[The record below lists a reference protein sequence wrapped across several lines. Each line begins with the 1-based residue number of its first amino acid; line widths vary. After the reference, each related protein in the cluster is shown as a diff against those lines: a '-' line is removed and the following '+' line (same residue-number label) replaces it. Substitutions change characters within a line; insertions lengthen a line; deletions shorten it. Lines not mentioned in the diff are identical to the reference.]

1 MRNKLLTLI
10 LAVALCFSMSF
21 VLACK
26 DNTPKVTGPTVVSV
40 NVGEKT
46 DLFDVAEGV
55 AVADVSVTIYDTAVA
70 TASGK
75 EVTGVKA
82 GVTGAEISYDD
93 TTYNVV
99 ISVEDPDAITNAI
112 AAAKTELEQKIT
124 ESVSSAKTELQTNID
139 SLKTA
144 LETAIADLGMED
156 IEGLVAQLDE
166 IAADIAEK
174 ADAAEVKASIDA
186 LEKAVTDA
194 KTALQTAID
203 NLDKELTEEIEAQI
217 KTVNATIDGVKNS
230 VTALDE
236 KMTQAQADIDALEKA
251 VADLEAQLDKDSEGN
266 SLYAKKV
273 NAKVELMAEL
283 LEKGHH
289 SVDFS
294 TIDAATTQ
302 EELDSAVAAIRAEY
316 LEGEEVFDLNAYKAN
331 AAAEIIVVYENTI
344 APELV
349 KLSDLANIAAVKEAT
364 TREREIA
371 FVQIILANTK
381 ADVDKILADYTANC
395 EKIIEDYV
403 AMEDFV
409 DALDTF
415 YAERETAGI
424 VSTDKDAI
432 AALDEQY
439 DKLSDEAKELLKSAT
454 VKIMMK
460 GGEVT
465 VPVLNQTVE
474 ETTTPGAYDM
484 IDVIDTL
491 IGKIEAV
498 YVAGDEAKTPL
509 EVGGITLNDELVVID
524 QFLEERKDALTEV
537 SDGYEALGDYV
548 YYLKGELLETTDP
561 EYEANKTLAGAKAQD
576 VVDLLHAEEYADVFI
591 AAFKAAVIPEGAT
604 ETTYNAYIKNLYD
617 TKIQNDS
624 SRAWKQVQVKSA
636 QTVAFWAFYNGVVGK
651 IDGATADQKIG
662 DIAAVPATPSN
673 ETEKAEYDVL
683 YAAYVTTAETALAS
697 AKNVYTYGTKTT
709 DNYTQGEDQVYVDRV
724 AAVVGAE
731 GAPSVKEAYNTIN
744 ENVVAAGYFAE
755 TVEENYNNII
765 ANYETAYADAAAFI
779 KQMIDETAF
788 GGAAGDFTTDPT
800 RMAFST
806 KLTTAYAALEGFAPY
821 YVIDLPMDV
830 YTVYTTIA
838 GQNITE
844 VYATVETAVNNWT
857 ATEGAKTPNDK
868 VYNETY
874 TAEAANTLIATYIA
888 TAKKAYEVV
897 SDVVPYAT
905 STAVDAMT
913 RTVAMNAHAAY
924 VELVTDIVATDYA
937 AANNANAVTV
947 NTHYNVMYEAALKF
961 VKALQNYDFSAYV
974 DEEEAPLYESV
985 AEGFVNEL
993 MNFYKAEDQFAYKY
1007 LKGGAANG
1015 QTAGLEQLIGV
1026 YAQYAAEVTND
1037 SSDYIIDGEVH
1048 YDLVEFAVGGQI
1060 DAEMDKTAVEAQ
1072 LKAIKEYY
1080 INADGNVTEAA
1091 NNVFGTYDLAAA
1103 EGDVFDFA
1111 AFTSAIDVKVLVENF
1126 IDSVIPTYDFAK
1138 ALYTGASDATAA
1150 SALYDNLAAAYAPI
1164 ASSVIGEDYLDAVY
1178 ASVYADYLA
1187 LYGNIVRGEDGV
1199 TVVVPEI
1206 STKAPFDAWAEDYV
1220 GEGLELATDLAEKVA
1235 ANESGEICLTAYET
1249 IMAKAPLAYYYLSED
1264 LANSY
1269 LQIAKDKMTND
1280 AITMIA
1286 QYVNAY
1292 ANYYAGLTSDDE
1304 IDHAKVSGYAGSIN
1318 TWFKI
1323 LDQYAKED
1331 ETLTAEMADRI
1342 NAAAAGFTKTTV
1354 SGKEYTTA
1362 YEAARAI
1369 VAIPDDIAADITAKI
1384 TAFNEALT
1392 NFHNTPNTGVNAA
1405 VKSGADLDTLF
1416 NNEGKTGMADV
1427 KAVID
1432 QLVADL
1438 ANYNTIKTLADFQY
1452 DGKAMSDVIAQI
1464 ATDLTN
1470 AQNKKTAMQT
1480 AIQAVIDA
1488 YALANFKQD
1497 GGIAAIENYVYELN
1511 YNDALKTYKD
1521 ACDALK
1527 TAGADTYGFAYNYD
1541 WTNDTAISTNRAEVE
1556 KLCKAIDQMISGI
1569 TSLYTAFF
1577 EEIPEGV
1584 VGMIT
1589 PEEYAKLSVAER
1601 EAKVAEVKAKLA
1613 ELGIQDAQKVAA
1625 IVSRMTLSDQEIIN
1639 SIDSNVSILFDEYD
1653 YDVTKNTPVQDKI
1666 DAVKKAAA
1674 EKETEKAELAIAAEW
1689 LAEVNNFSAATP
1701 ASDVAAAVAE
1711 VYTTFFNSDTITTD
1725 VAREAVK
1732 EKALE
1737 LQAIVA
1743 NDSKELYDLKT
1754 AYDAAKAASEAA
1766 PEDTDLQAAL
1776 EAAETAYNE
1785 AVENFGYVFTDE
1797 SGNKTLVISVASWGG
1812 NAYPFFFELQ
1822 STLGA
1827 KTLVVSNIEA

>member
-156 IEGLVAQLDE
+156 IDGLVDQLDE

-174 ADAAEVKASIDA
+174 ADAAEVKASIAA
-186 LEKAVTDA
+186 LEKAVTEA

-381 ADVDKILADYTANC
+381 ADVDEILKNYTENC

-409 DALDTF
+409 DALDAF
-415 YAERETAGI
+415 YAEREAAGI

-432 AALDEQY
+432 AALDKQY
-439 DKLSDEAKELLKSAT
+439 NELSDEAKELLKSAT
-454 VKIMMK
+454 VTIMMED
-460 GGEVT
+460 GEAT

-484 IDVIDTL
+484 IHVIDTL

-498 YVAGDEAKTPL
+498 YVAGDGKPAEGETPAVPATPL
-509 EVGGITLNDELVVID
+509 EVGGTMVSGELVVID
-524 QFLEERKDALTEV
+524 QFLEERRVALTEV
-537 SDGYEALGDYV
+537 SDGYEALKAYQF
-548 YYLKGELLETTDP
+548 YLKGERKVEEDK
-561 EYEANKTLAGAKAQD
+561 AKAGAKAQD
-576 VVDLLHAEEYADVFI
+576 VVDLLHAEEYANEFI

-604 ETTYNAYIKNLYD
+604 ETTYYDYITNLYEAR
-617 TKIQNDS
+617 IQDPT
-624 SRAWKQVQVKSA
+624 SRAWKQVQAKSA
-636 QTVAFWAFYNGVVGK
+636 QTVAFWAFYKGVVGK
-651 IDGATADQKIG
+651 IDGATADQEIG
-662 DIAAVPATPSN
+662 DIAAVPAMPSN
-673 ETEKAEYDVL
+673 ETEKAEYEVL
-683 YAAYVTTAETALAS
+683 YAAYVTTANTALAS
-697 AKNVYTYGTKTT
+697 AKDVYTYGTKTT
-709 DNYTQGEDQVYVDRV
+709 DSYTKGQDQVYVDRV
-724 AAVVGAE
+724 AAVVGTE
-731 GAPSVKEAYNTIN
+731 DAPSVKEAYNTIN

-755 TVEENYNNII
+755 TVAENYDNII
-765 ANYETAYADAAAFI
+765 ANYETAYASAAAFI
-779 KQMIDETAF
+779 KQMIEETAF
-788 GGAAGDFTTDPT
+788 GGAAGDFKTDPT

-897 SDVVPYAT
+897 SEVVPYAT
-905 STAVDAMT
+905 SKDVVAKT
-913 RTVAMNAHAAY
+913 RTQAMAAHAAY
-924 VELVTDIVATDYA
+924 VELVTDEVATDYA

-947 NTHYNVMYEAALKF
+947 NTHYNVDYAA
-961 VKALQNYDFSAYV
+961 
-974 DEEEAPLYESV
+974 
-985 AEGFVNEL
+985 AE
-993 MNFYKAEDQFAYKY
+993 KY
-1007 LKGGAANG
+1007 LNAVIAHSFDAYTTTVETGEGEEVTTETKPVYETFAAG
-1015 QTAGLEQLIGV
+1015 
-1026 YAQYAAEVTND
+1026 YAAEKAALSEFAQKYIAAGIQNLVD
-1037 SSDYIIDGEVH
+1037 VYGDYVAKVVADTDLASLAAVKEEYAAYTDTVFGV
-1048 YDLVEFAVGGQI
+1048 YDLEADKLTEILTQEVVDKLLTDYVTSVENTQKFAANLFAG
-1060 DAEMDKTAVEAQ
+1060 AKTFEKAGT
-1072 LKAIKEYY
+1072 LKA
-1080 INADGNVTEAA
+1080 
-1091 NNVFGTYDLAAA
+1091 DLAAVYEAVGAQTITDEYLA
-1103 EGDVFDFA
+1103 E
-1111 AFTSAIDVKVLVENF
+1111 
-1126 IDSVIPTYDFAK
+1126 
-1138 ALYTGASDATAA
+1138 
-1150 SALYDNLAAAYAPI
+1150 
-1164 ASSVIGEDYLDAVY
+1164 VY
-1178 ASVYADYLA
+1178 VNVYADYQK
-1187 LYGNIVRGEDGV
+1187 LYGAIAVVDGKV
-1199 TVVVPEI
+1199 TVPAI
-1206 STKAPFDAWAEDYV
+1206 NDYASSMEDWMQPYV
-1220 GEGLELATDLAEKVA
+1220 GTGVELAKTLANFVA
-1235 ANESGEICLTAYET
+1235 ENASGETCVSAYE
-1249 IMAKAPLAYYYLSED
+1249 ALVKDAPLAYYYLSDE
-1264 LANSY
+1264 LQTSY
-1269 LQIAKDKMTND
+1269 REIERKKLIND
-1280 AITMIA
+1280 AVSNIA
-1286 QYVNAY
+1286 IQLTTYTALTEENKTDENVAKIAAAINSWFKVFDEYLPADASDLTERNAY
-1292 ANYYAGLTSDDE
+1292 IQA
-1304 IDHAKVSGYAGSIN
+1304 IN
-1318 TWFKI
+1318 
-1323 LDQYAKED
+1323 D
-1331 ETLTAEMADRI
+1331 
-1342 NAAAAGFTKTTV
+1342 AAGVRGFTEAVVVGETYTV
-1354 SGKEYTTA
+1354 A

-1369 VAIPDDIAADITAKI
+1369 VTIPDLIAEDIVEKI
-1384 TAFNEALT
+1384 DAFYKANNAFL
-1392 NFHNTPNTGVNAA
+1392 NTPN
-1405 VKSGADLDTLF
+1405 SGDNDAIDHAADLETLF
-1416 NNEGKTGMADV
+1416 TNEGKTGLKDINDAITELVAQLAHYNVLKAIGDYTYGEVQLDAAV
-1427 KAVID
+1427 KAVAD
-1432 QLVADL
+1432 ELV
-1438 ANYNTIKTLADFQY
+1438 K
-1452 DGKAMSDVIAQI
+1452 S
-1464 ATDLTN
+1464 TDR
-1470 AQNKKTAMQT
+1470 KTAMIAEIN
-1480 AIQAVIDA
+1480 AIVTDYTVETFKAADDYETGYNA
-1488 YALANFKQD
+1488 KLAAFKEACEALGTD
-1497 GGIAAIENYVYELN
+1497 YNYIWS
-1511 YNDALKTYKD
+1511 NDADITKNMNEVV
-1521 ACDALK
+1521 ALC
-1527 TAGADTYGFAYNYD
+1527 TDLD
-1541 WTNDTAISTNRAEVE
+1541 SLV
-1556 KLCKAIDQMISGI
+1556 SGI
-1569 TSLYTAFF
+1569 TSMNTIYFTVVPEVVAGMPAKTEEEKQAIRDKLIAENKYTN
-1577 EEIPEGV
+1577 EEINNIV
-1584 VGMIT
+1584 LRIAMT
-1589 PEEYAKLSVAER
+1589 DEEILAAMEANVLALETKHAYEIANNAPVYAKLQAVRDDIAN
-1601 EAKVAEVKAKLA
+1601 K
-1613 ELGIQDAQKVAA
+1613 EL
-1625 IVSRMTLSDQEIIN
+1625 
-1639 SIDSNVSILFDEYD
+1639 
-1653 YDVTKNTPVQDKI
+1653 
-1666 DAVKKAAA
+1666 
-1674 EKETEKAELAIAAEW
+1674 EKEELAIAAEW

-1711 VYTTFFNSDTITTD
+1711 VYTTFFNSDTIKTD

-1737 LQAIVA
+1737 LQAIIA
-1743 NDSKELYDLKT
+1743 DATQEFMGIKD
-1754 AYDAAKAASEAA
+1754 AYDAAKAASEAE
-1766 PEDTDLQAAL
+1766 PENEELKTAL
-1776 EAAETAYNE
+1776 EEAEKAFNE
-1785 AVENFGYVFTDE
+1785 AVANYGYIFEDE
-1797 SGNKTLVISVASWGG
+1797 SGNKTLVVSVASWGG
-1812 NAYPFFFELQ
+1812 NAAWFIVNNTY
-1822 STLGA
+1822 
-1827 KTLVVSNIEA
+1827 KTLFGVNSAIVSNVKA

>member
-99 ISVEDPDAITNAI
+99 ISVEDPDAIANAI

-156 IEGLVAQLDE
+156 IDGLVDQLDE

-174 ADAAEVKASIDA
+174 ADAAEVKASIAA
-186 LEKAVTDA
+186 LEKAVTEA

-349 KLSDLANIAAVKEAT
+349 KLSDLANIAVVKEAT

-381 ADVDKILADYTANC
+381 ADVDEILKNYTENC

-415 YAERETAGI
+415 YAEREAAGI
-424 VSTDKDAI
+424 VSADKDAI

-454 VKIMMK
+454 VKIMMED
-460 GGEVT
+460 GEAT

-474 ETTTPGAYDM
+474 ETVTPGAYDM
-484 IDVIDTL
+484 IHVIDTL

-498 YVAGDEAKTPL
+498 YVAGDGKPAEGETPAVPATPL
-509 EVGGITLNDELVVID
+509 VVGGITLNDELVVID

-537 SDGYEALGDYV
+537 SDGYEALKDYQF
-548 YYLKGELLETTDP
+548 YLKGEMAVPKDK
-561 EYEANKTLAGAKAQD
+561 AKAGAKAQD
-576 VVDLLHAEEYADVFI
+576 VVDLLHAEEYADEFI

-604 ETTYNAYIKNLYD
+604 ETTYNAYITNLYN

-662 DIAAVPATPSN
+662 DIAAVPATPSS

-709 DNYTQGEDQVYVDRV
+709 DSYTKGEDQVYVDRV

-744 ENVVAAGYFAE
+744 KNVVAAGYFAE

-779 KQMIDETAF
+779 KQMIEETAF
-788 GGAAGDFTTDPT
+788 GGAAGDFKTDPT

-897 SDVVPYAT
+897 SEVVPYAT
-905 STAVDAMT
+905 NEDVVAKT
-913 RTVAMNAHAAY
+913 RTQAMAAHAAY
-924 VELVTDIVATDYA
+924 VELVTDEVATDYA

-947 NTHYNVMYEAALKF
+947 NTHYNVDYAA
-961 VKALQNYDFSAYV
+961 
-974 DEEEAPLYESV
+974 
-985 AEGFVNEL
+985 AE
-993 MNFYKAEDQFAYKY
+993 KY
-1007 LKGGAANG
+1007 LNAVIAHSFDAYTTTVETGEGEEVTTETKPVYETFAAG
-1015 QTAGLEQLIGV
+1015 
-1026 YAQYAAEVTND
+1026 YAAEKAALSEFAQKYIAAGIQNLVD
-1037 SSDYIIDGEVH
+1037 VYGDYVAKVVADTDLASLAAVKEEYAAYTDTVFGV
-1048 YDLVEFAVGGQI
+1048 YDLEADKLTEILTQEVVDKLLTDYVTSVENTQKFAANLFAG
-1060 DAEMDKTAVEAQ
+1060 AKTFEKAGT
-1072 LKAIKEYY
+1072 LKA
-1080 INADGNVTEAA
+1080 
-1091 NNVFGTYDLAAA
+1091 DLAAVYEAVGAQTITDEYLA
-1103 EGDVFDFA
+1103 E
-1111 AFTSAIDVKVLVENF
+1111 
-1126 IDSVIPTYDFAK
+1126 
-1138 ALYTGASDATAA
+1138 
-1150 SALYDNLAAAYAPI
+1150 
-1164 ASSVIGEDYLDAVY
+1164 VY
-1178 ASVYADYLA
+1178 VNVYADYQK
-1187 LYGNIVRGEDGV
+1187 LYGAIAVVDGKV
-1199 TVVVPEI
+1199 TVPAI
-1206 STKAPFDAWAEDYV
+1206 NDYASSMEDWMQPYV
-1220 GEGLELATDLAEKVA
+1220 GTGVELAKTLANFVA
-1235 ANESGEICLTAYET
+1235 ENASGETCVSAYE
-1249 IMAKAPLAYYYLSED
+1249 ALVKDAPLAYYYLSDE
-1264 LANSY
+1264 LQTSY
-1269 LQIAKDKMTND
+1269 REIERKKLIND
-1280 AITMIA
+1280 AVSNIA
-1286 QYVNAY
+1286 IQLTTYTALTEENKTDENVAKIAAAINSWFKVFDEYLPADASDLTERNAY
-1292 ANYYAGLTSDDE
+1292 IQA
-1304 IDHAKVSGYAGSIN
+1304 IN
-1318 TWFKI
+1318 
-1323 LDQYAKED
+1323 D
-1331 ETLTAEMADRI
+1331 
-1342 NAAAAGFTKTTV
+1342 AAGVRGFTEAVVVGETYTV
-1354 SGKEYTTA
+1354 A

-1369 VAIPDDIAADITAKI
+1369 VTIPDLIAEDIVEKI
-1384 TAFNEALT
+1384 DAFYKANNAFL
-1392 NFHNTPNTGVNAA
+1392 NTPN
-1405 VKSGADLDTLF
+1405 SGDNDAIDHAADLETLF
-1416 NNEGKTGMADV
+1416 TNEGKTGLKDINDAITELVAQLAHYNVLKAIGDYTYGEVQLDAAV
-1427 KAVID
+1427 KAVAD
-1432 QLVADL
+1432 ELV
-1438 ANYNTIKTLADFQY
+1438 K
-1452 DGKAMSDVIAQI
+1452 S
-1464 ATDLTN
+1464 TDR
-1470 AQNKKTAMQT
+1470 KTAMIAEIN
-1480 AIQAVIDA
+1480 AIVTDYTVETFKAADDYETGYNA
-1488 YALANFKQD
+1488 KLAAFKEACEALGTD
-1497 GGIAAIENYVYELN
+1497 YNYIWS
-1511 YNDALKTYKD
+1511 NDADITKNMNEVV
-1521 ACDALK
+1521 ALC
-1527 TAGADTYGFAYNYD
+1527 TDLD
-1541 WTNDTAISTNRAEVE
+1541 SLV
-1556 KLCKAIDQMISGI
+1556 SGI
-1569 TSLYTAFF
+1569 TSMNTIYFTVVPEVVAGMPAKTEEEKQAIRDKLIAENKYTN
-1577 EEIPEGV
+1577 EEINNIV
-1584 VGMIT
+1584 LRIAMT
-1589 PEEYAKLSVAER
+1589 DEEILAAMEANVLALETKHAYEIANNAPVYAKLQAVRDDIAN
-1601 EAKVAEVKAKLA
+1601 K
-1613 ELGIQDAQKVAA
+1613 EL
-1625 IVSRMTLSDQEIIN
+1625 
-1639 SIDSNVSILFDEYD
+1639 
-1653 YDVTKNTPVQDKI
+1653 
-1666 DAVKKAAA
+1666 
-1674 EKETEKAELAIAAEW
+1674 EKEELAIAAEW

-1711 VYTTFFNSDTITTD
+1711 VYTTFFNSDTIKTD

-1743 NDSKELYDLKT
+1743 DATQEFMGIKN
-1754 AYDAAKAASEAA
+1754 AYDAAKAASEA
-1766 PEDTDLQAAL
+1766 ELENEELKTAL
-1776 EAAETAYNE
+1776 DEAEKAFNE
-1785 AVENFGYVFTDE
+1785 AVANYGYIFEDE
-1797 SGNKTLVISVASWGG
+1797 SGNKTLVVSVASWGG
-1812 NAYPFFFELQ
+1812 NAAWFIVNNTY
-1822 STLGA
+1822 
-1827 KTLVVSNIEA
+1827 KTLFGVNSAIVSNVKA

>member
-82 GVTGAEISYDD
+82 GVTGAEISYAD

-99 ISVEDPDAITNAI
+99 ISVEDPDAIANAI

-156 IEGLVAQLDE
+156 IDGLVDQLDE

-174 ADAAEVKASIDA
+174 ADAAEVKASIAA
-186 LEKAVTDA
+186 LEKAVTEA

-381 ADVDKILADYTANC
+381 ADVDEILKNYTENC

-424 VSTDKDAI
+424 VSADKDAI

-454 VKIMMK
+454 VKIMMED
-460 GGEVT
+460 GEAT

-474 ETTTPGAYDM
+474 ETVTPGAYDM
-484 IDVIDTL
+484 IHVIDTL

-498 YVAGDEAKTPL
+498 YVAGDGKPAEGETPAVPATPL
-509 EVGGITLNDELVVID
+509 VVGGITLNDELVVID

-537 SDGYEALGDYV
+537 SNGYEALKDYQF
-548 YYLKGELLETTDP
+548 YLKGEMDVP
-561 EYEANKTLAGAKAQD
+561 EDKAKAGAKAQD
-576 VVDLLHAEEYADVFI
+576 VVDLLHAEEYADEFI

-604 ETTYNAYIKNLYD
+604 ETTYNAYITNLYD
-617 TKIQNDS
+617 TKIQNVS

-662 DIAAVPATPSN
+662 DIAAVPATPSS

-709 DNYTQGEDQVYVDRV
+709 DSYTKGEDQVYVDRV

-744 ENVVAAGYFAE
+744 KNVVAAGYFAE

-779 KQMIDETAF
+779 KQMIEETAF
-788 GGAAGDFTTDPT
+788 GGAAGDFKTDPT

-897 SDVVPYAT
+897 SEVVPYAT
-905 STAVDAMT
+905 SEDVVAKT
-913 RTVAMNAHAAY
+913 RTQAMAAHAAY
-924 VELVTDIVATDYA
+924 VELVTDEVATDYA

-947 NTHYNVMYEAALKF
+947 NTHYNVDYAA
-961 VKALQNYDFSAYV
+961 
-974 DEEEAPLYESV
+974 
-985 AEGFVNEL
+985 AE
-993 MNFYKAEDQFAYKY
+993 KY
-1007 LKGGAANG
+1007 LNAVIAHSFDAYTTTVETGEGEEVTTETKPVYETFAAG
-1015 QTAGLEQLIGV
+1015 
-1026 YAQYAAEVTND
+1026 YAAEKAALSEFAQKYIAAGIQNLVD
-1037 SSDYIIDGEVH
+1037 VYGDYVAKVVADTDLASLAAVKEEYAAYTDTVFGV
-1048 YDLVEFAVGGQI
+1048 YDLEADKLTEILTQEVVDKLLTDYVTSVENTQKFAANLFAG
-1060 DAEMDKTAVEAQ
+1060 AKTFEKAGT
-1072 LKAIKEYY
+1072 LKA
-1080 INADGNVTEAA
+1080 
-1091 NNVFGTYDLAAA
+1091 DLAAVYEAVGAQTITDEYLA
-1103 EGDVFDFA
+1103 E
-1111 AFTSAIDVKVLVENF
+1111 
-1126 IDSVIPTYDFAK
+1126 
-1138 ALYTGASDATAA
+1138 
-1150 SALYDNLAAAYAPI
+1150 
-1164 ASSVIGEDYLDAVY
+1164 VY
-1178 ASVYADYLA
+1178 VNVYADYQK
-1187 LYGNIVRGEDGV
+1187 LYGAIAVVDGKV
-1199 TVVVPEI
+1199 TVPAI
-1206 STKAPFDAWAEDYV
+1206 NDYASSMEDWMQPYV
-1220 GEGLELATDLAEKVA
+1220 GTGVELAKTLANFVA
-1235 ANESGEICLTAYET
+1235 ENASGETCVSAYE
-1249 IMAKAPLAYYYLSED
+1249 ALVKDAPLAYYYLSDE
-1264 LANSY
+1264 LQTSY
-1269 LQIAKDKMTND
+1269 REIERKKLIND
-1280 AITMIA
+1280 AVSNIA
-1286 QYVNAY
+1286 IQLTTYTALTEENKTDENVAKIAAAINSWFKVFDEYLPADASDLTERNAY
-1292 ANYYAGLTSDDE
+1292 IQA
-1304 IDHAKVSGYAGSIN
+1304 IN
-1318 TWFKI
+1318 
-1323 LDQYAKED
+1323 D
-1331 ETLTAEMADRI
+1331 
-1342 NAAAAGFTKTTV
+1342 AAGVRGFTEAVVVGEKYTV
-1354 SGKEYTTA
+1354 A

-1369 VAIPDDIAADITAKI
+1369 VTIPDLIAEDIVEKI
-1384 TAFNEALT
+1384 DAFYKANNAFL
-1392 NFHNTPNTGVNAA
+1392 NTPN
-1405 VKSGADLDTLF
+1405 SGDNDAIDHAADLETLF
-1416 NNEGKTGMADV
+1416 TNEGKTGLKDINDAITELVAQLAHYNVLKAIGDYTYGEVQLDAAV
-1427 KAVID
+1427 KAVADELVKSTARKTEMIAEINAI
-1432 QLVADL
+1432 VADYTVETFKAADDYETGYNAKL
-1438 ANYNTIKTLADFQY
+1438 AAFKEACEALGTDYNYIWSNDADIT
-1452 DGKAMSDVIAQI
+1452 KNMNEVVALC
-1464 ATDLTN
+1464 TDLDSL
-1470 AQNKKTAMQT
+1470 
-1480 AIQAVIDA
+1480 V
-1488 YALANFKQD
+1488 
-1497 GGIAAIENYVYELN
+1497 
-1511 YNDALKTYKD
+1511 
-1521 ACDALK
+1521 
-1527 TAGADTYGFAYNYD
+1527 
-1541 WTNDTAISTNRAEVE
+1541 
-1556 KLCKAIDQMISGI
+1556 SGI
-1569 TSLYTAFF
+1569 TSMNTIYFTVVPEVVAGMSAKTEEEKQAIRDKLIAENKYTN
-1577 EEIPEGV
+1577 EEINNIV
-1584 VGMIT
+1584 LRIAMT
-1589 PEEYAKLSVAER
+1589 DEEILAAMEANVLALETKHAYEIANNAPVYAKLQAVR
-1601 EAKVAEVKAKLA
+1601 DD
-1613 ELGIQDAQKVAA
+1613 IAQKE
-1625 IVSRMTLSDQEIIN
+1625 L
-1639 SIDSNVSILFDEYD
+1639 
-1653 YDVTKNTPVQDKI
+1653 
-1666 DAVKKAAA
+1666 
-1674 EKETEKAELAIAAEW
+1674 EKEELAIAEEW

-1711 VYTTFFNSDTITTD
+1711 VYTTFFNSDTIKTD

-1743 NDSKELYDLKT
+1743 NDSKALYDLKT

-1766 PEDTDLQAAL
+1766 PEDPDLQAAL

>member
-99 ISVEDPDAITNAI
+99 ISVEDPDAIANAI

-156 IEGLVAQLDE
+156 IDGLVDQLDE

-174 ADAAEVKASIDA
+174 ADAAEVKASIAA
-186 LEKAVTDA
+186 LEKAVTEA

-381 ADVDKILADYTANC
+381 ADVDEILKNYTENC

-424 VSTDKDAI
+424 VSADKDAI

-454 VKIMMK
+454 VKIMMED
-460 GGEVT
+460 GEAT

-474 ETTTPGAYDM
+474 ETVTPGAYDM
-484 IDVIDTL
+484 IHVIDTL

-498 YVAGDEAKTPL
+498 YVAGDGKPAEGETPAVPATPL
-509 EVGGITLNDELVVID
+509 VVGGITLNDELVVID

-537 SDGYEALGDYV
+537 SNGYEALKDYQF
-548 YYLKGELLETTDP
+548 YLKGEMDVP
-561 EYEANKTLAGAKAQD
+561 EDKAKAGAKAQD
-576 VVDLLHAEEYADVFI
+576 VVDLLHAEEYADEFI

-604 ETTYNAYIKNLYD
+604 ETTYNAYITNLYD

-662 DIAAVPATPSN
+662 DIAAVPATPSS

-709 DNYTQGEDQVYVDRV
+709 DSYTKGEDQVYVDRV

-744 ENVVAAGYFAE
+744 KNVVAAGYFAE

-779 KQMIDETAF
+779 KQMIEETAF
-788 GGAAGDFTTDPT
+788 GGAAGDFKTDPT

-897 SDVVPYAT
+897 SEVVPYAT
-905 STAVDAMT
+905 SEDVVAKT
-913 RTVAMNAHAAY
+913 RTQAMAAHAAY
-924 VELVTDIVATDYA
+924 VELVTDEVATDYA

-947 NTHYNVMYEAALKF
+947 NTHYNVDYAA
-961 VKALQNYDFSAYV
+961 
-974 DEEEAPLYESV
+974 
-985 AEGFVNEL
+985 AE
-993 MNFYKAEDQFAYKY
+993 KY
-1007 LKGGAANG
+1007 LNAVIAHSFDAYTTTVETGEGEEVTTETKPVYETFAAG
-1015 QTAGLEQLIGV
+1015 
-1026 YAQYAAEVTND
+1026 YAAEKAALSEFAQKYIAAGIQNLVD
-1037 SSDYIIDGEVH
+1037 VYGDYVAKVVADTDLASLAAVKEEYAAYTDTVFGV
-1048 YDLVEFAVGGQI
+1048 YDLEADKLTEILTQEVVDKLLTDYVTSVENTQKFAANLFAG
-1060 DAEMDKTAVEAQ
+1060 AKTFEKAGT
-1072 LKAIKEYY
+1072 LKA
-1080 INADGNVTEAA
+1080 
-1091 NNVFGTYDLAAA
+1091 DLAAVYEAVGAQTITDEYLA
-1103 EGDVFDFA
+1103 E
-1111 AFTSAIDVKVLVENF
+1111 
-1126 IDSVIPTYDFAK
+1126 
-1138 ALYTGASDATAA
+1138 
-1150 SALYDNLAAAYAPI
+1150 
-1164 ASSVIGEDYLDAVY
+1164 VY
-1178 ASVYADYLA
+1178 VNVYADYQK
-1187 LYGNIVRGEDGV
+1187 LYGAIAVVDGKV
-1199 TVVVPEI
+1199 TVPAI
-1206 STKAPFDAWAEDYV
+1206 NDYASSMEDWMQPYV
-1220 GEGLELATDLAEKVA
+1220 GTGVELAKTLANFVA
-1235 ANESGEICLTAYET
+1235 ENASGETCVSAYE
-1249 IMAKAPLAYYYLSED
+1249 ALVKDAPLAYYYLSDE
-1264 LANSY
+1264 LQTSY
-1269 LQIAKDKMTND
+1269 REIERKKLIND
-1280 AITMIA
+1280 AVSNIA
-1286 QYVNAY
+1286 IQLTTYTALTEENKTDENVAKIAAAINSWFKVFDEYLPADASDLTERNAY
-1292 ANYYAGLTSDDE
+1292 IQA
-1304 IDHAKVSGYAGSIN
+1304 IN
-1318 TWFKI
+1318 
-1323 LDQYAKED
+1323 D
-1331 ETLTAEMADRI
+1331 
-1342 NAAAAGFTKTTV
+1342 AAGVRGFTEAVVVGEKYTV
-1354 SGKEYTTA
+1354 A

-1369 VAIPDDIAADITAKI
+1369 VTIPDLIAEDIVEKI
-1384 TAFNEALT
+1384 DAFYKANNAFL
-1392 NFHNTPNTGVNAA
+1392 NTPN
-1405 VKSGADLDTLF
+1405 SGDNDAIDHAADLETLF
-1416 NNEGKTGMADV
+1416 TNEGKTGLKDINDAITELVAQLAHYNVLKAIGDYTYGEVQLDAAV
-1427 KAVID
+1427 KAVADELVKSTARKTEMIAEINAI
-1432 QLVADL
+1432 VADYTVETFKAADDYETGYNAKL
-1438 ANYNTIKTLADFQY
+1438 AAFKEACEALGTDYNYIWSNDADIT
-1452 DGKAMSDVIAQI
+1452 KNMNEVVALC
-1464 ATDLTN
+1464 TDLDSL
-1470 AQNKKTAMQT
+1470 
-1480 AIQAVIDA
+1480 V
-1488 YALANFKQD
+1488 
-1497 GGIAAIENYVYELN
+1497 
-1511 YNDALKTYKD
+1511 
-1521 ACDALK
+1521 
-1527 TAGADTYGFAYNYD
+1527 
-1541 WTNDTAISTNRAEVE
+1541 
-1556 KLCKAIDQMISGI
+1556 SGI
-1569 TSLYTAFF
+1569 TSMNTIYFTVVPEVVAGMSAKTEEEKQAIRDKLIAEDEYTN
-1577 EEIPEGV
+1577 EEINNIV
-1584 VGMIT
+1584 LRIAMT
-1589 PEEYAKLSVAER
+1589 DEEILAAMEANVLALETKHAYEIANNAPVYAKLQAVR
-1601 EAKVAEVKAKLA
+1601 DD
-1613 ELGIQDAQKVAA
+1613 IAQKE
-1625 IVSRMTLSDQEIIN
+1625 L
-1639 SIDSNVSILFDEYD
+1639 
-1653 YDVTKNTPVQDKI
+1653 
-1666 DAVKKAAA
+1666 
-1674 EKETEKAELAIAAEW
+1674 EKEELAIAEEW

-1711 VYTTFFNSDTITTD
+1711 VYTTFFNSDTIKTD

-1743 NDSKELYDLKT
+1743 NDSKALYDLKT

-1766 PEDTDLQAAL
+1766 PEDPDLQAAL

>member
-156 IEGLVAQLDE
+156 IDGLVDQLDE

-174 ADAAEVKASIDA
+174 ADAAEVKASIAA
-186 LEKAVTDA
+186 LEKTVTEA

-381 ADVDKILADYTANC
+381 ADVDEILKNYTENC

-409 DALDTF
+409 DALDAF

-424 VSTDKDAI
+424 VSADKDAI
-432 AALDEQY
+432 AALDKQY
-439 DKLSDEAKELLKSAT
+439 NELSDEAKELLKSAT
-454 VKIMMK
+454 VKIMMED
-460 GGEVT
+460 GEVT

-484 IDVIDTL
+484 IHVIDTL

-498 YVAGDEAKTPL
+498 YVAGDGKPAEGETPAVPATPL
-509 EVGGITLNDELVVID
+509 EVGGTMVNEELVVID
-524 QFLEERKDALTEV
+524 QFLEERKEALTEV
-537 SDGYEALGDYV
+537 SNGYEALKAYQF
-548 YYLKGELLETTDP
+548 YLKGEMDVP
-561 EYEANKTLAGAKAQD
+561 EDKAKAGAKAQD
-576 VVDLLHAEEYADVFI
+576 VVDLLHAEEYADEFI

-604 ETTYNAYIKNLYD
+604 EITYNAYITNLYD

-662 DIAAVPATPSN
+662 DIAAVPATPSS

-709 DNYTQGEDQVYVDRV
+709 DSYTKGEDQVYVDRV

-744 ENVVAAGYFAE
+744 KNVVAAGYFAE

-779 KQMIDETAF
+779 KQMIEETAF
-788 GGAAGDFTTDPT
+788 GGAAGDFKTDPT

-897 SDVVPYAT
+897 SEVVPYAT
-905 STAVDAMT
+905 SEDVVAKT
-913 RTVAMNAHAAY
+913 RTQAMAAHAAY
-924 VELVTDIVATDYA
+924 VELVTDEVATDYA

-947 NTHYNVMYEAALKF
+947 NTHYNVDYAA
-961 VKALQNYDFSAYV
+961 
-974 DEEEAPLYESV
+974 
-985 AEGFVNEL
+985 AE
-993 MNFYKAEDQFAYKY
+993 KY
-1007 LKGGAANG
+1007 LNAVIAHSFDAYTTTVETGEGEEVTTETKPVYETFAAG
-1015 QTAGLEQLIGV
+1015 
-1026 YAQYAAEVTND
+1026 YAAEKAALSEFAQKYIAAGIQNLVDVYGDYVAKVVADTDLASLAAVKEEYAAYTNTVF
-1037 SSDYIIDGEVH
+1037 GV
-1048 YDLVEFAVGGQI
+1048 YDLEADKLTEILTQEVVDKLLTDYVTSVENTQKFAANLFAG
-1060 DAEMDKTAVEAQ
+1060 AKTFEKAGT
-1072 LKAIKEYY
+1072 LKA
-1080 INADGNVTEAA
+1080 
-1091 NNVFGTYDLAAA
+1091 DLAAVYEAVGAQTITDEYLA
-1103 EGDVFDFA
+1103 E
-1111 AFTSAIDVKVLVENF
+1111 
-1126 IDSVIPTYDFAK
+1126 
-1138 ALYTGASDATAA
+1138 
-1150 SALYDNLAAAYAPI
+1150 
-1164 ASSVIGEDYLDAVY
+1164 VY
-1178 ASVYADYLA
+1178 VNVYADYQK
-1187 LYGNIVRGEDGV
+1187 LYGAIAVVDGKV
-1199 TVVVPEI
+1199 TVPAI
-1206 STKAPFDAWAEDYV
+1206 NDYASSMEDWMQPYV
-1220 GEGLELATDLAEKVA
+1220 GTGVELAKTLANFVA
-1235 ANESGEICLTAYET
+1235 ENASGETCVSAYE
-1249 IMAKAPLAYYYLSED
+1249 ALVKDAPLAYYYLSDE
-1264 LANSY
+1264 LQTSY
-1269 LQIAKDKMTND
+1269 REIERKKLIND
-1280 AITMIA
+1280 AVSNIA
-1286 QYVNAY
+1286 IQLTTYTALTEENKTDENVAKIAAAINSWFKVFDEYLPADASDLTERNAY
-1292 ANYYAGLTSDDE
+1292 IQA
-1304 IDHAKVSGYAGSIN
+1304 IN
-1318 TWFKI
+1318 
-1323 LDQYAKED
+1323 D
-1331 ETLTAEMADRI
+1331 
-1342 NAAAAGFTKTTV
+1342 AAGVRGFTEAVVVGETYTV
-1354 SGKEYTTA
+1354 A

-1369 VAIPDDIAADITAKI
+1369 VTIPDLIAEDIVEKI
-1384 TAFNEALT
+1384 DAFYKANNAFL
-1392 NFHNTPNTGVNAA
+1392 NTPN
-1405 VKSGADLDTLF
+1405 SGDNDAIDHAADLETLF
-1416 NNEGKTGMADV
+1416 TNEGKTGLKDINDAITELVAQLAHYNVLKAIGDYTYGEVQLDAAV
-1427 KAVID
+1427 KAVAD
-1432 QLVADL
+1432 ELV
-1438 ANYNTIKTLADFQY
+1438 K
-1452 DGKAMSDVIAQI
+1452 S
-1464 ATDLTN
+1464 TDR
-1470 AQNKKTAMQT
+1470 KTAMIAEIN
-1480 AIQAVIDA
+1480 AIVTDYTFETFKAADDYETGYNA
-1488 YALANFKQD
+1488 KLAAFKEACEALGTD
-1497 GGIAAIENYVYELN
+1497 YNYIWS
-1511 YNDALKTYKD
+1511 NDADITKNMNEVV
-1521 ACDALK
+1521 ALC
-1527 TAGADTYGFAYNYD
+1527 TDLD
-1541 WTNDTAISTNRAEVE
+1541 SLV
-1556 KLCKAIDQMISGI
+1556 SGI
-1569 TSLYTAFF
+1569 TSMNTIYFTVVPEVVAGMPAKTEEEKQAIRDKLIAENKYTN
-1577 EEIPEGV
+1577 EEINNIV
-1584 VGMIT
+1584 LRIAMT
-1589 PEEYAKLSVAER
+1589 DEEILAAMEANVLALETKHAYEIANNAPVYAKLQAVRDDIAN
-1601 EAKVAEVKAKLA
+1601 K
-1613 ELGIQDAQKVAA
+1613 EL
-1625 IVSRMTLSDQEIIN
+1625 
-1639 SIDSNVSILFDEYD
+1639 
-1653 YDVTKNTPVQDKI
+1653 
-1666 DAVKKAAA
+1666 
-1674 EKETEKAELAIAAEW
+1674 EKEELAIAAEW

-1711 VYTTFFNSDTITTD
+1711 VYTTFFNSDTIKTD
-1725 VAREAVK
+1725 VAREAVR

-1737 LQAIVA
+1737 LQAIIA
-1743 NDSKELYDLKT
+1743 DATQEFMGLKD
-1754 AYDAAKAASEAA
+1754 AYDAAKKASEAE
-1766 PEDTDLQAAL
+1766 PEKEELKTAL
-1776 EAAETAYNE
+1776 DEAEKAFNE
-1785 AVENFGYVFTDE
+1785 AVANYGYIFEDE
-1797 SGNKTLVISVASWGG
+1797 SGNKTLVVSVASWGG
-1812 NAYPFFFELQ
+1812 NAAWFIVNNTY
-1822 STLGA
+1822 
-1827 KTLVVSNIEA
+1827 KTLFGVNSAIVSNVKA

>member
-82 GVTGAEISYDD
+82 GVTGAEINYDD

-156 IEGLVAQLDE
+156 IDGLVDQLDE

-174 ADAAEVKASIDA
+174 ADAAEVKASIAA
-186 LEKAVTDA
+186 LEKAVTEA

-349 KLSDLANIAAVKEAT
+349 KLSDLANIAVVKEAT

-381 ADVDKILADYTANC
+381 ADVDEILKNYTENC

-424 VSTDKDAI
+424 VSADKDAI

-454 VKIMMK
+454 VKIMMED
-460 GGEVT
+460 GEAT

-474 ETTTPGAYDM
+474 ETVTPGAYDM
-484 IDVIDTL
+484 IHVIDTL

-498 YVAGDEAKTPL
+498 YVAGDGKPAEGETPAVPATPL
-509 EVGGITLNDELVVID
+509 VVGGITLNDELVVID

-537 SDGYEALGDYV
+537 SNGYEALKDYQF
-548 YYLKGELLETTDP
+548 YLKGEMDVP
-561 EYEANKTLAGAKAQD
+561 EDKAKAGAKAQD
-576 VVDLLHAEEYADVFI
+576 VVDLLHAEEYADEFI

-604 ETTYNAYIKNLYD
+604 ETTYNAYITNLYD

-662 DIAAVPATPSN
+662 DIAAVPATPSS

-709 DNYTQGEDQVYVDRV
+709 DSYTKGEDQVYVDRV

-744 ENVVAAGYFAE
+744 KNVVAAGYFAE

-779 KQMIDETAF
+779 KQMIEETAF
-788 GGAAGDFTTDPT
+788 GGAAGDFKTDPT

-897 SDVVPYAT
+897 SEVVPYAT
-905 STAVDAMT
+905 SEDVVAKT
-913 RTVAMNAHAAY
+913 RTQAMAAHAAY
-924 VELVTDIVATDYA
+924 VELVTDEVATDYA

-947 NTHYNVMYEAALKF
+947 NTHYNVDYAA
-961 VKALQNYDFSAYV
+961 
-974 DEEEAPLYESV
+974 
-985 AEGFVNEL
+985 AE
-993 MNFYKAEDQFAYKY
+993 KY
-1007 LKGGAANG
+1007 LNAVIAHSFDAYTTTVETGEGEEVTTETKPVYETFAAG
-1015 QTAGLEQLIGV
+1015 
-1026 YAQYAAEVTND
+1026 YAAEKAALSEFAQKYIAAGIQNLVD
-1037 SSDYIIDGEVH
+1037 VYGDYVAKVVADTDLASLAAVKEEYAAYTDTVFGV
-1048 YDLVEFAVGGQI
+1048 YDLEADKLTAILTQEVVDKLLTDYVTSVENTQKFAANLFAG
-1060 DAEMDKTAVEAQ
+1060 AKTFEKAGT
-1072 LKAIKEYY
+1072 LKA
-1080 INADGNVTEAA
+1080 
-1091 NNVFGTYDLAAA
+1091 DLAAVYEAVGAQTITDEYLA
-1103 EGDVFDFA
+1103 E
-1111 AFTSAIDVKVLVENF
+1111 
-1126 IDSVIPTYDFAK
+1126 
-1138 ALYTGASDATAA
+1138 
-1150 SALYDNLAAAYAPI
+1150 
-1164 ASSVIGEDYLDAVY
+1164 VY
-1178 ASVYADYLA
+1178 VNVYADYQK
-1187 LYGNIVRGEDGV
+1187 LYGAIAVVDGKV
-1199 TVVVPEI
+1199 TVPAI
-1206 STKAPFDAWAEDYV
+1206 NDYASSMEDWMQPYV
-1220 GEGLELATDLAEKVA
+1220 GTGVELAKTLANFVA
-1235 ANESGEICLTAYET
+1235 ENASGETCVSAYE
-1249 IMAKAPLAYYYLSED
+1249 ALVKDAPLAYYYLSDE
-1264 LANSY
+1264 LQTSY
-1269 LQIAKDKMTND
+1269 REIERKKLIND
-1280 AITMIA
+1280 AVSNIA
-1286 QYVNAY
+1286 IQLTTYTALTEENKTDENVAKIAAAINSWFKVFDEYLPADASDLTERNAY
-1292 ANYYAGLTSDDE
+1292 IQA
-1304 IDHAKVSGYAGSIN
+1304 IN
-1318 TWFKI
+1318 
-1323 LDQYAKED
+1323 D
-1331 ETLTAEMADRI
+1331 
-1342 NAAAAGFTKTTV
+1342 AAGVRGFTEAVVVGETYTV
-1354 SGKEYTTA
+1354 A

-1369 VAIPDDIAADITAKI
+1369 VTIPDLIAEDIVEKI
-1384 TAFNEALT
+1384 DAFYKANNAFL
-1392 NFHNTPNTGVNAA
+1392 NTPN
-1405 VKSGADLDTLF
+1405 SGDNDAIDHAADLETLF
-1416 NNEGKTGMADV
+1416 TNEGKTGLKDINDAITELVAQLAHYNVLKAIGDYTYGEVQLDAAV
-1427 KAVID
+1427 KAVAD
-1432 QLVADL
+1432 ELV
-1438 ANYNTIKTLADFQY
+1438 K
-1452 DGKAMSDVIAQI
+1452 S
-1464 ATDLTN
+1464 TDR
-1470 AQNKKTAMQT
+1470 KTAMIAEIN
-1480 AIQAVIDA
+1480 AIVTDYTVETFKAADDYETGYNA
-1488 YALANFKQD
+1488 KLAAFKEACEALGTD
-1497 GGIAAIENYVYELN
+1497 YNYIWS
-1511 YNDALKTYKD
+1511 NDADITKNMNEVV
-1521 ACDALK
+1521 ALC
-1527 TAGADTYGFAYNYD
+1527 TDLD
-1541 WTNDTAISTNRAEVE
+1541 SLV
-1556 KLCKAIDQMISGI
+1556 SGI
-1569 TSLYTAFF
+1569 TSMNTIYFTVVPEVVAGMPAKTEEEKQAIRDKLIAENKYTN
-1577 EEIPEGV
+1577 EEINNIV
-1584 VGMIT
+1584 LRIAMT
-1589 PEEYAKLSVAER
+1589 DEEILAAMEANVLALETKHAYEIANNAPVYAKLQAVRDDIAN
-1601 EAKVAEVKAKLA
+1601 K
-1613 ELGIQDAQKVAA
+1613 EL
-1625 IVSRMTLSDQEIIN
+1625 
-1639 SIDSNVSILFDEYD
+1639 
-1653 YDVTKNTPVQDKI
+1653 
-1666 DAVKKAAA
+1666 
-1674 EKETEKAELAIAAEW
+1674 EKEELAIAAEW

-1711 VYTTFFNSDTITTD
+1711 VYTTFFNSDTIKTD
-1725 VAREAVK
+1725 VAREAVR

-1737 LQAIVA
+1737 LQAIIA
-1743 NDSKELYDLKT
+1743 DATQEFMGLKD
-1754 AYDAAKAASEAA
+1754 AYDAAKKASEAE
-1766 PEDTDLQAAL
+1766 PEKEELKTAL
-1776 EAAETAYNE
+1776 DEAEKAFNE
-1785 AVENFGYVFTDE
+1785 AVANYGYIFEDE
-1797 SGNKTLVISVASWGG
+1797 SGNKTLVVSVASWGG
-1812 NAYPFFFELQ
+1812 NAAWFIVNNTY
-1822 STLGA
+1822 
-1827 KTLVVSNIEA
+1827 KTLFGVNSAIVSNVKA

>member
-156 IEGLVAQLDE
+156 IDGLVDQLDE

-174 ADAAEVKASIDA
+174 ADAAEVKASIAA
-186 LEKAVTDA
+186 LEKAVTEA

-381 ADVDKILADYTANC
+381 ADVDEILKNYTENC

-409 DALDTF
+409 DALDAF

-424 VSTDKDAI
+424 VSADKDAI
-432 AALDEQY
+432 AALDKQY
-439 DKLSDEAKELLKSAT
+439 NELSDEAKELLKSAT
-454 VKIMMK
+454 VKIMMED
-460 GGEVT
+460 GEVT

-484 IDVIDTL
+484 IHVIDTL

-498 YVAGDEAKTPL
+498 YVAGDGKPAEGETPAVPATPL
-509 EVGGITLNDELVVID
+509 EVGGTMVNEELVVID
-524 QFLEERKDALTEV
+524 QFLEERKEALTEV
-537 SDGYEALGDYV
+537 SNGYEALKAYQF
-548 YYLKGELLETTDP
+548 YLKGEMDVP
-561 EYEANKTLAGAKAQD
+561 EDKAKAGAKAQD
-576 VVDLLHAEEYADVFI
+576 VVDLLHAEEYADEFI

-604 ETTYNAYIKNLYD
+604 EITYNAYITNLYD

-662 DIAAVPATPSN
+662 DIAAVPATPSS

-709 DNYTQGEDQVYVDRV
+709 DSYTKGEDQVYVDRV

-744 ENVVAAGYFAE
+744 KNVVAAGYFAE

-779 KQMIDETAF
+779 KQMIEETAF
-788 GGAAGDFTTDPT
+788 GGAAGDFKTDPT

-897 SDVVPYAT
+897 SEVVPYAT
-905 STAVDAMT
+905 SEDVVAKT
-913 RTVAMNAHAAY
+913 RTQAMAAHAAY
-924 VELVTDIVATDYA
+924 VELVTDEVATDYA

-947 NTHYNVMYEAALKF
+947 NTHYNVDYAA
-961 VKALQNYDFSAYV
+961 
-974 DEEEAPLYESV
+974 
-985 AEGFVNEL
+985 AE
-993 MNFYKAEDQFAYKY
+993 KY
-1007 LKGGAANG
+1007 LNAVIAHSFDAYTTTVETGEGEEVTTETKPVYETFAAG
-1015 QTAGLEQLIGV
+1015 
-1026 YAQYAAEVTND
+1026 YAAEKAALSEFAQKYIAAGIQNLVD
-1037 SSDYIIDGEVH
+1037 VYGDYVAKVVADTDLASLAAVKEEYAAYTDTVFGV
-1048 YDLVEFAVGGQI
+1048 YDLEADKLTEILTQEVVDKLLTDYVTSVENTQKFAANLFAG
-1060 DAEMDKTAVEAQ
+1060 AKTFEKAGT
-1072 LKAIKEYY
+1072 LKA
-1080 INADGNVTEAA
+1080 
-1091 NNVFGTYDLAAA
+1091 DLAAVYEAVGAQTITDEYLA
-1103 EGDVFDFA
+1103 E
-1111 AFTSAIDVKVLVENF
+1111 
-1126 IDSVIPTYDFAK
+1126 
-1138 ALYTGASDATAA
+1138 
-1150 SALYDNLAAAYAPI
+1150 
-1164 ASSVIGEDYLDAVY
+1164 VY
-1178 ASVYADYLA
+1178 VNVYADYQK
-1187 LYGNIVRGEDGV
+1187 LYGAIAVVDGKITVPAINDYASSMEDWMQ
-1199 TVVVPEI
+1199 P
-1206 STKAPFDAWAEDYV
+1206 YV
-1220 GEGLELATDLAEKVA
+1220 GTGVELVKTLANFVA
-1235 ANESGEICLTAYET
+1235 ENASGETCVSAYE
-1249 IMAKAPLAYYYLSED
+1249 ALVKDAPLAYYYLSDE
-1264 LANSY
+1264 LQTSY
-1269 LQIAKDKMTND
+1269 REIERKKLIND
-1280 AITMIA
+1280 AVSNIA
-1286 QYVNAY
+1286 IQLTTYTALTEENKTDENVAKIAAAINSWFKVFDEYLPADASDLTERNAY
-1292 ANYYAGLTSDDE
+1292 IQA
-1304 IDHAKVSGYAGSIN
+1304 IN
-1318 TWFKI
+1318 
-1323 LDQYAKED
+1323 D
-1331 ETLTAEMADRI
+1331 
-1342 NAAAAGFTKTTV
+1342 AAGVRGFTEAVVVGETYTV
-1354 SGKEYTTA
+1354 A

-1369 VAIPDDIAADITAKI
+1369 VTIPDLIAEDIVEKI
-1384 TAFNEALT
+1384 DAFYKANNAFL
-1392 NFHNTPNTGVNAA
+1392 NTPN
-1405 VKSGADLDTLF
+1405 SGDNDAIDHAADLETLF
-1416 NNEGKTGMADV
+1416 TNEGKTGLKDINDAITELVAQLAHYNVLKAIGDYTYGEVQLDAAV
-1427 KAVID
+1427 KAVAD
-1432 QLVADL
+1432 ELV
-1438 ANYNTIKTLADFQY
+1438 K
-1452 DGKAMSDVIAQI
+1452 S
-1464 ATDLTN
+1464 TDR
-1470 AQNKKTAMQT
+1470 KTAMIAEIN
-1480 AIQAVIDA
+1480 AIVTDYTVETFKAADDYETGYNA
-1488 YALANFKQD
+1488 KLAAFKEACEALGTD
-1497 GGIAAIENYVYELN
+1497 YNYIWS
-1511 YNDALKTYKD
+1511 NDADITKNMNEVV
-1521 ACDALK
+1521 ALC
-1527 TAGADTYGFAYNYD
+1527 TDLD
-1541 WTNDTAISTNRAEVE
+1541 SLV
-1556 KLCKAIDQMISGI
+1556 SGI
-1569 TSLYTAFF
+1569 TSMNTIYFTVVPEVVAGMPAKTEEEKQAIRDKLIAENKYTN
-1577 EEIPEGV
+1577 EEINNIV
-1584 VGMIT
+1584 LRIAMT
-1589 PEEYAKLSVAER
+1589 DEEILAAMEANVLALETKHAYEIANNAPVYAKLQAVRDDIAN
-1601 EAKVAEVKAKLA
+1601 K
-1613 ELGIQDAQKVAA
+1613 EL
-1625 IVSRMTLSDQEIIN
+1625 
-1639 SIDSNVSILFDEYD
+1639 
-1653 YDVTKNTPVQDKI
+1653 
-1666 DAVKKAAA
+1666 
-1674 EKETEKAELAIAAEW
+1674 EKEELAIAAEW

-1711 VYTTFFNSDTITTD
+1711 VYTTFFNSDTIKTD
-1725 VAREAVK
+1725 VAREAVR

-1737 LQAIVA
+1737 LQAIIA
-1743 NDSKELYDLKT
+1743 DATQEFMGLKD
-1754 AYDAAKAASEAA
+1754 AYDAAKKASEAE
-1766 PEDTDLQAAL
+1766 PEKEELKTAL
-1776 EAAETAYNE
+1776 DEAEKAFNE
-1785 AVENFGYVFTDE
+1785 AVANYGYIFEDE
-1797 SGNKTLVISVASWGG
+1797 SGNKTLVVSVASWGG
-1812 NAYPFFFELQ
+1812 NAAWFIVNNTY
-1822 STLGA
+1822 
-1827 KTLVVSNIEA
+1827 KTLFGVNSAIVSNVKA

>member
-156 IEGLVAQLDE
+156 IDGLVGQLDE

-174 ADAAEVKASIDA
+174 ADAAEVKASIAA
-186 LEKAVTDA
+186 LEKAVTEA

-381 ADVDKILADYTANC
+381 ADVDEILKNYTENC

-409 DALDTF
+409 DALDAF

-424 VSTDKDAI
+424 VSADKDAI
-432 AALDEQY
+432 AALDKQY
-439 DKLSDEAKELLKSAT
+439 NELSDEAKELLKSAT

-460 GGEVT
+460 DGEVT

-484 IDVIDTL
+484 IHVIDTL

-498 YVAGDEAKTPL
+498 YVAGDGKPAEGETPAVPATPL
-509 EVGGITLNDELVVID
+509 VVGGITLNDELVVID

-537 SDGYEALGDYV
+537 SNGYEALKDYQF
-548 YYLKGELLETTDP
+548 YLKGEMDVP
-561 EYEANKTLAGAKAQD
+561 EDKAKAGAKAQD
-576 VVDLLHAEEYADVFI
+576 VVDLLHEEEYADEFI

-604 ETTYNAYIKNLYD
+604 ETTYNAYITNLYD
-617 TKIQNDS
+617 TKIQNVS

-662 DIAAVPATPSN
+662 DIAAVPATPSS

-709 DNYTQGEDQVYVDRV
+709 DGYTKGEDQVYVDRV

-744 ENVVAAGYFAE
+744 KNVVAAGYFAE

-779 KQMIDETAF
+779 KQMIEETAF
-788 GGAAGDFTTDPT
+788 GGAAGDFKTDPT

-897 SDVVPYAT
+897 SEVVPYAT
-905 STAVDAMT
+905 SEDVVAKT
-913 RTVAMNAHAAY
+913 RTQAMAAHAAY
-924 VELVTDIVATDYA
+924 VELVTDEVATDYA

-947 NTHYNVMYEAALKF
+947 NTHYNVDYAA
-961 VKALQNYDFSAYV
+961 
-974 DEEEAPLYESV
+974 
-985 AEGFVNEL
+985 AE
-993 MNFYKAEDQFAYKY
+993 KY
-1007 LKGGAANG
+1007 LNAVIAHSFDAYTTTVETGEGEEVTTETKPVYETFAAG
-1015 QTAGLEQLIGV
+1015 
-1026 YAQYAAEVTND
+1026 YAAEKAALSEFAQKYIAAGIQNLVD
-1037 SSDYIIDGEVH
+1037 VYGDYVAKVVADTDLASLAAVKEEYAAYTDTVFGV
-1048 YDLVEFAVGGQI
+1048 YDLEADKLTEILTQEVVDKLLTDYVTSVENTQKFAANLFAG
-1060 DAEMDKTAVEAQ
+1060 AKTFEKAGT
-1072 LKAIKEYY
+1072 LKA
-1080 INADGNVTEAA
+1080 
-1091 NNVFGTYDLAAA
+1091 DLAAVYEAVGAQTITDEYLA
-1103 EGDVFDFA
+1103 E
-1111 AFTSAIDVKVLVENF
+1111 
-1126 IDSVIPTYDFAK
+1126 
-1138 ALYTGASDATAA
+1138 
-1150 SALYDNLAAAYAPI
+1150 
-1164 ASSVIGEDYLDAVY
+1164 VY
-1178 ASVYADYLA
+1178 VNVYADYQK
-1187 LYGNIVRGEDGV
+1187 LYGAIAVVDGKV
-1199 TVVVPEI
+1199 TVPAI
-1206 STKAPFDAWAEDYV
+1206 NDYASSMEDWMQPYV
-1220 GEGLELATDLAEKVA
+1220 GTGVELAKTLANFVA
-1235 ANESGEICLTAYET
+1235 ENASGETCVSAYE
-1249 IMAKAPLAYYYLSED
+1249 ALVKDAPLAYYYLSDE
-1264 LANSY
+1264 LQTSY
-1269 LQIAKDKMTND
+1269 REIERKKLIND
-1280 AITMIA
+1280 AVSNIA
-1286 QYVNAY
+1286 IQLTTYTALTEENKTDENVAKIAAAINSWFKVFDEYLPADASDLTERNAY
-1292 ANYYAGLTSDDE
+1292 IQA
-1304 IDHAKVSGYAGSIN
+1304 IN
-1318 TWFKI
+1318 
-1323 LDQYAKED
+1323 D
-1331 ETLTAEMADRI
+1331 
-1342 NAAAAGFTKTTV
+1342 AAGVRGFTEAVVVGEKYTV
-1354 SGKEYTTA
+1354 A

-1369 VAIPDDIAADITAKI
+1369 VTIPDLIAEDIVEKI
-1384 TAFNEALT
+1384 DAFYKANNAFL
-1392 NFHNTPNTGVNAA
+1392 NTPN
-1405 VKSGADLDTLF
+1405 SGDNDAIDHAADLETLF
-1416 NNEGKTGMADV
+1416 TNEGKTGLKDINDAITELVAQLAHYNVLKAIGDYTYGEVQLDAAV
-1427 KAVID
+1427 KAVADELVKSTARKTEMIAEINAI
-1432 QLVADL
+1432 VADYTVETFKAADDYETGYNAKL
-1438 ANYNTIKTLADFQY
+1438 AAFKEACEALGTDYNYIWSNDADIT
-1452 DGKAMSDVIAQI
+1452 KNMNEVVALC
-1464 ATDLTN
+1464 TDLDSL
-1470 AQNKKTAMQT
+1470 
-1480 AIQAVIDA
+1480 V
-1488 YALANFKQD
+1488 
-1497 GGIAAIENYVYELN
+1497 
-1511 YNDALKTYKD
+1511 
-1521 ACDALK
+1521 
-1527 TAGADTYGFAYNYD
+1527 
-1541 WTNDTAISTNRAEVE
+1541 
-1556 KLCKAIDQMISGI
+1556 SGI
-1569 TSLYTAFF
+1569 TSMNTIYFTVVPEVVAGMSAKTEEEKQAIRDKLIAENKYTN
-1577 EEIPEGV
+1577 EEINNIV
-1584 VGMIT
+1584 LRIAMT
-1589 PEEYAKLSVAER
+1589 DEEILAAMEANVLALETKHAYEIANNAPVYAKLQAVR
-1601 EAKVAEVKAKLA
+1601 DD
-1613 ELGIQDAQKVAA
+1613 IAQKE
-1625 IVSRMTLSDQEIIN
+1625 L
-1639 SIDSNVSILFDEYD
+1639 
-1653 YDVTKNTPVQDKI
+1653 
-1666 DAVKKAAA
+1666 
-1674 EKETEKAELAIAAEW
+1674 EKEELAIAEEW

-1711 VYTTFFNSDTITTD
+1711 VYTTFFNSDTIKTD

-1743 NDSKELYDLKT
+1743 NDSKALYDLKT

-1766 PEDTDLQAAL
+1766 PEDPDLQAAL

>member
-82 GVTGAEISYDD
+82 GVTGAEISYAD

-99 ISVEDPDAITNAI
+99 ISVEDPDAIANAI

-156 IEGLVAQLDE
+156 IDGLVDQLDE

-174 ADAAEVKASIDA
+174 ADAAEVKASIAA
-186 LEKAVTDA
+186 LEKAVTEA

-381 ADVDKILADYTANC
+381 ADVDEILKNYTENC

-424 VSTDKDAI
+424 VSADKDAI

-454 VKIMMK
+454 VKIMMED
-460 GGEVT
+460 GEAT

-474 ETTTPGAYDM
+474 ETVTPGAYDM
-484 IDVIDTL
+484 IHVIDTL

-498 YVAGDEAKTPL
+498 YVAGDGKPAEGETPAVPATPL
-509 EVGGITLNDELVVID
+509 VVGGITLNDELVVID

-537 SDGYEALGDYV
+537 SNGYEALKDYQF
-548 YYLKGELLETTDP
+548 YLKGEMDVP
-561 EYEANKTLAGAKAQD
+561 EDKAKAGAKAQD
-576 VVDLLHAEEYADVFI
+576 VVDLLHAEEYADEFI

-604 ETTYNAYIKNLYD
+604 ETTYNAYITNLYD
-617 TKIQNDS
+617 TKIQNVS

-662 DIAAVPATPSN
+662 DIAAVPATPSS

-709 DNYTQGEDQVYVDRV
+709 DGYTKGEDQVYVDRV

-744 ENVVAAGYFAE
+744 KNVVAAGYFAE

-779 KQMIDETAF
+779 KQMIEETAF
-788 GGAAGDFTTDPT
+788 GGAAGDFKTDPT

-897 SDVVPYAT
+897 SEVVPYAT
-905 STAVDAMT
+905 SEDVVAKT
-913 RTVAMNAHAAY
+913 RTQAMAAHAAY
-924 VELVTDIVATDYA
+924 VELVTDEVATDYA

-947 NTHYNVMYEAALKF
+947 NTHYNVDYAA
-961 VKALQNYDFSAYV
+961 
-974 DEEEAPLYESV
+974 
-985 AEGFVNEL
+985 AE
-993 MNFYKAEDQFAYKY
+993 KY
-1007 LKGGAANG
+1007 LNAVIAHSFDAYTTTVETGEGEEVTTETKPVYETFAAG
-1015 QTAGLEQLIGV
+1015 
-1026 YAQYAAEVTND
+1026 YAAEKAALSEFAQKYIAAGIQNLVD
-1037 SSDYIIDGEVH
+1037 VYGDYVAKVVADTDLASLAAVKEEYAAYTDTVFGV
-1048 YDLVEFAVGGQI
+1048 YDLEADKLTEILTQEVVDKLLTDYVTSVENTQKFAANLFAG
-1060 DAEMDKTAVEAQ
+1060 AKTFEKAGT
-1072 LKAIKEYY
+1072 LKA
-1080 INADGNVTEAA
+1080 
-1091 NNVFGTYDLAAA
+1091 DLAAVYEAVGAQTITDEYLA
-1103 EGDVFDFA
+1103 E
-1111 AFTSAIDVKVLVENF
+1111 
-1126 IDSVIPTYDFAK
+1126 
-1138 ALYTGASDATAA
+1138 
-1150 SALYDNLAAAYAPI
+1150 
-1164 ASSVIGEDYLDAVY
+1164 VY
-1178 ASVYADYLA
+1178 VNVYADYQK
-1187 LYGNIVRGEDGV
+1187 LYGAIAVVDGKV
-1199 TVVVPEI
+1199 TVPAI
-1206 STKAPFDAWAEDYV
+1206 NDYASSMEDWMQPYV
-1220 GEGLELATDLAEKVA
+1220 GTGVELAKTLANFVA
-1235 ANESGEICLTAYET
+1235 ENASGETCVSAYE
-1249 IMAKAPLAYYYLSED
+1249 ALVKDAPLAYYYLSDE
-1264 LANSY
+1264 LQTSY
-1269 LQIAKDKMTND
+1269 REIERKKLIND
-1280 AITMIA
+1280 AVSNIA
-1286 QYVNAY
+1286 IQLTTYTALTEENKTDENVAKIAAAINSWFKVFDEYLPADASDLTERNAY
-1292 ANYYAGLTSDDE
+1292 IQA
-1304 IDHAKVSGYAGSIN
+1304 IN
-1318 TWFKI
+1318 
-1323 LDQYAKED
+1323 D
-1331 ETLTAEMADRI
+1331 
-1342 NAAAAGFTKTTV
+1342 AAGVRGFTEAVVVGEKYTV
-1354 SGKEYTTA
+1354 A

-1369 VAIPDDIAADITAKI
+1369 VTIPDLIAEDIVEKI
-1384 TAFNEALT
+1384 DAFYKANNAFL
-1392 NFHNTPNTGVNAA
+1392 NTPN
-1405 VKSGADLDTLF
+1405 SGDNDAIDHAADLETLF
-1416 NNEGKTGMADV
+1416 TNEGKTGLKDINDAITELVAQLAHYNVLKAIGDYTYGEVQLDAAV
-1427 KAVID
+1427 KAVADELVKSTARKTEMIAEINAI
-1432 QLVADL
+1432 VADYTVETFKAADDYETGYNAKL
-1438 ANYNTIKTLADFQY
+1438 AAFKEACEALGTDYNYIWSNDADIT
-1452 DGKAMSDVIAQI
+1452 KNMNEVVALC
-1464 ATDLTN
+1464 TDLDSL
-1470 AQNKKTAMQT
+1470 
-1480 AIQAVIDA
+1480 V
-1488 YALANFKQD
+1488 
-1497 GGIAAIENYVYELN
+1497 
-1511 YNDALKTYKD
+1511 
-1521 ACDALK
+1521 
-1527 TAGADTYGFAYNYD
+1527 
-1541 WTNDTAISTNRAEVE
+1541 
-1556 KLCKAIDQMISGI
+1556 SGI
-1569 TSLYTAFF
+1569 TSMNTIYFTVVPEVVAGMSAKTEEEKQAIRDKLIAENKYTN
-1577 EEIPEGV
+1577 EEINNIV
-1584 VGMIT
+1584 LRIAMT
-1589 PEEYAKLSVAER
+1589 DEEILAAMEANVLALETKHAYEIANNAPVYAKLQAVR
-1601 EAKVAEVKAKLA
+1601 DD
-1613 ELGIQDAQKVAA
+1613 IAQKE
-1625 IVSRMTLSDQEIIN
+1625 L
-1639 SIDSNVSILFDEYD
+1639 
-1653 YDVTKNTPVQDKI
+1653 
-1666 DAVKKAAA
+1666 
-1674 EKETEKAELAIAAEW
+1674 EKEELAIAEEW

-1711 VYTTFFNSDTITTD
+1711 VYTTFFNSDTIKTD

-1743 NDSKELYDLKT
+1743 NDSKALYDLKT

-1766 PEDTDLQAAL
+1766 PEDPDLQAAL

>member
-156 IEGLVAQLDE
+156 IDGLVDQLDE

-174 ADAAEVKASIDA
+174 ADAAEVKASIAA
-186 LEKAVTDA
+186 LEKAVTEA

-349 KLSDLANIAAVKEAT
+349 KLSDLANIAVVKEAT

-381 ADVDKILADYTANC
+381 ADVDEILKNYTENC

-424 VSTDKDAI
+424 VSADKDAI

-454 VKIMMK
+454 VKIMMED
-460 GGEVT
+460 GEAT

-474 ETTTPGAYDM
+474 ETVTPGAYDM
-484 IDVIDTL
+484 IHVIDTL

-498 YVAGDEAKTPL
+498 YVAGDGKPAEGETPAVPATPL
-509 EVGGITLNDELVVID
+509 EVGGTMVNEELVVID
-524 QFLEERKDALTEV
+524 QFLEERKEALTEV
-537 SDGYEALGDYV
+537 SNGYEALKAYQF
-548 YYLKGELLETTDP
+548 YLKGEMDVP
-561 EYEANKTLAGAKAQD
+561 EDKAKAGAKAQD
-576 VVDLLHAEEYADVFI
+576 VVDLLHAEEYADEFI

-604 ETTYNAYIKNLYD
+604 EITYNAYITNLYD

-662 DIAAVPATPSN
+662 DIAAVPATPSS

-709 DNYTQGEDQVYVDRV
+709 DSYTKGEDQVYVDRV

-744 ENVVAAGYFAE
+744 KNVVAAGYFAE

-779 KQMIDETAF
+779 KQMIEETAF
-788 GGAAGDFTTDPT
+788 GGAAGDFKTDPT

-897 SDVVPYAT
+897 SEVVPYAT
-905 STAVDAMT
+905 SEDVVAKT
-913 RTVAMNAHAAY
+913 RTQAMAAHAAY
-924 VELVTDIVATDYA
+924 VELVTDEVATDYA

-947 NTHYNVMYEAALKF
+947 NTHYNVDYAA
-961 VKALQNYDFSAYV
+961 
-974 DEEEAPLYESV
+974 
-985 AEGFVNEL
+985 AE
-993 MNFYKAEDQFAYKY
+993 KY
-1007 LKGGAANG
+1007 LNAVIAHSFDAYTTTVETGEGEEVTTETKPVYETFAAG
-1015 QTAGLEQLIGV
+1015 
-1026 YAQYAAEVTND
+1026 YAAEKAALSKFAQKYIAAGIQNLVD
-1037 SSDYIIDGEVH
+1037 VYGDYVAKVVADTDLASLAAVKEEYAAYTDTVFGV
-1048 YDLVEFAVGGQI
+1048 YDLEADKLTEILTQEVVDKLLTDYVTSVENTQKFAANLFAG
-1060 DAEMDKTAVEAQ
+1060 AKTFEKAGT
-1072 LKAIKEYY
+1072 LKA
-1080 INADGNVTEAA
+1080 
-1091 NNVFGTYDLAAA
+1091 DLAAVYEAVGAQTITDEYLA
-1103 EGDVFDFA
+1103 E
-1111 AFTSAIDVKVLVENF
+1111 
-1126 IDSVIPTYDFAK
+1126 
-1138 ALYTGASDATAA
+1138 
-1150 SALYDNLAAAYAPI
+1150 
-1164 ASSVIGEDYLDAVY
+1164 VY
-1178 ASVYADYLA
+1178 VNVYADYQK
-1187 LYGNIVRGEDGV
+1187 LYGAIAVVDGKV
-1199 TVVVPEI
+1199 TVPAI
-1206 STKAPFDAWAEDYV
+1206 NDYASSMEDWMQPYV
-1220 GEGLELATDLAEKVA
+1220 GTGVELAKTLANFVA
-1235 ANESGEICLTAYET
+1235 ENASGETCVSAYE
-1249 IMAKAPLAYYYLSED
+1249 ALVKDAPLAYYYLSDE
-1264 LANSY
+1264 LQTSY
-1269 LQIAKDKMTND
+1269 REIERKKLIND
-1280 AITMIA
+1280 AVSNIA
-1286 QYVNAY
+1286 IQLTTYTALTEENKTDENVAKIAAAINSWFKVFDEYLPADASDLTERNAY
-1292 ANYYAGLTSDDE
+1292 IQA
-1304 IDHAKVSGYAGSIN
+1304 IN
-1318 TWFKI
+1318 
-1323 LDQYAKED
+1323 D
-1331 ETLTAEMADRI
+1331 
-1342 NAAAAGFTKTTV
+1342 AAGVRGFTEAVVVGETYTV
-1354 SGKEYTTA
+1354 A

-1369 VAIPDDIAADITAKI
+1369 VTIPDLIAEDIVEKI
-1384 TAFNEALT
+1384 DAFYKANNAFL
-1392 NFHNTPNTGVNAA
+1392 NTPN
-1405 VKSGADLDTLF
+1405 SGDNDAIDHAADLETLF
-1416 NNEGKTGMADV
+1416 TNEGKTGLKDINDAITELVAQLAHYNVLKAIGDYTYGEVQLDAAV
-1427 KAVID
+1427 KAVAD
-1432 QLVADL
+1432 ELV
-1438 ANYNTIKTLADFQY
+1438 K
-1452 DGKAMSDVIAQI
+1452 S
-1464 ATDLTN
+1464 TDR
-1470 AQNKKTAMQT
+1470 KTAMIAEIN
-1480 AIQAVIDA
+1480 AIVTDYTVETFKAADDYETGYNA
-1488 YALANFKQD
+1488 KLAAFKEACEALGTD
-1497 GGIAAIENYVYELN
+1497 YNYIWS
-1511 YNDALKTYKD
+1511 NDADITKNMNEVV
-1521 ACDALK
+1521 ALC
-1527 TAGADTYGFAYNYD
+1527 TDLD
-1541 WTNDTAISTNRAEVE
+1541 SLV
-1556 KLCKAIDQMISGI
+1556 SGI
-1569 TSLYTAFF
+1569 TSMNTIYFTVVPEVVAGMPAKTEEEKQAIRDKLIAENKYTN
-1577 EEIPEGV
+1577 EEINNIV
-1584 VGMIT
+1584 LRIAMT
-1589 PEEYAKLSVAER
+1589 DEEILAAMEANVLALETKHAYEIANNAPVYAKLQAVRDDIAN
-1601 EAKVAEVKAKLA
+1601 K
-1613 ELGIQDAQKVAA
+1613 EL
-1625 IVSRMTLSDQEIIN
+1625 
-1639 SIDSNVSILFDEYD
+1639 
-1653 YDVTKNTPVQDKI
+1653 
-1666 DAVKKAAA
+1666 
-1674 EKETEKAELAIAAEW
+1674 EKEELAIAAEW

-1711 VYTTFFNSDTITTD
+1711 VYTTFFNSDTIKTD

-1743 NDSKELYDLKT
+1743 DATQEFMGIKN
-1754 AYDAAKAASEAA
+1754 AYDAAKAASEAE
-1766 PEDTDLQAAL
+1766 PKNEELKTAL
-1776 EAAETAYNE
+1776 DEAEKAFNE
-1785 AVENFGYVFTDE
+1785 AVANYGYIFEDE
-1797 SGNKTLVISVASWGG
+1797 SGNKTLVVSVASWGG
-1812 NAYPFFFELQ
+1812 NAAWFIVNNTY
-1822 STLGA
+1822 
-1827 KTLVVSNIEA
+1827 KTLFGVNSAIVSNVKA

>member
-156 IEGLVAQLDE
+156 IDGLVDQLDE

-174 ADAAEVKASIDA
+174 ADAAEVKASIAA
-186 LEKAVTDA
+186 LEKAVTEA

-349 KLSDLANIAAVKEAT
+349 KLSDLANVAAVKEAT

-381 ADVDKILADYTANC
+381 ADVDEILKNYTENC

-424 VSTDKDAI
+424 VSADKDAI

-454 VKIMMK
+454 VKIMMED
-460 GGEVT
+460 GEVT

-474 ETTTPGAYDM
+474 ETVTPGAYDM
-484 IDVIDTL
+484 IHVIDTL

-498 YVAGDEAKTPL
+498 YVAGDGKPAEGETPAVPATPL
-509 EVGGITLNDELVVID
+509 VVGGITLNDELVVID

-537 SDGYEALGDYV
+537 SNGYEALKDYQF
-548 YYLKGELLETTDP
+548 YLKGEMDVP
-561 EYEANKTLAGAKAQD
+561 EDKAKAGAKAQD
-576 VVDLLHAEEYADVFI
+576 VVDLLHAEEYADEFI

-604 ETTYNAYIKNLYD
+604 ETTYNAYITNLYD

-662 DIAAVPATPSN
+662 DIAAVPATPSS

-709 DNYTQGEDQVYVDRV
+709 DSYTKGEDQVYVDRV

-744 ENVVAAGYFAE
+744 KNVVAAGYFAE

-779 KQMIDETAF
+779 KQMIEETAF
-788 GGAAGDFTTDPT
+788 GGAAGDFKTDPT

-897 SDVVPYAT
+897 SEVVPYAT
-905 STAVDAMT
+905 SEDVVAKT
-913 RTVAMNAHAAY
+913 RTQAMAAHAAY
-924 VELVTDIVATDYA
+924 VELVTDEVATDYA

-947 NTHYNVMYEAALKF
+947 NTHYNVDYAA
-961 VKALQNYDFSAYV
+961 
-974 DEEEAPLYESV
+974 
-985 AEGFVNEL
+985 AE
-993 MNFYKAEDQFAYKY
+993 KY
-1007 LKGGAANG
+1007 LNAVIAHSFDAYTTTVETGEGEEVTTETKPVYETFAAG
-1015 QTAGLEQLIGV
+1015 
-1026 YAQYAAEVTND
+1026 YAAEKAALSEFAQKYIAAGIQNLVD
-1037 SSDYIIDGEVH
+1037 VYGDYVAKVVADTDLASLAAVKEEYAAYTDTVFGV
-1048 YDLVEFAVGGQI
+1048 YDLEADKLTEILTQEVVDKLLTDYVTSVENTQKFAANLFAG
-1060 DAEMDKTAVEAQ
+1060 AKTFEKAGT
-1072 LKAIKEYY
+1072 LKA
-1080 INADGNVTEAA
+1080 
-1091 NNVFGTYDLAAA
+1091 DLAAVYEAVGAQTITDEYLA
-1103 EGDVFDFA
+1103 E
-1111 AFTSAIDVKVLVENF
+1111 
-1126 IDSVIPTYDFAK
+1126 
-1138 ALYTGASDATAA
+1138 
-1150 SALYDNLAAAYAPI
+1150 
-1164 ASSVIGEDYLDAVY
+1164 VY
-1178 ASVYADYLA
+1178 VNVYADYQK
-1187 LYGNIVRGEDGV
+1187 LYGAIAVVDGKV
-1199 TVVVPEI
+1199 TVPAI
-1206 STKAPFDAWAEDYV
+1206 NDYASSMEDWMQPYV
-1220 GEGLELATDLAEKVA
+1220 GTGVELVKTLANFVA
-1235 ANESGEICLTAYET
+1235 ENASGETCVSAYE
-1249 IMAKAPLAYYYLSED
+1249 ALVKDAPLAYYYLSDE
-1264 LANSY
+1264 LQTSY
-1269 LQIAKDKMTND
+1269 REIERKKLIND
-1280 AITMIA
+1280 AVSNIA
-1286 QYVNAY
+1286 IQLTTYTALSEENKTDENVAKIAAAINSWFKVFDEYLPADASDLTERNAY
-1292 ANYYAGLTSDDE
+1292 IQA
-1304 IDHAKVSGYAGSIN
+1304 IN
-1318 TWFKI
+1318 
-1323 LDQYAKED
+1323 D
-1331 ETLTAEMADRI
+1331 
-1342 NAAAAGFTKTTV
+1342 AAGVRGFTEAVVVGETYTV
-1354 SGKEYTTA
+1354 A

-1369 VAIPDDIAADITAKI
+1369 VTIPDLIAEDIVEKI
-1384 TAFNEALT
+1384 DAFYKANNAFL
-1392 NFHNTPNTGVNAA
+1392 NTPN
-1405 VKSGADLDTLF
+1405 SGDNDAIDHAADLETLF
-1416 NNEGKTGMADV
+1416 TNEGKTGLKDINDAITELVAQLAHYNVLKAIGDYTYGEVQLDAAV
-1427 KAVID
+1427 KAVAD
-1432 QLVADL
+1432 ELV
-1438 ANYNTIKTLADFQY
+1438 K
-1452 DGKAMSDVIAQI
+1452 S
-1464 ATDLTN
+1464 TDR
-1470 AQNKKTAMQT
+1470 KTAMIAEIN
-1480 AIQAVIDA
+1480 AIVTDYTVETFKAADDYETGYNA
-1488 YALANFKQD
+1488 KLAAFKEACEALGTD
-1497 GGIAAIENYVYELN
+1497 YNYIWS
-1511 YNDALKTYKD
+1511 NDADITKNMNEVV
-1521 ACDALK
+1521 ALC
-1527 TAGADTYGFAYNYD
+1527 TDLD
-1541 WTNDTAISTNRAEVE
+1541 SLV
-1556 KLCKAIDQMISGI
+1556 SGI
-1569 TSLYTAFF
+1569 TSMNTIYFTVVPEVVAGMPAKTEEEKQAIRDKLIAENKYTN
-1577 EEIPEGV
+1577 EEINNIV
-1584 VGMIT
+1584 LRIAMT
-1589 PEEYAKLSVAER
+1589 DEEILAAMEANVLALETKHAYEIANNAPVYAKLQAVRDDIAN
-1601 EAKVAEVKAKLA
+1601 K
-1613 ELGIQDAQKVAA
+1613 EL
-1625 IVSRMTLSDQEIIN
+1625 
-1639 SIDSNVSILFDEYD
+1639 
-1653 YDVTKNTPVQDKI
+1653 
-1666 DAVKKAAA
+1666 
-1674 EKETEKAELAIAAEW
+1674 EKEELAIAAEW

-1711 VYTTFFNSDTITTD
+1711 VYTTFFNSDTIKTD
-1725 VAREAVK
+1725 VAREAVR

-1743 NDSKELYDLKT
+1743 NDSKALYDLKT

-1766 PEDTDLQAAL
+1766 PEDPDLQAAL

-1827 KTLVVSNIEA
+1827 KTLVISNIEA

>member
-1 MRNKLLTLI
+1 
-10 LAVALCFSMSF
+10 
-21 VLACK
+21 
-26 DNTPKVTGPTVVSV
+26 
-40 NVGEKT
+40 
-46 DLFDVAEGV
+46 
-55 AVADVSVTIYDTAVA
+55 
-70 TASGK
+70 
-75 EVTGVKA
+75 
-82 GVTGAEISYDD
+82 
-93 TTYNVV
+93 
-99 ISVEDPDAITNAI
+99 
-112 AAAKTELEQKIT
+112 
-124 ESVSSAKTELQTNID
+124 
-139 SLKTA
+139 
-144 LETAIADLGMED
+144 
-156 IEGLVAQLDE
+156 
-166 IAADIAEK
+166 
-174 ADAAEVKASIDA
+174 
-186 LEKAVTDA
+186 
-194 KTALQTAID
+194 
-203 NLDKELTEEIEAQI
+203 
-217 KTVNATIDGVKNS
+217 
-230 VTALDE
+230 
-236 KMTQAQADIDALEKA
+236 
-251 VADLEAQLDKDSEGN
+251 
-266 SLYAKKV
+266 
-273 NAKVELMAEL
+273 MAEL

-381 ADVDKILADYTANC
+381 ADVDEILKNYTENC

-424 VSTDKDAI
+424 VSADKDAI

-454 VKIMMK
+454 VKIMMED
-460 GGEVT
+460 GEAT

-474 ETTTPGAYDM
+474 ETVTPGAYDM
-484 IDVIDTL
+484 IHVIDTL

-498 YVAGDEAKTPL
+498 YVAGDGKPAEGETPAVPATPL
-509 EVGGITLNDELVVID
+509 VVGGITLNDELVVID

-537 SDGYEALGDYV
+537 SNGYEALKDYQF
-548 YYLKGELLETTDP
+548 YLKGEMDVP
-561 EYEANKTLAGAKAQD
+561 EDKAKAGAKAQD
-576 VVDLLHAEEYADVFI
+576 VVDLLHAEEYADEFI

-604 ETTYNAYIKNLYD
+604 ETTYNAYITNLYD

-662 DIAAVPATPSN
+662 DIAAVPATPSS

-709 DNYTQGEDQVYVDRV
+709 DSYTKGEDQVYVDRV

-744 ENVVAAGYFAE
+744 KNVVAAGYFAE

-779 KQMIDETAF
+779 KQMIEETAF
-788 GGAAGDFTTDPT
+788 GGAAGDFKTDPT

-897 SDVVPYAT
+897 SEVVPYAT
-905 STAVDAMT
+905 SEDVVAKT
-913 RTVAMNAHAAY
+913 RTQAMAAHAAY
-924 VELVTDIVATDYA
+924 VELVTDEVATDYA

-947 NTHYNVMYEAALKF
+947 NTHYNVDYAA
-961 VKALQNYDFSAYV
+961 
-974 DEEEAPLYESV
+974 
-985 AEGFVNEL
+985 AE
-993 MNFYKAEDQFAYKY
+993 KY
-1007 LKGGAANG
+1007 LNAVIAHSFDAYTTTVETGEGEEVTTETKPVYETFAAG
-1015 QTAGLEQLIGV
+1015 
-1026 YAQYAAEVTND
+1026 YAAEKAALSEFAQKYIAAGIQNLVD
-1037 SSDYIIDGEVH
+1037 VYGDYVAKVVADTDLASLAAVKEEYAAYTDTVFGV
-1048 YDLVEFAVGGQI
+1048 YDLEADKLTEILTQEVVDKLLTDYVTSVENTQKFAANLFAG
-1060 DAEMDKTAVEAQ
+1060 AKTFEKAGT
-1072 LKAIKEYY
+1072 LKA
-1080 INADGNVTEAA
+1080 
-1091 NNVFGTYDLAAA
+1091 DLAAVYEAVGAQTITDEYLA
-1103 EGDVFDFA
+1103 E
-1111 AFTSAIDVKVLVENF
+1111 
-1126 IDSVIPTYDFAK
+1126 
-1138 ALYTGASDATAA
+1138 
-1150 SALYDNLAAAYAPI
+1150 
-1164 ASSVIGEDYLDAVY
+1164 VY
-1178 ASVYADYLA
+1178 VNVYADYQK
-1187 LYGNIVRGEDGV
+1187 LYGAIAVVDGKV
-1199 TVVVPEI
+1199 TVPAI
-1206 STKAPFDAWAEDYV
+1206 NDYASSMEDWMQPYV
-1220 GEGLELATDLAEKVA
+1220 GTGVELAKTLANFVA
-1235 ANESGEICLTAYET
+1235 ENASGETCVSAYE
-1249 IMAKAPLAYYYLSED
+1249 ALVKDAPLAYYYLSDE
-1264 LANSY
+1264 LQTSY
-1269 LQIAKDKMTND
+1269 REIERKKLIND
-1280 AITMIA
+1280 AVSNIA
-1286 QYVNAY
+1286 IQLTTYTALTEENKTDENVAKIAAAINSWFKVFDEYLPADASDLTERNAY
-1292 ANYYAGLTSDDE
+1292 IQA
-1304 IDHAKVSGYAGSIN
+1304 IN
-1318 TWFKI
+1318 
-1323 LDQYAKED
+1323 D
-1331 ETLTAEMADRI
+1331 
-1342 NAAAAGFTKTTV
+1342 AAGVRGFTEAVVVGEKYTV
-1354 SGKEYTTA
+1354 A

-1369 VAIPDDIAADITAKI
+1369 VTIPDLIAEDIVEKI
-1384 TAFNEALT
+1384 DAFYKANNAFL
-1392 NFHNTPNTGVNAA
+1392 NTPN
-1405 VKSGADLDTLF
+1405 SGDNDAIDHAADLETLF
-1416 NNEGKTGMADV
+1416 TNEGKTGLKDINDAITELVAQLAHYNVLKAIGDYTYGEVQLDAAV
-1427 KAVID
+1427 KAVADELVKSTARKTEMIAEINAI
-1432 QLVADL
+1432 VADYTVETFKAADDYETGYNAKL
-1438 ANYNTIKTLADFQY
+1438 AAFKEACEALGTDYNYIWSNDADIT
-1452 DGKAMSDVIAQI
+1452 KNMNEVVALC
-1464 ATDLTN
+1464 TDLDSL
-1470 AQNKKTAMQT
+1470 
-1480 AIQAVIDA
+1480 V
-1488 YALANFKQD
+1488 
-1497 GGIAAIENYVYELN
+1497 
-1511 YNDALKTYKD
+1511 
-1521 ACDALK
+1521 
-1527 TAGADTYGFAYNYD
+1527 
-1541 WTNDTAISTNRAEVE
+1541 
-1556 KLCKAIDQMISGI
+1556 SGI
-1569 TSLYTAFF
+1569 TSMNTIYFTVVPEVVAGMSAKTEEEKQAIRDKLIAENKYTN
-1577 EEIPEGV
+1577 EEINNIV
-1584 VGMIT
+1584 LRIAMT
-1589 PEEYAKLSVAER
+1589 DEEILAAMEANVLALETKHAYEIANNAPVYAKLQAVR
-1601 EAKVAEVKAKLA
+1601 DD
-1613 ELGIQDAQKVAA
+1613 IAQKE
-1625 IVSRMTLSDQEIIN
+1625 L
-1639 SIDSNVSILFDEYD
+1639 
-1653 YDVTKNTPVQDKI
+1653 
-1666 DAVKKAAA
+1666 
-1674 EKETEKAELAIAAEW
+1674 EKEELAIAEEW

-1711 VYTTFFNSDTITTD
+1711 VYTTFFNSDTIKTD

-1743 NDSKELYDLKT
+1743 NDSKALYDLKT

-1766 PEDTDLQAAL
+1766 PEDPDLQAAL

>member
-156 IEGLVAQLDE
+156 IDGLVGQLDE

-174 ADAAEVKASIDA
+174 ADAAEVKASIAA
-186 LEKAVTDA
+186 LEKAVTEA

-381 ADVDKILADYTANC
+381 ADVDEILKNYTENC

-409 DALDTF
+409 DALDAF

-424 VSTDKDAI
+424 VSADKDAI
-432 AALDEQY
+432 AALDKQY
-439 DKLSDEAKELLKSAT
+439 NELSDEAKELLKSAT
-454 VKIMMK
+454 VKIMMED
-460 GGEVT
+460 GEVT

-484 IDVIDTL
+484 IHVIDTL

-498 YVAGDEAKTPL
+498 YVAGDGKPAEGETPAVPATPL
-509 EVGGITLNDELVVID
+509 EVGGTMVNEELVVID
-524 QFLEERKDALTEV
+524 QFLEERKEALTEV
-537 SDGYEALGDYV
+537 SNGYEALKAYQF
-548 YYLKGELLETTDP
+548 YLKGEMDVLEDK
-561 EYEANKTLAGAKAQD
+561 AKAGAKAQD
-576 VVDLLHAEEYADVFI
+576 VVDLLHAEEYADEFI

-604 ETTYNAYIKNLYD
+604 EITYNAYITNLYD

-662 DIAAVPATPSN
+662 DIAAVPATPSS

-709 DNYTQGEDQVYVDRV
+709 DSYTKGEDQVYVDRV

-744 ENVVAAGYFAE
+744 KNVVAAGYFAE

-779 KQMIDETAF
+779 KQMIEETAF
-788 GGAAGDFTTDPT
+788 GGAAGDFKTDPT

-897 SDVVPYAT
+897 SEVVPYAT
-905 STAVDAMT
+905 SEDVVAKT
-913 RTVAMNAHAAY
+913 RTQAMAAHAAY
-924 VELVTDIVATDYA
+924 VELVTDEVATDYA

-947 NTHYNVMYEAALKF
+947 NTHYNVDYAA
-961 VKALQNYDFSAYV
+961 
-974 DEEEAPLYESV
+974 
-985 AEGFVNEL
+985 AE
-993 MNFYKAEDQFAYKY
+993 KY
-1007 LKGGAANG
+1007 LNAVIAHSFDAYTTTVETGEGEEVTTETKPVYETFAAG
-1015 QTAGLEQLIGV
+1015 
-1026 YAQYAAEVTND
+1026 YAAEKAALSEFAQKYIAAGIQNLVD
-1037 SSDYIIDGEVH
+1037 VYGDYVAKVVADTDLASLAAVKEEYAAYTDTVFGV
-1048 YDLVEFAVGGQI
+1048 YDLEADKLTEILTQEVVDKLLTDYVTSVENTQKFAANLFAG
-1060 DAEMDKTAVEAQ
+1060 AKTFEKAGT
-1072 LKAIKEYY
+1072 LKA
-1080 INADGNVTEAA
+1080 
-1091 NNVFGTYDLAAA
+1091 DLAAVYEAVGAQTITDEYLA
-1103 EGDVFDFA
+1103 E
-1111 AFTSAIDVKVLVENF
+1111 
-1126 IDSVIPTYDFAK
+1126 
-1138 ALYTGASDATAA
+1138 
-1150 SALYDNLAAAYAPI
+1150 
-1164 ASSVIGEDYLDAVY
+1164 VY
-1178 ASVYADYLA
+1178 VNVYADYQK
-1187 LYGNIVRGEDGV
+1187 LYGAIAVVDGKV
-1199 TVVVPEI
+1199 TVPAI
-1206 STKAPFDAWAEDYV
+1206 NDYASSMEDWMQPYV
-1220 GEGLELATDLAEKVA
+1220 GTGVELAKTLANFVA
-1235 ANESGEICLTAYET
+1235 ENASGETCVSAYE
-1249 IMAKAPLAYYYLSED
+1249 ALVKDAPLAYYYLSDE
-1264 LANSY
+1264 LQTSY
-1269 LQIAKDKMTND
+1269 REIERKKLIND
-1280 AITMIA
+1280 AVSNIA
-1286 QYVNAY
+1286 IQLTTYTALTEENKTDENVAKIAAAINSWFKVFDEYLPADASDLTERNAY
-1292 ANYYAGLTSDDE
+1292 IQA
-1304 IDHAKVSGYAGSIN
+1304 IN
-1318 TWFKI
+1318 
-1323 LDQYAKED
+1323 D
-1331 ETLTAEMADRI
+1331 
-1342 NAAAAGFTKTTV
+1342 AAGVRGFTEAVVVGETYTV
-1354 SGKEYTTA
+1354 A

-1369 VAIPDDIAADITAKI
+1369 VTIPDLIAEDIVEKI
-1384 TAFNEALT
+1384 DAFYKANNAFL
-1392 NFHNTPNTGVNAA
+1392 NTPN
-1405 VKSGADLDTLF
+1405 SGDNDAIDHAADLETLF
-1416 NNEGKTGMADV
+1416 TNEGKTGLKDINDAITELVAQLAHYNVLKAIGDYTYGEVQLDAAV
-1427 KAVID
+1427 KAVAD
-1432 QLVADL
+1432 ELVTSTAR
-1438 ANYNTIKTLADFQY
+1438 
-1452 DGKAMSDVIAQI
+1452 
-1464 ATDLTN
+1464 
-1470 AQNKKTAMQT
+1470 KTAMIEEIN
-1480 AIQAVIDA
+1480 AIVTDYTVETFKAADDYETGYNA
-1488 YALANFKQD
+1488 KLAAFKEACEALGTD
-1497 GGIAAIENYVYELN
+1497 YNYIWS
-1511 YNDALKTYKD
+1511 NDADITKNMNEVV
-1521 ACDALK
+1521 ALC
-1527 TAGADTYGFAYNYD
+1527 TDLD
-1541 WTNDTAISTNRAEVE
+1541 SLV
-1556 KLCKAIDQMISGI
+1556 SGI
-1569 TSLYTAFF
+1569 TSMNTIYFTVVPEVVAGMPAKTEEEKQAIRDKLIAENKYTN
-1577 EEIPEGV
+1577 EEINNIV
-1584 VGMIT
+1584 LRIAMT
-1589 PEEYAKLSVAER
+1589 DEEILAAMEANVLTLETKHAYEIANNAPVYAKLQAVR
-1601 EAKVAEVKAKLA
+1601 DD
-1613 ELGIQDAQKVAA
+1613 IAQKE
-1625 IVSRMTLSDQEIIN
+1625 L
-1639 SIDSNVSILFDEYD
+1639 
-1653 YDVTKNTPVQDKI
+1653 
-1666 DAVKKAAA
+1666 
-1674 EKETEKAELAIAAEW
+1674 EKEELAIAEEW

>member
-99 ISVEDPDAITNAI
+99 ISVEDPDAIANAI

-156 IEGLVAQLDE
+156 IDGLVDQLDE

-174 ADAAEVKASIDA
+174 ADAAEVKASIAA
-186 LEKAVTDA
+186 LEKAVTEA

-349 KLSDLANIAAVKEAT
+349 KLSDLANIAVVKEAT

-381 ADVDKILADYTANC
+381 ADVDEILKNYTENC

-415 YAERETAGI
+415 YAEREAAGI
-424 VSTDKDAI
+424 VSADKDAI

-454 VKIMMK
+454 VKIMMED
-460 GGEVT
+460 GEAT

-474 ETTTPGAYDM
+474 ETVTPGAYDM
-484 IDVIDTL
+484 IHVIDTL

-498 YVAGDEAKTPL
+498 YVAGDGKPAEGETPAVPATPL
-509 EVGGITLNDELVVID
+509 VVGGITLNDELVVID

-537 SDGYEALGDYV
+537 SDGYEALKDYQF
-548 YYLKGELLETTDP
+548 YLKGEMDVP
-561 EYEANKTLAGAKAQD
+561 EDKAKAGAKAQD
-576 VVDLLHAEEYADVFI
+576 VVDLLHAEEYADEFI

-604 ETTYNAYIKNLYD
+604 ETTYNAYITNLYD

-662 DIAAVPATPSN
+662 DIAAVPATPSS

-709 DNYTQGEDQVYVDRV
+709 DSYTKGEDQVYVDRV

-744 ENVVAAGYFAE
+744 KNVVAAGYFAE

-779 KQMIDETAF
+779 KQMIEETAF
-788 GGAAGDFTTDPT
+788 GGAAGDFKTDPT

-874 TAEAANTLIATYIA
+874 TAEVANTLIATYIA

-897 SDVVPYAT
+897 SEVVPYAT
-905 STAVDAMT
+905 SEDVVAKT
-913 RTVAMNAHAAY
+913 RTQAMAAHAAY
-924 VELVTDIVATDYA
+924 VELVTDEVATDYA

-947 NTHYNVMYEAALKF
+947 NTHYNVDYAA
-961 VKALQNYDFSAYV
+961 
-974 DEEEAPLYESV
+974 
-985 AEGFVNEL
+985 AE
-993 MNFYKAEDQFAYKY
+993 KY
-1007 LKGGAANG
+1007 LNAVIAHSFDAYTTTVETGEGEEVTTETKPVYETFAAG
-1015 QTAGLEQLIGV
+1015 
-1026 YAQYAAEVTND
+1026 YAAEKAALSEFAQKYIAAGIQNLVD
-1037 SSDYIIDGEVH
+1037 VYGDYVAKVVADTDLASLAAVKEEYAAYTDTVFGV
-1048 YDLVEFAVGGQI
+1048 YDLEADKLTEILTQEVVDKLLTDYVTSVENTQKFAANLFAG
-1060 DAEMDKTAVEAQ
+1060 AKTFEKAGT
-1072 LKAIKEYY
+1072 LKA
-1080 INADGNVTEAA
+1080 
-1091 NNVFGTYDLAAA
+1091 DLAAVYEAVGAQTITDEYLA
-1103 EGDVFDFA
+1103 E
-1111 AFTSAIDVKVLVENF
+1111 
-1126 IDSVIPTYDFAK
+1126 
-1138 ALYTGASDATAA
+1138 
-1150 SALYDNLAAAYAPI
+1150 
-1164 ASSVIGEDYLDAVY
+1164 VY
-1178 ASVYADYLA
+1178 VNVYADYQK
-1187 LYGNIVRGEDGV
+1187 LYGAIAVVDGKV
-1199 TVVVPEI
+1199 TVPAI
-1206 STKAPFDAWAEDYV
+1206 NDYASSMEDWMQPYV
-1220 GEGLELATDLAEKVA
+1220 GTGVELAKTLANFVA
-1235 ANESGEICLTAYET
+1235 ENASGETCVSAYE
-1249 IMAKAPLAYYYLSED
+1249 ALVKDAPLAYYYLSDE
-1264 LANSY
+1264 LQTSY
-1269 LQIAKDKMTND
+1269 REIERKKLIND
-1280 AITMIA
+1280 AVSNIA
-1286 QYVNAY
+1286 IQLTTYTALTEENKTDENVAKIAAAINSWFKVFDEYLPADASDLTERNAY
-1292 ANYYAGLTSDDE
+1292 IQA
-1304 IDHAKVSGYAGSIN
+1304 IN
-1318 TWFKI
+1318 
-1323 LDQYAKED
+1323 D
-1331 ETLTAEMADRI
+1331 
-1342 NAAAAGFTKTTV
+1342 AAGVRGFTEAVVVGETYTV
-1354 SGKEYTTA
+1354 A

-1369 VAIPDDIAADITAKI
+1369 VTIPDLIAEDIVEKI
-1384 TAFNEALT
+1384 DAFYKANNAFL
-1392 NFHNTPNTGVNAA
+1392 NTPN
-1405 VKSGADLDTLF
+1405 SGDNDAIDHAADLETLF
-1416 NNEGKTGMADV
+1416 TNEGKTGLKDINDAITELVAQLAHYNVLKAIGDYTYGEVQLDAAV
-1427 KAVID
+1427 KAVAD
-1432 QLVADL
+1432 ELV
-1438 ANYNTIKTLADFQY
+1438 K
-1452 DGKAMSDVIAQI
+1452 S
-1464 ATDLTN
+1464 TDR
-1470 AQNKKTAMQT
+1470 KTAMIAEIN
-1480 AIQAVIDA
+1480 AIVTDYTVETFKAADDYETGYNA
-1488 YALANFKQD
+1488 KLAAFKEACEALGTD
-1497 GGIAAIENYVYELN
+1497 YNYIWS
-1511 YNDALKTYKD
+1511 NDADITKNMNEVV
-1521 ACDALK
+1521 ALC
-1527 TAGADTYGFAYNYD
+1527 TDLD
-1541 WTNDTAISTNRAEVE
+1541 SLV
-1556 KLCKAIDQMISGI
+1556 SGI
-1569 TSLYTAFF
+1569 TSMNTIYFTVVPEVVAGMPAKTEEEKQAIRDKLIAENKYTN
-1577 EEIPEGV
+1577 EEINNIV
-1584 VGMIT
+1584 LRIAMT
-1589 PEEYAKLSVAER
+1589 DEEILAAMEANVLALETKHAYEIANNAPVYAKLQAVRDDIAN
-1601 EAKVAEVKAKLA
+1601 K
-1613 ELGIQDAQKVAA
+1613 EL
-1625 IVSRMTLSDQEIIN
+1625 
-1639 SIDSNVSILFDEYD
+1639 
-1653 YDVTKNTPVQDKI
+1653 
-1666 DAVKKAAA
+1666 
-1674 EKETEKAELAIAAEW
+1674 EKEELAIAAEW

-1711 VYTTFFNSDTITTD
+1711 VYTTFFNSDTIKTD

-1743 NDSKELYDLKT
+1743 DATQEFMGIKN
-1754 AYDAAKAASEAA
+1754 AYDAAKAASEAE
-1766 PEDTDLQAAL
+1766 PENEELKTAL
-1776 EAAETAYNE
+1776 DEAEKAFNE
-1785 AVENFGYVFTDE
+1785 AVANYGYIFEDE
-1797 SGNKTLVISVASWGG
+1797 SGNKTLVVSVASWGG
-1812 NAYPFFFELQ
+1812 NAAWFIVNNTY
-1822 STLGA
+1822 
-1827 KTLVVSNIEA
+1827 KTLFGVNSAIVSNVKA

>member
-156 IEGLVAQLDE
+156 IDGLVDQLDE

-174 ADAAEVKASIDA
+174 ADAAEVKASIAA
-186 LEKAVTDA
+186 LEKAVTEA

-381 ADVDKILADYTANC
+381 ADVDEILKNYTENC

-424 VSTDKDAI
+424 VSADKDAI

-454 VKIMMK
+454 VKIMMED
-460 GGEVT
+460 GEAT

-474 ETTTPGAYDM
+474 ETVTPGAYDM
-484 IDVIDTL
+484 IHVIDTL

-498 YVAGDEAKTPL
+498 YVAGDGKPAEGETPAVPATPL
-509 EVGGITLNDELVVID
+509 EVGGTMVNEELVVID

-537 SDGYEALGDYV
+537 SNGYEALKDYQF
-548 YYLKGELLETTDP
+548 YLKGEMDVP
-561 EYEANKTLAGAKAQD
+561 EDKAKAGAKAQD
-576 VVDLLHAEEYADVFI
+576 VVDLLHAEEYANEFI

-604 ETTYNAYIKNLYD
+604 ETTYNAYITNLYD

-662 DIAAVPATPSN
+662 DIAAVPATPSS

-709 DNYTQGEDQVYVDRV
+709 DSYTKGEDQVYVDRV

-744 ENVVAAGYFAE
+744 KNVVAAGYFAE

-779 KQMIDETAF
+779 KQMIEETAF
-788 GGAAGDFTTDPT
+788 GGAAGDFKTDPT

-897 SDVVPYAT
+897 SEVVPYAT
-905 STAVDAMT
+905 SEDVVAKT
-913 RTVAMNAHAAY
+913 RTQAMAAHAAY
-924 VELVTDIVATDYA
+924 VELVTDEVATDYA

-947 NTHYNVMYEAALKF
+947 NTHYNVDYAA
-961 VKALQNYDFSAYV
+961 
-974 DEEEAPLYESV
+974 
-985 AEGFVNEL
+985 AE
-993 MNFYKAEDQFAYKY
+993 KY
-1007 LKGGAANG
+1007 LNAVIAHSFDAYTTTVETGEGEEVTTETKPVYETFAAG
-1015 QTAGLEQLIGV
+1015 
-1026 YAQYAAEVTND
+1026 YAAEKAALSEFAQKYIAAGIQNLVD
-1037 SSDYIIDGEVH
+1037 VYGDYVAKVVADTDLASLAAVKEEYAAYTDTVFGV
-1048 YDLVEFAVGGQI
+1048 YDLEADKLTEILTQEVVDKLLTDYVTSVENTQKFAANLFAG
-1060 DAEMDKTAVEAQ
+1060 AKTFEKAGT
-1072 LKAIKEYY
+1072 LKA
-1080 INADGNVTEAA
+1080 
-1091 NNVFGTYDLAAA
+1091 DLAAVYEAVGAQTITDEYLA
-1103 EGDVFDFA
+1103 E
-1111 AFTSAIDVKVLVENF
+1111 
-1126 IDSVIPTYDFAK
+1126 
-1138 ALYTGASDATAA
+1138 
-1150 SALYDNLAAAYAPI
+1150 
-1164 ASSVIGEDYLDAVY
+1164 VY
-1178 ASVYADYLA
+1178 VNVYADYQK
-1187 LYGNIVRGEDGV
+1187 LYGAIAVVDGKV
-1199 TVVVPEI
+1199 TVPAI
-1206 STKAPFDAWAEDYV
+1206 NDYASSMEDWMQPYV
-1220 GEGLELATDLAEKVA
+1220 GTGVELAKTLANFVA
-1235 ANESGEICLTAYET
+1235 ENASGETCVSAYE
-1249 IMAKAPLAYYYLSED
+1249 ALVKDAPLAYYYLSDE
-1264 LANSY
+1264 LQTSY
-1269 LQIAKDKMTND
+1269 REIERKKLIND
-1280 AITMIA
+1280 AVSNIA
-1286 QYVNAY
+1286 IQLTTYTALTEENKTDENVAKIAAAINSWFKVFDEYLPADASDLTERNAY
-1292 ANYYAGLTSDDE
+1292 IQA
-1304 IDHAKVSGYAGSIN
+1304 IN
-1318 TWFKI
+1318 
-1323 LDQYAKED
+1323 D
-1331 ETLTAEMADRI
+1331 
-1342 NAAAAGFTKTTV
+1342 AAGVRGFTEAVVVGETYTV
-1354 SGKEYTTA
+1354 A

-1369 VAIPDDIAADITAKI
+1369 VTIPDLIAEDIVEKIDAFYKANNAFLHTPNSGDNDAIDHAADL
-1384 TAFNEALT
+1384 E
-1392 NFHNTPNTGVNAA
+1392 
-1405 VKSGADLDTLF
+1405 TLF
-1416 NNEGKTGMADV
+1416 TNEGKTGLKDINDAITELVAQLAHYNVLKAIGDYTYGEVQLDAAV
-1427 KAVID
+1427 KAVAD
-1432 QLVADL
+1432 ELV
-1438 ANYNTIKTLADFQY
+1438 K
-1452 DGKAMSDVIAQI
+1452 S
-1464 ATDLTN
+1464 TDR
-1470 AQNKKTAMQT
+1470 KTAMIAEIN
-1480 AIQAVIDA
+1480 AIVTDYTVETFKAADDYETGYNA
-1488 YALANFKQD
+1488 KLAAFKEACEALGTD
-1497 GGIAAIENYVYELN
+1497 YNYIWS
-1511 YNDALKTYKD
+1511 NDADITKNMNEVV
-1521 ACDALK
+1521 ALC
-1527 TAGADTYGFAYNYD
+1527 TDLD
-1541 WTNDTAISTNRAEVE
+1541 SLV
-1556 KLCKAIDQMISGI
+1556 SGI
-1569 TSLYTAFF
+1569 TSMNTIYFTVVPEVVAGMPAKTEEEKQAIRDKLIAENKYTN
-1577 EEIPEGV
+1577 EEINNIV
-1584 VGMIT
+1584 LRIAMT
-1589 PEEYAKLSVAER
+1589 DEEILAAMEANVLALETKHAYEIANNAPVYAKLQAVRDDIAN
-1601 EAKVAEVKAKLA
+1601 K
-1613 ELGIQDAQKVAA
+1613 EL
-1625 IVSRMTLSDQEIIN
+1625 
-1639 SIDSNVSILFDEYD
+1639 
-1653 YDVTKNTPVQDKI
+1653 
-1666 DAVKKAAA
+1666 
-1674 EKETEKAELAIAAEW
+1674 EKEELAIAAEW

-1711 VYTTFFNSDTITTD
+1711 VYTTFFNSDTIKTD
-1725 VAREAVK
+1725 VAREAVR

-1743 NDSKELYDLKT
+1743 NDSKALYDLKT

-1766 PEDTDLQAAL
+1766 PEDPDLQAAL

-1827 KTLVVSNIEA
+1827 KTLVISNIEA

>member
-156 IEGLVAQLDE
+156 IDGLVDQLDE

-174 ADAAEVKASIDA
+174 ADAAEVKASIAA
-186 LEKAVTDA
+186 LEKAVTEA

-349 KLSDLANIAAVKEAT
+349 KLSDLANIAVVKEAT

-381 ADVDKILADYTANC
+381 ADVDEILKNYTENC

-424 VSTDKDAI
+424 VSADKDAI

-454 VKIMMK
+454 VKIMMED
-460 GGEVT
+460 GEAT

-474 ETTTPGAYDM
+474 ETVTPGAYDM
-484 IDVIDTL
+484 IHVIDTL

-498 YVAGDEAKTPL
+498 YVAGDGKPAEGETPAVPATPL

-537 SDGYEALGDYV
+537 SNGYEALKDYQF
-548 YYLKGELLETTDP
+548 YLKGEMDVP
-561 EYEANKTLAGAKAQD
+561 EDKAKAGAKAQD
-576 VVDLLHAEEYADVFI
+576 VVDLLHAEEYADEFI

-604 ETTYNAYIKNLYD
+604 ETTYNAYITNLYD

-662 DIAAVPATPSN
+662 DIAAVPATPSS

-709 DNYTQGEDQVYVDRV
+709 DSYTKGEDQVYVDRV

-744 ENVVAAGYFAE
+744 KNVVAAGYFAE

-779 KQMIDETAF
+779 KQMIEETAF
-788 GGAAGDFTTDPT
+788 GGAAGDFKTDPT

-897 SDVVPYAT
+897 SEVVPYAT
-905 STAVDAMT
+905 SEDVVAKT
-913 RTVAMNAHAAY
+913 RTQAMAAHAAY
-924 VELVTDIVATDYA
+924 VELVTDEVATDYA

-947 NTHYNVMYEAALKF
+947 NTHYNVDYAA
-961 VKALQNYDFSAYV
+961 
-974 DEEEAPLYESV
+974 
-985 AEGFVNEL
+985 AE
-993 MNFYKAEDQFAYKY
+993 KY
-1007 LKGGAANG
+1007 LNAVIAHSFDAYTTTVETGEGEEVTTETKPVYETFAAG
-1015 QTAGLEQLIGV
+1015 
-1026 YAQYAAEVTND
+1026 YAAEKAALSEFAQKYIAAGIQNLVD
-1037 SSDYIIDGEVH
+1037 VYGDYVAKVVADTDLASLAAVKEEYAAYTDTVFGV
-1048 YDLVEFAVGGQI
+1048 YDLEADKLTEILTQEVVDKLLTDYVTSVENTQKFAANLFAG
-1060 DAEMDKTAVEAQ
+1060 AKTFEKAGT
-1072 LKAIKEYY
+1072 LKA
-1080 INADGNVTEAA
+1080 
-1091 NNVFGTYDLAAA
+1091 DLAAVYEAVGAQTITDEYLA
-1103 EGDVFDFA
+1103 E
-1111 AFTSAIDVKVLVENF
+1111 
-1126 IDSVIPTYDFAK
+1126 
-1138 ALYTGASDATAA
+1138 
-1150 SALYDNLAAAYAPI
+1150 
-1164 ASSVIGEDYLDAVY
+1164 VY
-1178 ASVYADYLA
+1178 VNVYADYQK
-1187 LYGNIVRGEDGV
+1187 LYGAIAVVDGKV
-1199 TVVVPEI
+1199 TVPAI
-1206 STKAPFDAWAEDYV
+1206 NDYASSMEDWMQPYV
-1220 GEGLELATDLAEKVA
+1220 GTGVELAKTLANFVA
-1235 ANESGEICLTAYET
+1235 ENASGETCVSAYE
-1249 IMAKAPLAYYYLSED
+1249 ALVKDAPLAYYYLSDE
-1264 LANSY
+1264 LQTSY
-1269 LQIAKDKMTND
+1269 REIERKKLIND
-1280 AITMIA
+1280 AVSNIA
-1286 QYVNAY
+1286 IQLTTYTALTEENKTDENVAKIAAAINSWFKVFDEYLPADASDLTERNAY
-1292 ANYYAGLTSDDE
+1292 IQA
-1304 IDHAKVSGYAGSIN
+1304 IN
-1318 TWFKI
+1318 
-1323 LDQYAKED
+1323 D
-1331 ETLTAEMADRI
+1331 
-1342 NAAAAGFTKTTV
+1342 AAGVRGFTEAVVVGETYTV
-1354 SGKEYTTA
+1354 A

-1369 VAIPDDIAADITAKI
+1369 VTIPDLIAEDIVEKI
-1384 TAFNEALT
+1384 DAFYKANNAFL
-1392 NFHNTPNTGVNAA
+1392 NTPN
-1405 VKSGADLDTLF
+1405 SGDNDAIDHAADLETLF
-1416 NNEGKTGMADV
+1416 TNEGKTGLKDINDAITELVAQLAHYNVLKAIGDYTYGEVQLDAAV
-1427 KAVID
+1427 KAVAD
-1432 QLVADL
+1432 ELV
-1438 ANYNTIKTLADFQY
+1438 K
-1452 DGKAMSDVIAQI
+1452 S
-1464 ATDLTN
+1464 TDR
-1470 AQNKKTAMQT
+1470 KTAMIAEIN
-1480 AIQAVIDA
+1480 AIVTDYTVETFKAADDYETGYNA
-1488 YALANFKQD
+1488 KLAAFKEACEALGTD
-1497 GGIAAIENYVYELN
+1497 YNYIWS
-1511 YNDALKTYKD
+1511 NDADITKNMNEVV
-1521 ACDALK
+1521 ALC
-1527 TAGADTYGFAYNYD
+1527 TDLD
-1541 WTNDTAISTNRAEVE
+1541 SLV
-1556 KLCKAIDQMISGI
+1556 SGI
-1569 TSLYTAFF
+1569 TSMNTIYFTVVPEVVAGMPAKTEEEKQAIRDKLIAENKYTN
-1577 EEIPEGV
+1577 EEINNIV
-1584 VGMIT
+1584 LRIAMT
-1589 PEEYAKLSVAER
+1589 DEEILAAMEANVLALETKHAYEIANNAPVYAKLQAVRDDIAN
-1601 EAKVAEVKAKLA
+1601 K
-1613 ELGIQDAQKVAA
+1613 EL
-1625 IVSRMTLSDQEIIN
+1625 
-1639 SIDSNVSILFDEYD
+1639 
-1653 YDVTKNTPVQDKI
+1653 
-1666 DAVKKAAA
+1666 
-1674 EKETEKAELAIAAEW
+1674 EKEELAIAAEW

-1711 VYTTFFNSDTITTD
+1711 VYTTFFNSDTIKTD
-1725 VAREAVK
+1725 VAREAVR

-1737 LQAIVA
+1737 LQAIIA
-1743 NDSKELYDLKT
+1743 DATQEFMGLKD
-1754 AYDAAKAASEAA
+1754 AYDAAKKASEAE
-1766 PEDTDLQAAL
+1766 PEKEELKTAL
-1776 EAAETAYNE
+1776 DEAEKAFNE
-1785 AVENFGYVFTDE
+1785 AVANYGYIFEDE
-1797 SGNKTLVISVASWGG
+1797 SGNKTLVVSVASWGG
-1812 NAYPFFFELQ
+1812 NAAWFIVNNTY
-1822 STLGA
+1822 
-1827 KTLVVSNIEA
+1827 KTLFGVNSAIVSNVKA

>member
-99 ISVEDPDAITNAI
+99 ISVEDPDAIANAI

-156 IEGLVAQLDE
+156 IDGLVDQLDE

-174 ADAAEVKASIDA
+174 ADAAEVKASIAA
-186 LEKAVTDA
+186 LEKAVTEA

-381 ADVDKILADYTANC
+381 ADVDEILKNYTENC

-424 VSTDKDAI
+424 VSADKDAI

-454 VKIMMK
+454 VKIMMED
-460 GGEVT
+460 GEAT

-474 ETTTPGAYDM
+474 ETVTPGAYDM
-484 IDVIDTL
+484 IHVIDTL

-498 YVAGDEAKTPL
+498 YVAGDGKPAEGETPAVPATPL
-509 EVGGITLNDELVVID
+509 VVGGITLNDELVVID

-537 SDGYEALGDYV
+537 SNGYEALKDYQF
-548 YYLKGELLETTDP
+548 YLKGEMDVP
-561 EYEANKTLAGAKAQD
+561 EDKAKAGAKAQD
-576 VVDLLHAEEYADVFI
+576 VVDLLHAEEYADEFI

-604 ETTYNAYIKNLYD
+604 ETTYNAYITNLYD

-662 DIAAVPATPSN
+662 DIAAVPATPSS

-709 DNYTQGEDQVYVDRV
+709 DSYTKGEDQVYVDRV

-744 ENVVAAGYFAE
+744 KNVVAAGYFAE

-779 KQMIDETAF
+779 KQMIEETAF
-788 GGAAGDFTTDPT
+788 GGAAGDFKTDPT

-897 SDVVPYAT
+897 SEVVPYAT
-905 STAVDAMT
+905 SEDVVAKT
-913 RTVAMNAHAAY
+913 RTQAMAAHAAY
-924 VELVTDIVATDYA
+924 VELVTDEVATDYA

-947 NTHYNVMYEAALKF
+947 NTHYNVDYAA
-961 VKALQNYDFSAYV
+961 
-974 DEEEAPLYESV
+974 
-985 AEGFVNEL
+985 AE
-993 MNFYKAEDQFAYKY
+993 KY
-1007 LKGGAANG
+1007 LNAVIAHSFDAYTTTVETGEGEEVTTETKPVYETFAAG
-1015 QTAGLEQLIGV
+1015 
-1026 YAQYAAEVTND
+1026 YAAEKAALSEFAQKYIAAGIQNLVD
-1037 SSDYIIDGEVH
+1037 VYGDYVAKVVADTDLASLAAVKEEYAAYTDTVFGV
-1048 YDLVEFAVGGQI
+1048 YDLEADKLTEILTQEVVDKLLTDYVTSVENTQKFAANLFAG
-1060 DAEMDKTAVEAQ
+1060 AKTFEKAGT
-1072 LKAIKEYY
+1072 LKA
-1080 INADGNVTEAA
+1080 
-1091 NNVFGTYDLAAA
+1091 DLAAVYEAVGAQTITDEYLA
-1103 EGDVFDFA
+1103 E
-1111 AFTSAIDVKVLVENF
+1111 
-1126 IDSVIPTYDFAK
+1126 
-1138 ALYTGASDATAA
+1138 
-1150 SALYDNLAAAYAPI
+1150 
-1164 ASSVIGEDYLDAVY
+1164 VY
-1178 ASVYADYLA
+1178 VNVYADYQK
-1187 LYGNIVRGEDGV
+1187 LYGAIAVVDGKV
-1199 TVVVPEI
+1199 TVPAI
-1206 STKAPFDAWAEDYV
+1206 NDYASSMEDWMQPYV
-1220 GEGLELATDLAEKVA
+1220 GTGVELAKTLANFVA
-1235 ANESGEICLTAYET
+1235 ENASGETCVSAYE
-1249 IMAKAPLAYYYLSED
+1249 ALVKDAPLAYYYLSDE
-1264 LANSY
+1264 LQTSY
-1269 LQIAKDKMTND
+1269 REIERKKLIND
-1280 AITMIA
+1280 AVSNIA
-1286 QYVNAY
+1286 IQLTTYTALTEENKTDENVAKIAAAINSWFKVFDEYLPADASDLTERNAY
-1292 ANYYAGLTSDDE
+1292 IQA
-1304 IDHAKVSGYAGSIN
+1304 IN
-1318 TWFKI
+1318 
-1323 LDQYAKED
+1323 D
-1331 ETLTAEMADRI
+1331 
-1342 NAAAAGFTKTTV
+1342 AAGVRGFTEAVVVGEKYTV
-1354 SGKEYTTA
+1354 A

-1369 VAIPDDIAADITAKI
+1369 VTIPDLIAEDIVEKI
-1384 TAFNEALT
+1384 DAFYKANNAFL
-1392 NFHNTPNTGVNAA
+1392 NTPN
-1405 VKSGADLDTLF
+1405 SGDNDAIDHAADLETLF
-1416 NNEGKTGMADV
+1416 TNEGKTGLKDINDAITELVAQLAHYNVLKAIGDYTYGEVQLDAAV
-1427 KAVID
+1427 KAVADELVKSTARKTEMIAEINAI
-1432 QLVADL
+1432 VADYTVETFKAADDYETGYNAKL
-1438 ANYNTIKTLADFQY
+1438 AAFKEACEALGTDYNYIWSNDADIT
-1452 DGKAMSDVIAQI
+1452 KNMNEVVALC
-1464 ATDLTN
+1464 TDLDSL
-1470 AQNKKTAMQT
+1470 
-1480 AIQAVIDA
+1480 V
-1488 YALANFKQD
+1488 
-1497 GGIAAIENYVYELN
+1497 
-1511 YNDALKTYKD
+1511 
-1521 ACDALK
+1521 
-1527 TAGADTYGFAYNYD
+1527 
-1541 WTNDTAISTNRAEVE
+1541 
-1556 KLCKAIDQMISGI
+1556 SGI
-1569 TSLYTAFF
+1569 TSMNTIYFTVVPEVVAGMSAKTEEEKQAIRDKLIAKNKYTN
-1577 EEIPEGV
+1577 EEINNIV
-1584 VGMIT
+1584 LRIAMT
-1589 PEEYAKLSVAER
+1589 DEEILAAMEANVLALETKHAYEIANNAPVYAKLQAVR
-1601 EAKVAEVKAKLA
+1601 DD
-1613 ELGIQDAQKVAA
+1613 IAQKE
-1625 IVSRMTLSDQEIIN
+1625 L
-1639 SIDSNVSILFDEYD
+1639 
-1653 YDVTKNTPVQDKI
+1653 
-1666 DAVKKAAA
+1666 
-1674 EKETEKAELAIAAEW
+1674 EKEELAIAEEW

-1711 VYTTFFNSDTITTD
+1711 VYTTFFNSDTIKTD

-1743 NDSKELYDLKT
+1743 NDSKALYDLKT

-1766 PEDTDLQAAL
+1766 PEDPDLQAAL

>member
-156 IEGLVAQLDE
+156 IDGLVDQLDE

-349 KLSDLANIAAVKEAT
+349 KLSDLANIAVVKEAT

-381 ADVDKILADYTANC
+381 ADVDEILKNYTENC

-424 VSTDKDAI
+424 VSADKDAI

-454 VKIMMK
+454 VKIMMED
-460 GGEVT
+460 GEAT

-474 ETTTPGAYDM
+474 ETVTPGAYDM
-484 IDVIDTL
+484 IHVIDTL

-498 YVAGDEAKTPL
+498 YVAGDGKPAEGETPAVPATPL
-509 EVGGITLNDELVVID
+509 VVGGITLNDELVVID

-537 SDGYEALGDYV
+537 SNGYEALKDYQF
-548 YYLKGELLETTDP
+548 YLKGEMDVP
-561 EYEANKTLAGAKAQD
+561 EDKAKAGAKAQD
-576 VVDLLHAEEYADVFI
+576 VVDLLHAEEYADEFI

-604 ETTYNAYIKNLYD
+604 ETTYNAYITNLYD

-662 DIAAVPATPSN
+662 DIAAVPATPSS

-709 DNYTQGEDQVYVDRV
+709 DSYTKGEDQVYVDRV
-724 AAVVGAE
+724 AAVVGTE
-731 GAPSVKEAYNTIN
+731 DAPSVKEAYNTIN

-779 KQMIDETAF
+779 KQMIEETAF
-788 GGAAGDFTTDPT
+788 GGAAGDFKTDPT

-897 SDVVPYAT
+897 SEVVPYAT
-905 STAVDAMT
+905 SEDVVAKT
-913 RTVAMNAHAAY
+913 RTQAMAAHAAY
-924 VELVTDIVATDYA
+924 VELVTDEVATDYA

-947 NTHYNVMYEAALKF
+947 NTHYNVDYAA
-961 VKALQNYDFSAYV
+961 
-974 DEEEAPLYESV
+974 
-985 AEGFVNEL
+985 AE
-993 MNFYKAEDQFAYKY
+993 KY
-1007 LKGGAANG
+1007 LNAVIAHSFDAYTTTVETGEGEEVTTETKPVYETFAAG
-1015 QTAGLEQLIGV
+1015 
-1026 YAQYAAEVTND
+1026 YAAEKAALSEFAQKYIAAGIQNLVD
-1037 SSDYIIDGEVH
+1037 VYGDYVAKVVADTDLASLAAVKEEYAAYTDTVFGV
-1048 YDLVEFAVGGQI
+1048 YDLEADKLTEILTQEVVDKLLTDYVTSVENTQKFAANLFAG
-1060 DAEMDKTAVEAQ
+1060 AKTFEKAGT
-1072 LKAIKEYY
+1072 LKA
-1080 INADGNVTEAA
+1080 
-1091 NNVFGTYDLAAA
+1091 DLAAVYEAVGAQTITDEYLA
-1103 EGDVFDFA
+1103 E
-1111 AFTSAIDVKVLVENF
+1111 
-1126 IDSVIPTYDFAK
+1126 
-1138 ALYTGASDATAA
+1138 
-1150 SALYDNLAAAYAPI
+1150 
-1164 ASSVIGEDYLDAVY
+1164 VY
-1178 ASVYADYLA
+1178 VNVYADYQK
-1187 LYGNIVRGEDGV
+1187 LYGAIAVVDGKV
-1199 TVVVPEI
+1199 TVPAI
-1206 STKAPFDAWAEDYV
+1206 NDYASSMEDWMQPYV
-1220 GEGLELATDLAEKVA
+1220 GTGVELAKTLANFVA
-1235 ANESGEICLTAYET
+1235 ENASGETCVSAYE
-1249 IMAKAPLAYYYLSED
+1249 ALVKDAPLAYYYLSDE
-1264 LANSY
+1264 LQTSY
-1269 LQIAKDKMTND
+1269 REIERKKLIND
-1280 AITMIA
+1280 AVSNIA
-1286 QYVNAY
+1286 IQLTTYTALTEENKTDENVAKIAAAINSWFKVFDEYLPADASDLTERNAY
-1292 ANYYAGLTSDDE
+1292 IQA
-1304 IDHAKVSGYAGSIN
+1304 IN
-1318 TWFKI
+1318 
-1323 LDQYAKED
+1323 D
-1331 ETLTAEMADRI
+1331 
-1342 NAAAAGFTKTTV
+1342 AAGVRGFTEAVVVGETYTV
-1354 SGKEYTTA
+1354 A

-1369 VAIPDDIAADITAKI
+1369 VTIPDLIAEDIVEKI
-1384 TAFNEALT
+1384 DAFYKANNAFL
-1392 NFHNTPNTGVNAA
+1392 NTPN
-1405 VKSGADLDTLF
+1405 SGDNDAIDHAADLETLF
-1416 NNEGKTGMADV
+1416 TNEGKTGLKDINDAITELVAQLAHYNVLKAIGDYTYGEVQLDAAV
-1427 KAVID
+1427 KAVAD
-1432 QLVADL
+1432 ELV
-1438 ANYNTIKTLADFQY
+1438 K
-1452 DGKAMSDVIAQI
+1452 S
-1464 ATDLTN
+1464 TDR
-1470 AQNKKTAMQT
+1470 KTAMIAEIN
-1480 AIQAVIDA
+1480 AIVTDYTVETFKAADDYETGYNA
-1488 YALANFKQD
+1488 KLAAFKEACEALGTD
-1497 GGIAAIENYVYELN
+1497 YNYIWS
-1511 YNDALKTYKD
+1511 NDADITKNMNEVV
-1521 ACDALK
+1521 ALC
-1527 TAGADTYGFAYNYD
+1527 TDLD
-1541 WTNDTAISTNRAEVE
+1541 SLV
-1556 KLCKAIDQMISGI
+1556 SGI
-1569 TSLYTAFF
+1569 TSMNTIYFTVVPEVVAGMPAKTEEEKQAIRDKLIAENKYTN
-1577 EEIPEGV
+1577 EEINNIV
-1584 VGMIT
+1584 LRIAMT
-1589 PEEYAKLSVAER
+1589 DEEILAAMEANVLALETKHAYEIANNAPVYAKLQAVR
-1601 EAKVAEVKAKLA
+1601 DD
-1613 ELGIQDAQKVAA
+1613 IAQKE
-1625 IVSRMTLSDQEIIN
+1625 L
-1639 SIDSNVSILFDEYD
+1639 
-1653 YDVTKNTPVQDKI
+1653 
-1666 DAVKKAAA
+1666 
-1674 EKETEKAELAIAAEW
+1674 EKEELAIAAEW

-1711 VYTTFFNSDTITTD
+1711 VYTTFFNSDTIKTD
-1725 VAREAVK
+1725 VAREAVR

-1737 LQAIVA
+1737 LQAIIA
-1743 NDSKELYDLKT
+1743 DATQEFMGLKD
-1754 AYDAAKAASEAA
+1754 AYDAAKKASEAE
-1766 PEDTDLQAAL
+1766 PEKEELKTAL
-1776 EAAETAYNE
+1776 DEAEKAFNE
-1785 AVENFGYVFTDE
+1785 AVANYGYIFEDE
-1797 SGNKTLVISVASWGG
+1797 SGNKTLVVSVASWGG
-1812 NAYPFFFELQ
+1812 NAAWFIVNNTY
-1822 STLGA
+1822 
-1827 KTLVVSNIEA
+1827 KTLFGVNSAIVSNVKA

>member
-99 ISVEDPDAITNAI
+99 ISVEDPDAIANAI

-156 IEGLVAQLDE
+156 IDGLVDQLDE

-174 ADAAEVKASIDA
+174 ADAAEVKASIAA
-186 LEKAVTDA
+186 LEKAVTEA

-236 KMTQAQADIDALEKA
+236 RMTQAQADIDALEKA

-381 ADVDKILADYTANC
+381 ADVDEILKNYTENC

-424 VSTDKDAI
+424 VSADKDAI

-454 VKIMMK
+454 VKIMMED
-460 GGEVT
+460 GEAT

-474 ETTTPGAYDM
+474 ETVTPGAYDM
-484 IDVIDTL
+484 IHVIDTL

-498 YVAGDEAKTPL
+498 YVAGDGKPAEGETPAVPATPL
-509 EVGGITLNDELVVID
+509 VVGGITLNDELVVID

-537 SDGYEALGDYV
+537 SNGYEALKDYQF
-548 YYLKGELLETTDP
+548 YLKGEMDVP
-561 EYEANKTLAGAKAQD
+561 EDKAKAGAKAQD
-576 VVDLLHAEEYADVFI
+576 VVDLLHAEEYADEFI

-604 ETTYNAYIKNLYD
+604 ETTYNAYITNLYD

-662 DIAAVPATPSN
+662 DIAAVPATPSS

-709 DNYTQGEDQVYVDRV
+709 DSYTKGEDQVYVDRV

-744 ENVVAAGYFAE
+744 KNVVAAGYFAE

-779 KQMIDETAF
+779 KQMIEETAF
-788 GGAAGDFTTDPT
+788 GGAAGDFKTDPT

-897 SDVVPYAT
+897 SEVVPYAT
-905 STAVDAMT
+905 SEDVVAKT
-913 RTVAMNAHAAY
+913 RTQAMAAHAAY
-924 VELVTDIVATDYA
+924 VELVTDEVATDYA

-947 NTHYNVMYEAALKF
+947 NTHYNVDYAA
-961 VKALQNYDFSAYV
+961 
-974 DEEEAPLYESV
+974 
-985 AEGFVNEL
+985 AE
-993 MNFYKAEDQFAYKY
+993 KY
-1007 LKGGAANG
+1007 LNAVIAHSFDAYTTTVETGEGEEVTTETKPVYETFAAG
-1015 QTAGLEQLIGV
+1015 
-1026 YAQYAAEVTND
+1026 YAAEKAALSEFAQKYIAAGIQNLVD
-1037 SSDYIIDGEVH
+1037 VYGDYVAKVVADTDLASLAAVKEEYAAYTDTVFGV
-1048 YDLVEFAVGGQI
+1048 YDLEADKLTEILTQEVVDKLLTDYVTSVENTQKFAANLFAG
-1060 DAEMDKTAVEAQ
+1060 AKTFEKAGT
-1072 LKAIKEYY
+1072 LKA
-1080 INADGNVTEAA
+1080 
-1091 NNVFGTYDLAAA
+1091 DLAAVYEAVGAQTITDEYLA
-1103 EGDVFDFA
+1103 E
-1111 AFTSAIDVKVLVENF
+1111 
-1126 IDSVIPTYDFAK
+1126 
-1138 ALYTGASDATAA
+1138 
-1150 SALYDNLAAAYAPI
+1150 
-1164 ASSVIGEDYLDAVY
+1164 VY
-1178 ASVYADYLA
+1178 VNVYADYQK
-1187 LYGNIVRGEDGV
+1187 LYGAIAVVDGKV
-1199 TVVVPEI
+1199 TVPAI
-1206 STKAPFDAWAEDYV
+1206 NDYASSMEDWMQPYV
-1220 GEGLELATDLAEKVA
+1220 GTGVELAKTLANFVA
-1235 ANESGEICLTAYET
+1235 ENASGETCVSAYE
-1249 IMAKAPLAYYYLSED
+1249 ALVKDAPLAYYYLSDE
-1264 LANSY
+1264 LQTSY
-1269 LQIAKDKMTND
+1269 REIERKKLIND
-1280 AITMIA
+1280 AVSNIA
-1286 QYVNAY
+1286 IQLTTYTALTEENKTDENVAKIAAAINSWFKVFDEYLPADASDLTERNAY
-1292 ANYYAGLTSDDE
+1292 IQA
-1304 IDHAKVSGYAGSIN
+1304 IN
-1318 TWFKI
+1318 
-1323 LDQYAKED
+1323 D
-1331 ETLTAEMADRI
+1331 
-1342 NAAAAGFTKTTV
+1342 AAGVRGFTEAVVVGEKYTV
-1354 SGKEYTTA
+1354 A

-1369 VAIPDDIAADITAKI
+1369 VTIPDLIAEDIVEKI
-1384 TAFNEALT
+1384 DAFYKANNAFL
-1392 NFHNTPNTGVNAA
+1392 NTPN
-1405 VKSGADLDTLF
+1405 SGDNDAIDHAADLETLF
-1416 NNEGKTGMADV
+1416 TNEGKTGLKDINDAITELVAQLAHYNVLKAIGDYTYGEVQLDAAV
-1427 KAVID
+1427 KAVAD
-1432 QLVADL
+1432 ELV
-1438 ANYNTIKTLADFQY
+1438 K
-1452 DGKAMSDVIAQI
+1452 S
-1464 ATDLTN
+1464 TDR
-1470 AQNKKTAMQT
+1470 KTAMIAEIN
-1480 AIQAVIDA
+1480 AIVTDYTVETFKAADDYETGYNA
-1488 YALANFKQD
+1488 KLAAFKEACEALGTD
-1497 GGIAAIENYVYELN
+1497 YNYIWS
-1511 YNDALKTYKD
+1511 NDADITKNMNEVV
-1521 ACDALK
+1521 ALC
-1527 TAGADTYGFAYNYD
+1527 TDLD
-1541 WTNDTAISTNRAEVE
+1541 SLV
-1556 KLCKAIDQMISGI
+1556 SGI
-1569 TSLYTAFF
+1569 TSMNTIYFTVVPEVVAGMPAKTEEEKQAIRDKLIAENKYTN
-1577 EEIPEGV
+1577 EEINNIV
-1584 VGMIT
+1584 LRIAMT
-1589 PEEYAKLSVAER
+1589 DEEILAAMEANVLALETKHAYEIANNAPVYAKLQAVRDDIAN
-1601 EAKVAEVKAKLA
+1601 K
-1613 ELGIQDAQKVAA
+1613 EL
-1625 IVSRMTLSDQEIIN
+1625 
-1639 SIDSNVSILFDEYD
+1639 
-1653 YDVTKNTPVQDKI
+1653 
-1666 DAVKKAAA
+1666 
-1674 EKETEKAELAIAAEW
+1674 EKEELAIAAEW

-1711 VYTTFFNSDTITTD
+1711 VYTTFFNSDTIKTD
-1725 VAREAVK
+1725 VAREAVR

-1737 LQAIVA
+1737 LQAIIA
-1743 NDSKELYDLKT
+1743 DATQEFMGLKD
-1754 AYDAAKAASEAA
+1754 AYDAAKKASEAE
-1766 PEDTDLQAAL
+1766 PEKEELKTAL
-1776 EAAETAYNE
+1776 DEAEKAFNE
-1785 AVENFGYVFTDE
+1785 AVANYGYIFEDE
-1797 SGNKTLVISVASWGG
+1797 SGNKTLVVSVASWGG
-1812 NAYPFFFELQ
+1812 NAAWFIVNNTY
-1822 STLGA
+1822 
-1827 KTLVVSNIEA
+1827 KTLFGVNSAIVSNVKA

>member
-156 IEGLVAQLDE
+156 IDGLVGQLDE

-174 ADAAEVKASIDA
+174 ADAAEVKASIAA
-186 LEKAVTDA
+186 LEKAVTEA

-381 ADVDKILADYTANC
+381 ADVDEILKNYTENC

-409 DALDTF
+409 DALDAF

-424 VSTDKDAI
+424 VSADKDAI
-432 AALDEQY
+432 AALDKQY
-439 DKLSDEAKELLKSAT
+439 NELSDEAKELLKSAT
-454 VKIMMK
+454 VKIMMED
-460 GGEVT
+460 GEVT

-484 IDVIDTL
+484 IHVIDTL

-498 YVAGDEAKTPL
+498 YVAGDGKPAEGETPAVPATPL
-509 EVGGITLNDELVVID
+509 EVGGTMVNEELVVID
-524 QFLEERKDALTEV
+524 QFLEERKEALTEV
-537 SDGYEALGDYV
+537 SNGYEALKAYQF
-548 YYLKGELLETTDP
+548 YLKGEMDVLEDK
-561 EYEANKTLAGAKAQD
+561 AKAGAKAQD
-576 VVDLLHAEEYADVFI
+576 VVDLLHAEEYADEFI

-604 ETTYNAYIKNLYD
+604 EITYNAYITNLYD

-662 DIAAVPATPSN
+662 DIAAVPATPSS

-709 DNYTQGEDQVYVDRV
+709 DSYTKGEDQVYVDRV

-744 ENVVAAGYFAE
+744 KNVVAAGYFAE

-779 KQMIDETAF
+779 KQMIEETAF
-788 GGAAGDFTTDPT
+788 GGAAGDFKTDPT

-897 SDVVPYAT
+897 SEVVPYAT
-905 STAVDAMT
+905 SEDVVAKT
-913 RTVAMNAHAAY
+913 RTQAMAAHAAY
-924 VELVTDIVATDYA
+924 VELVTDEVATDYA

-947 NTHYNVMYEAALKF
+947 NTHYNVDYAA
-961 VKALQNYDFSAYV
+961 
-974 DEEEAPLYESV
+974 
-985 AEGFVNEL
+985 AE
-993 MNFYKAEDQFAYKY
+993 KY
-1007 LKGGAANG
+1007 LNAVIAHSFDAYTTTVETGEGEEVTTETKPVYETFAAG
-1015 QTAGLEQLIGV
+1015 
-1026 YAQYAAEVTND
+1026 YAAEKAALSEFAQKYIAAGIQNLVD
-1037 SSDYIIDGEVH
+1037 VYGDYVAKVVADTDLASLAAVKEEYAAYTDTVFGV
-1048 YDLVEFAVGGQI
+1048 YDLEADKLTEILTQEVVDKLLTDYVTSVENTQKFAANLFAG
-1060 DAEMDKTAVEAQ
+1060 AKTFEKAGT
-1072 LKAIKEYY
+1072 LKA
-1080 INADGNVTEAA
+1080 
-1091 NNVFGTYDLAAA
+1091 DLAAVYEAVGAQTITDEYLA
-1103 EGDVFDFA
+1103 E
-1111 AFTSAIDVKVLVENF
+1111 
-1126 IDSVIPTYDFAK
+1126 
-1138 ALYTGASDATAA
+1138 
-1150 SALYDNLAAAYAPI
+1150 
-1164 ASSVIGEDYLDAVY
+1164 VY
-1178 ASVYADYLA
+1178 VNVYADYQK
-1187 LYGNIVRGEDGV
+1187 LYGAIAVVDGKV
-1199 TVVVPEI
+1199 TVPAI
-1206 STKAPFDAWAEDYV
+1206 NDYASSMEDWMQPYV
-1220 GEGLELATDLAEKVA
+1220 GTGVELAKTLANFVA
-1235 ANESGEICLTAYET
+1235 ENASGETCVSAYE
-1249 IMAKAPLAYYYLSED
+1249 ALVKDAPLAYYYLSDE
-1264 LANSY
+1264 LQTSY
-1269 LQIAKDKMTND
+1269 REIERKKLIND
-1280 AITMIA
+1280 AVSNIA
-1286 QYVNAY
+1286 IQLTTYTALTEENKTDENVAKIAAAINSWFKVFDEYLPADASDLTERNAY
-1292 ANYYAGLTSDDE
+1292 IQA
-1304 IDHAKVSGYAGSIN
+1304 IN
-1318 TWFKI
+1318 
-1323 LDQYAKED
+1323 D
-1331 ETLTAEMADRI
+1331 
-1342 NAAAAGFTKTTV
+1342 AAGVRGFTEAVVVGETYTV
-1354 SGKEYTTA
+1354 A

-1369 VAIPDDIAADITAKI
+1369 VTIPDLIAEDIVEKI
-1384 TAFNEALT
+1384 DAFYKANNAFL
-1392 NFHNTPNTGVNAA
+1392 NTPN
-1405 VKSGADLDTLF
+1405 SGDNDAIDHAADLETLF
-1416 NNEGKTGMADV
+1416 TNEGKTGLKDINDAITELVAQLAHYNVLKAIGDYTYGEVQLDAAV
-1427 KAVID
+1427 KAVAD
-1432 QLVADL
+1432 ELVTSTAR
-1438 ANYNTIKTLADFQY
+1438 
-1452 DGKAMSDVIAQI
+1452 
-1464 ATDLTN
+1464 
-1470 AQNKKTAMQT
+1470 KTAMIEEIN
-1480 AIQAVIDA
+1480 AIVTDYTVETFKAADDYETGYNA
-1488 YALANFKQD
+1488 KLAAFKEACEALGTD
-1497 GGIAAIENYVYELN
+1497 YNYIWS
-1511 YNDALKTYKD
+1511 NDADITKNMNEVV
-1521 ACDALK
+1521 ALC
-1527 TAGADTYGFAYNYD
+1527 TDLD
-1541 WTNDTAISTNRAEVE
+1541 SLV
-1556 KLCKAIDQMISGI
+1556 SGI
-1569 TSLYTAFF
+1569 TSMNTIYFTVVPEVVAGMPAKTEEEKQAIRDKLIAENKYTN
-1577 EEIPEGV
+1577 EEINNIV
-1584 VGMIT
+1584 LRIAMT
-1589 PEEYAKLSVAER
+1589 DEEILAAMEANVLALETKHAYEIANNAPVYAKLQAVR
-1601 EAKVAEVKAKLA
+1601 DD
-1613 ELGIQDAQKVAA
+1613 IAQKE
-1625 IVSRMTLSDQEIIN
+1625 L
-1639 SIDSNVSILFDEYD
+1639 
-1653 YDVTKNTPVQDKI
+1653 
-1666 DAVKKAAA
+1666 
-1674 EKETEKAELAIAAEW
+1674 EKEELAIAEEW

-1812 NAYPFFFELQ
+1812 NAYPFFLELQ

>member
-1 MRNKLLTLI
+1 M
-10 LAVALCFSMSF
+10 
-21 VLACK
+21 
-26 DNTPKVTGPTVVSV
+26 
-40 NVGEKT
+40 
-46 DLFDVAEGV
+46 
-55 AVADVSVTIYDTAVA
+55 
-70 TASGK
+70 
-75 EVTGVKA
+75 
-82 GVTGAEISYDD
+82 
-93 TTYNVV
+93 
-99 ISVEDPDAITNAI
+99 
-112 AAAKTELEQKIT
+112 
-124 ESVSSAKTELQTNID
+124 
-139 SLKTA
+139 
-144 LETAIADLGMED
+144 
-156 IEGLVAQLDE
+156 
-166 IAADIAEK
+166 
-174 ADAAEVKASIDA
+174 
-186 LEKAVTDA
+186 
-194 KTALQTAID
+194 QTAID

-381 ADVDKILADYTANC
+381 ADVDEILKNYTENC

-424 VSTDKDAI
+424 VSADKDAI

-454 VKIMMK
+454 VKIMMED
-460 GGEVT
+460 GEAT

-474 ETTTPGAYDM
+474 ETVTPGAYDM
-484 IDVIDTL
+484 IHVIDTL

-498 YVAGDEAKTPL
+498 YVAGDGKPAEGETPAVPATPL
-509 EVGGITLNDELVVID
+509 VVGGITLNDELVVID

-537 SDGYEALGDYV
+537 SNGYEALKDYQF
-548 YYLKGELLETTDP
+548 YLKGEMDVP
-561 EYEANKTLAGAKAQD
+561 EDKAKAGAKAQD
-576 VVDLLHAEEYADVFI
+576 VVDLLHAEEYADEFI

-604 ETTYNAYIKNLYD
+604 ETTYNAYITNLYD

-662 DIAAVPATPSN
+662 DIAAVPATPSS

-709 DNYTQGEDQVYVDRV
+709 DSYTKGEDQVYVDRV

-744 ENVVAAGYFAE
+744 KNVVAAGYFAE

-779 KQMIDETAF
+779 KQMIEETAF
-788 GGAAGDFTTDPT
+788 GGAAGDFKTDPT

-897 SDVVPYAT
+897 SEVVPYAT
-905 STAVDAMT
+905 SEDVVAKT
-913 RTVAMNAHAAY
+913 RTQAMAAHAAY
-924 VELVTDIVATDYA
+924 VELVTDEVATDYA

-947 NTHYNVMYEAALKF
+947 NTHYNVDYAA
-961 VKALQNYDFSAYV
+961 
-974 DEEEAPLYESV
+974 
-985 AEGFVNEL
+985 AE
-993 MNFYKAEDQFAYKY
+993 KY
-1007 LKGGAANG
+1007 LNAVIAHSFDAYTTTVETGEGEEVTTETKPVYETFAAG
-1015 QTAGLEQLIGV
+1015 
-1026 YAQYAAEVTND
+1026 YAAEKAALSEFAQKYIAAGIQNLVD
-1037 SSDYIIDGEVH
+1037 VYGDYVAKVVADTDLASLAAVKEEYAAYTDTVFGV
-1048 YDLVEFAVGGQI
+1048 YDLEADKLTEILTQEVVDKLLTDYVTSVENTQKFAANLFAG
-1060 DAEMDKTAVEAQ
+1060 AKTFEKAGT
-1072 LKAIKEYY
+1072 LKA
-1080 INADGNVTEAA
+1080 
-1091 NNVFGTYDLAAA
+1091 DLAAVYEAVGAQTITDEYLA
-1103 EGDVFDFA
+1103 E
-1111 AFTSAIDVKVLVENF
+1111 
-1126 IDSVIPTYDFAK
+1126 
-1138 ALYTGASDATAA
+1138 
-1150 SALYDNLAAAYAPI
+1150 
-1164 ASSVIGEDYLDAVY
+1164 VY
-1178 ASVYADYLA
+1178 VNVYADYQK
-1187 LYGNIVRGEDGV
+1187 LYGAIAVVDGKV
-1199 TVVVPEI
+1199 TVPAI
-1206 STKAPFDAWAEDYV
+1206 NDYASSMEDWMQPYV
-1220 GEGLELATDLAEKVA
+1220 GTGVELAKTLANFVA
-1235 ANESGEICLTAYET
+1235 ENASGETCVSAYE
-1249 IMAKAPLAYYYLSED
+1249 ALVKDAPLAYYYLSDE
-1264 LANSY
+1264 LQTSY
-1269 LQIAKDKMTND
+1269 REIERKKLIND
-1280 AITMIA
+1280 AVSNIA
-1286 QYVNAY
+1286 IQLTTYTALTEENKTDENVAKIAAAINSWFKVFDEYLPADASDLTERNAY
-1292 ANYYAGLTSDDE
+1292 IQA
-1304 IDHAKVSGYAGSIN
+1304 IN
-1318 TWFKI
+1318 
-1323 LDQYAKED
+1323 D
-1331 ETLTAEMADRI
+1331 
-1342 NAAAAGFTKTTV
+1342 AAGVRGFTEAVVVGEKYTV
-1354 SGKEYTTA
+1354 A

-1369 VAIPDDIAADITAKI
+1369 VTIPDLIAEDIVEKI
-1384 TAFNEALT
+1384 DAFYKANNAFL
-1392 NFHNTPNTGVNAA
+1392 NTPN
-1405 VKSGADLDTLF
+1405 SGDNDAIDHAADLETLF
-1416 NNEGKTGMADV
+1416 TNEGKTGLKDINDAITELVAQLAHYNVLKAIGDYTYGEVQLDAAV
-1427 KAVID
+1427 KAVADELVKSTARKTEMIAEINAI
-1432 QLVADL
+1432 VADYTVETFKAADDYETGYNAKL
-1438 ANYNTIKTLADFQY
+1438 AAFKEACEALGTDYNYIWSNDADIT
-1452 DGKAMSDVIAQI
+1452 KNMNEVVALC
-1464 ATDLTN
+1464 TDLDSL
-1470 AQNKKTAMQT
+1470 
-1480 AIQAVIDA
+1480 V
-1488 YALANFKQD
+1488 
-1497 GGIAAIENYVYELN
+1497 
-1511 YNDALKTYKD
+1511 
-1521 ACDALK
+1521 
-1527 TAGADTYGFAYNYD
+1527 
-1541 WTNDTAISTNRAEVE
+1541 
-1556 KLCKAIDQMISGI
+1556 SGI
-1569 TSLYTAFF
+1569 TSMNTIYFTVVPEVVAGMSAKTEEEKQAIRDKLIAENKYTN
-1577 EEIPEGV
+1577 EEINNIV
-1584 VGMIT
+1584 LRIAMT
-1589 PEEYAKLSVAER
+1589 DEEILAAMEANVLALETKHAYEIANNAPVYAKLQAVR
-1601 EAKVAEVKAKLA
+1601 DD
-1613 ELGIQDAQKVAA
+1613 IAQKE
-1625 IVSRMTLSDQEIIN
+1625 L
-1639 SIDSNVSILFDEYD
+1639 
-1653 YDVTKNTPVQDKI
+1653 
-1666 DAVKKAAA
+1666 
-1674 EKETEKAELAIAAEW
+1674 EKEELAIAEEW

-1711 VYTTFFNSDTITTD
+1711 VYTTFFNSDTIKTD

-1743 NDSKELYDLKT
+1743 NDSKALYDLKT

-1766 PEDTDLQAAL
+1766 PEDPDLQAAL

>member
-99 ISVEDPDAITNAI
+99 ISVEDPDAIANAI

-156 IEGLVAQLDE
+156 IDGLVDQLDE

-174 ADAAEVKASIDA
+174 ADAAEVKASIAA
-186 LEKAVTDA
+186 LEKAVTEA

-236 KMTQAQADIDALEKA
+236 KITQAQADIDALEKA

-381 ADVDKILADYTANC
+381 ADVDEILKNYTENC

-424 VSTDKDAI
+424 VSADKDAI

-454 VKIMMK
+454 VKIMMED
-460 GGEVT
+460 GEAT

-474 ETTTPGAYDM
+474 ETVTPGAYDM
-484 IDVIDTL
+484 IHVIDTL

-498 YVAGDEAKTPL
+498 YVAGDGKPAEGETPAVPATPL
-509 EVGGITLNDELVVID
+509 VVGGITLNDELVVID

-537 SDGYEALGDYV
+537 SNGYEALKDYQF
-548 YYLKGELLETTDP
+548 YLKGEMDVP
-561 EYEANKTLAGAKAQD
+561 EDKAKAGAKAQD
-576 VVDLLHAEEYADVFI
+576 VVDLLHAEEYADEFI

-604 ETTYNAYIKNLYD
+604 ETTYNAYITNLYD

-662 DIAAVPATPSN
+662 DIAAVPATPSS

-709 DNYTQGEDQVYVDRV
+709 DSYTKGEDQVYVDRV

-744 ENVVAAGYFAE
+744 KNVVAAGYFAE

-779 KQMIDETAF
+779 KQMIEETAF
-788 GGAAGDFTTDPT
+788 GGAAGDFKTDPT

-897 SDVVPYAT
+897 SEVVPYAT
-905 STAVDAMT
+905 SEDVVAKT
-913 RTVAMNAHAAY
+913 RTQAMAAHAAY
-924 VELVTDIVATDYA
+924 VELVTDEVATDYA

-947 NTHYNVMYEAALKF
+947 NTHYNVDYAA
-961 VKALQNYDFSAYV
+961 
-974 DEEEAPLYESV
+974 
-985 AEGFVNEL
+985 AE
-993 MNFYKAEDQFAYKY
+993 KY
-1007 LKGGAANG
+1007 LNAVIAHSFDAYTTTVETGEGEEVTTETKPVYETFAAG
-1015 QTAGLEQLIGV
+1015 
-1026 YAQYAAEVTND
+1026 YAAEKAALSEFAQKYIAAGIQNLVD
-1037 SSDYIIDGEVH
+1037 VYGDYVAKVVADTDLASLAAVKEEYAAYTDTVFGV
-1048 YDLVEFAVGGQI
+1048 YDLEADKLTEILTQEVVDKLLTDYVTSVENTQKFAANLFAG
-1060 DAEMDKTAVEAQ
+1060 AKTFEKAGT
-1072 LKAIKEYY
+1072 LKA
-1080 INADGNVTEAA
+1080 
-1091 NNVFGTYDLAAA
+1091 DLAAVYEAVGAQTITDEYLA
-1103 EGDVFDFA
+1103 E
-1111 AFTSAIDVKVLVENF
+1111 
-1126 IDSVIPTYDFAK
+1126 
-1138 ALYTGASDATAA
+1138 
-1150 SALYDNLAAAYAPI
+1150 
-1164 ASSVIGEDYLDAVY
+1164 VY
-1178 ASVYADYLA
+1178 VNVYADYQK
-1187 LYGNIVRGEDGV
+1187 LYGAIAVVDGKV
-1199 TVVVPEI
+1199 TVPAI
-1206 STKAPFDAWAEDYV
+1206 NDYASSMEDWMQPYV
-1220 GEGLELATDLAEKVA
+1220 GTGVELAKTLANFVA
-1235 ANESGEICLTAYET
+1235 ENASGETCVSAYE
-1249 IMAKAPLAYYYLSED
+1249 ALVKDAPLAYYYLSDE
-1264 LANSY
+1264 LQTSY
-1269 LQIAKDKMTND
+1269 REIERKKLIND
-1280 AITMIA
+1280 AVSNIA
-1286 QYVNAY
+1286 IQLTTYTALTEENKTDENVAKIAAAINSWFKVFDEYLPADASDLTERNAY
-1292 ANYYAGLTSDDE
+1292 IQA
-1304 IDHAKVSGYAGSIN
+1304 IN
-1318 TWFKI
+1318 
-1323 LDQYAKED
+1323 D
-1331 ETLTAEMADRI
+1331 
-1342 NAAAAGFTKTTV
+1342 AAGVRGFTEAVVVGEKYTV
-1354 SGKEYTTA
+1354 A

-1369 VAIPDDIAADITAKI
+1369 VTIPDLIAEDIVEKI
-1384 TAFNEALT
+1384 DAFYKANNAFL
-1392 NFHNTPNTGVNAA
+1392 NTPN
-1405 VKSGADLDTLF
+1405 SGDNDAIDHAADLETLF
-1416 NNEGKTGMADV
+1416 TNEGKTGLKDINDAITELVAQLAHYNVLKAIGDYTYGEVQLDAAV
-1427 KAVID
+1427 KAVADELVKSTARKTEMIAEINAI
-1432 QLVADL
+1432 VADYTVETFKAADDYETGYNAKL
-1438 ANYNTIKTLADFQY
+1438 AAFKEACEALGTDYNYIWSNDADIT
-1452 DGKAMSDVIAQI
+1452 KNMNEVVALC
-1464 ATDLTN
+1464 TDLDSL
-1470 AQNKKTAMQT
+1470 
-1480 AIQAVIDA
+1480 V
-1488 YALANFKQD
+1488 
-1497 GGIAAIENYVYELN
+1497 
-1511 YNDALKTYKD
+1511 
-1521 ACDALK
+1521 
-1527 TAGADTYGFAYNYD
+1527 
-1541 WTNDTAISTNRAEVE
+1541 
-1556 KLCKAIDQMISGI
+1556 SGI
-1569 TSLYTAFF
+1569 TSMNTIYFTVVPEVVAGMSAKTEEEKQAIRDKLIAENKYTN
-1577 EEIPEGV
+1577 EEINNIV
-1584 VGMIT
+1584 LRIAMT
-1589 PEEYAKLSVAER
+1589 DEEILAAMEANVLALETKHAYEIANNAPVYAKLQAVR
-1601 EAKVAEVKAKLA
+1601 DD
-1613 ELGIQDAQKVAA
+1613 IAQKE
-1625 IVSRMTLSDQEIIN
+1625 L
-1639 SIDSNVSILFDEYD
+1639 
-1653 YDVTKNTPVQDKI
+1653 
-1666 DAVKKAAA
+1666 
-1674 EKETEKAELAIAAEW
+1674 EKEELAIAEEW

-1711 VYTTFFNSDTITTD
+1711 VYTTFFNSDTIKTD

-1743 NDSKELYDLKT
+1743 NDSKALYDLKT

-1766 PEDTDLQAAL
+1766 PEDPDLQAAL

>member
-99 ISVEDPDAITNAI
+99 ISVEDPDAIANAI

-156 IEGLVAQLDE
+156 IDGLVAQLDE

-203 NLDKELTEEIEAQI
+203 NLDKELTEEIAAQI

-381 ADVDKILADYTANC
+381 ADVDEILKNYTENC

-424 VSTDKDAI
+424 VSADKDAI

-454 VKIMMK
+454 VKIMMED
-460 GGEVT
+460 GEAT

-474 ETTTPGAYDM
+474 ETVTPGAYDM
-484 IDVIDTL
+484 IHVIDTL

-498 YVAGDEAKTPL
+498 YVAGDGKPAEGETPAVPATPL
-509 EVGGITLNDELVVID
+509 VVGGITLNDELVVID

-537 SDGYEALGDYV
+537 SNGYEALKDYQF
-548 YYLKGELLETTDP
+548 YLKGEMDVP
-561 EYEANKTLAGAKAQD
+561 EDKAKAGAKAQD
-576 VVDLLHAEEYADVFI
+576 VVDLLHAEEYADEFI
-591 AAFKAAVIPEGAT
+591 AAFKAAVIPGGAT
-604 ETTYNAYIKNLYD
+604 ETTYNAYITNLYD

-662 DIAAVPATPSN
+662 DIAAVPATPSS

-709 DNYTQGEDQVYVDRV
+709 DSYTKGEDQVYVDRV

-744 ENVVAAGYFAE
+744 KNVVAAGYFAE

-779 KQMIDETAF
+779 KQMIEETAF
-788 GGAAGDFTTDPT
+788 GGAAGDFKTDPT

-897 SDVVPYAT
+897 SEVVPYAT
-905 STAVDAMT
+905 SEDVVAKT
-913 RTVAMNAHAAY
+913 RTQAMAAHAAY
-924 VELVTDIVATDYA
+924 VELVTDEVATDYA

-947 NTHYNVMYEAALKF
+947 NTHYNVDYAA
-961 VKALQNYDFSAYV
+961 
-974 DEEEAPLYESV
+974 
-985 AEGFVNEL
+985 AE
-993 MNFYKAEDQFAYKY
+993 KY
-1007 LKGGAANG
+1007 LNAVIAHSFDAYTTTVETGEGEEVTTETKPVYETFAAG
-1015 QTAGLEQLIGV
+1015 
-1026 YAQYAAEVTND
+1026 YAAEKAALSEFAQKYIAAGIQDLVD
-1037 SSDYIIDGEVH
+1037 VYGDYVAKVVADTDLASLAAVKEEYAAYTDTVFGV
-1048 YDLVEFAVGGQI
+1048 YDLEADKLTAILTQEVVDKLLTDYVTSVENTQKFAANLFAG
-1060 DAEMDKTAVEAQ
+1060 AKTFEKAGT
-1072 LKAIKEYY
+1072 LKA
-1080 INADGNVTEAA
+1080 
-1091 NNVFGTYDLAAA
+1091 DLAAVYEAVSAQTITDEYLA
-1103 EGDVFDFA
+1103 E
-1111 AFTSAIDVKVLVENF
+1111 
-1126 IDSVIPTYDFAK
+1126 
-1138 ALYTGASDATAA
+1138 
-1150 SALYDNLAAAYAPI
+1150 
-1164 ASSVIGEDYLDAVY
+1164 VY
-1178 ASVYADYLA
+1178 VNVYADYQK
-1187 LYGNIVRGEDGV
+1187 LYGAIAVVDGKV
-1199 TVVVPEI
+1199 TVPAI
-1206 STKAPFDAWAEDYV
+1206 NDYASSMEDWMQPYV
-1220 GEGLELATDLAEKVA
+1220 GTGVELAKTLANFVA
-1235 ANESGEICLTAYET
+1235 ENASGETCVSAYE
-1249 IMAKAPLAYYYLSED
+1249 ALVKDAPLAYYYLSDE
-1264 LANSY
+1264 LQTSY
-1269 LQIAKDKMTND
+1269 REIERKKLIND
-1280 AITMIA
+1280 AVSNIA
-1286 QYVNAY
+1286 IQLTTYTALTEENKTDENVAKIAAAINSWFKVFDEYLPADASDLTERNAY
-1292 ANYYAGLTSDDE
+1292 IKA
-1304 IDHAKVSGYAGSIN
+1304 IN
-1318 TWFKI
+1318 
-1323 LDQYAKED
+1323 D
-1331 ETLTAEMADRI
+1331 
-1342 NAAAAGFTKTTV
+1342 AAGVRGFTEAVVVGETYTV
-1354 SGKEYTTA
+1354 A

-1369 VAIPDDIAADITAKI
+1369 VTIPDLIAEDIVEKI
-1384 TAFNEALT
+1384 DAFYKANNAFL
-1392 NFHNTPNTGVNAA
+1392 NTPN
-1405 VKSGADLDTLF
+1405 SGDNDAIDHAADLETLF
-1416 NNEGKTGMADV
+1416 TNEGKTGLKDINDAITELVAQLAHYNVLKAIGDYTYGEVQLDAAV
-1427 KAVID
+1427 KAVAD
-1432 QLVADL
+1432 ELVKSTARKDAMIAEINAIVTDYTVETFKAADDYETGYNAKL
-1438 ANYNTIKTLADFQY
+1438 AAFKEACEALGTDYNYIWSNDADIT
-1452 DGKAMSDVIAQI
+1452 KNMNEVVALC
-1464 ATDLTN
+1464 TDLDSL
-1470 AQNKKTAMQT
+1470 
-1480 AIQAVIDA
+1480 V
-1488 YALANFKQD
+1488 
-1497 GGIAAIENYVYELN
+1497 
-1511 YNDALKTYKD
+1511 
-1521 ACDALK
+1521 
-1527 TAGADTYGFAYNYD
+1527 
-1541 WTNDTAISTNRAEVE
+1541 
-1556 KLCKAIDQMISGI
+1556 SGI
-1569 TSLYTAFF
+1569 TSMNTIYFTVVPEVVAGMPAKTEEEKQAIRDKLIAENKYTN
-1577 EEIPEGV
+1577 EEINNIV
-1584 VGMIT
+1584 LRIAMT
-1589 PEEYAKLSVAER
+1589 DEEILAAMEANVLALETKHAYEIANNAPVYAKLQAVR
-1601 EAKVAEVKAKLA
+1601 DD
-1613 ELGIQDAQKVAA
+1613 IAQKE
-1625 IVSRMTLSDQEIIN
+1625 L
-1639 SIDSNVSILFDEYD
+1639 
-1653 YDVTKNTPVQDKI
+1653 
-1666 DAVKKAAA
+1666 
-1674 EKETEKAELAIAAEW
+1674 EKEELAIAEEW

-1711 VYTTFFNSDTITTD
+1711 VYTTFFNSDTIKTD

-1743 NDSKELYDLKT
+1743 NDSKALYDLKT
-1754 AYDAAKAASEAA
+1754 AYDEAKAAYDAD
-1766 PEDTDLQAAL
+1766 DTNEELKTAF

-1827 KTLVVSNIEA
+1827 KTVVISNIEA

>member
-99 ISVEDPDAITNAI
+99 ISVEDPDAIANAI

-156 IEGLVAQLDE
+156 IDGLVDQLDE

-174 ADAAEVKASIDA
+174 ADAAEVKASIAA
-186 LEKAVTDA
+186 LEKAVTEA

-381 ADVDKILADYTANC
+381 ADVDEILKNYTENC

-424 VSTDKDAI
+424 VSADKDAI

-454 VKIMMK
+454 VKIMMED
-460 GGEVT
+460 GEAT

-474 ETTTPGAYDM
+474 ETVTPGAYDM
-484 IDVIDTL
+484 IHVIDTL

-498 YVAGDEAKTPL
+498 YVAGDGKPAEGETPAVPATPL
-509 EVGGITLNDELVVID
+509 VVGGITLNDELVVID

-537 SDGYEALGDYV
+537 SNGYEALKDYQF
-548 YYLKGELLETTDP
+548 YLKGEMDVP
-561 EYEANKTLAGAKAQD
+561 EDKAKAGAKAQD
-576 VVDLLHAEEYADVFI
+576 VVDLLHAEEYADEFI

-604 ETTYNAYIKNLYD
+604 ETTYNAYITNLYD

-662 DIAAVPATPSN
+662 DIAAVPATPSS

-709 DNYTQGEDQVYVDRV
+709 DSYTKGEDQVYVDRV

-744 ENVVAAGYFAE
+744 KNVVAAGYFAE

-779 KQMIDETAF
+779 KQMIEETAF
-788 GGAAGDFTTDPT
+788 GGAAGDFKTDPT

-830 YTVYTTIA
+830 YTVYTNIA

-897 SDVVPYAT
+897 SEVVPYAT
-905 STAVDAMT
+905 SEDVVAKT
-913 RTVAMNAHAAY
+913 RTQAMAAHAAY
-924 VELVTDIVATDYA
+924 VELVTDEVATDYA

-947 NTHYNVMYEAALKF
+947 NTHYNVDYAA
-961 VKALQNYDFSAYV
+961 
-974 DEEEAPLYESV
+974 
-985 AEGFVNEL
+985 AE
-993 MNFYKAEDQFAYKY
+993 KY
-1007 LKGGAANG
+1007 LNAVIAHSFDAYTTTVETGEGEEVTTETKPVYETFAAG
-1015 QTAGLEQLIGV
+1015 
-1026 YAQYAAEVTND
+1026 YAAEKAALSEFAQKYIAAGIQNLVD
-1037 SSDYIIDGEVH
+1037 VYGDYVAKVVADTDLASLAAVKEEYAAYTDTVFGV
-1048 YDLVEFAVGGQI
+1048 YDLEADKLTEILTQEVVDKLLTDYVTSVENTQKFAANLFAG
-1060 DAEMDKTAVEAQ
+1060 AKTFEKAGT
-1072 LKAIKEYY
+1072 LKA
-1080 INADGNVTEAA
+1080 
-1091 NNVFGTYDLAAA
+1091 DLAAVYEAVGAQTITDEYLA
-1103 EGDVFDFA
+1103 E
-1111 AFTSAIDVKVLVENF
+1111 
-1126 IDSVIPTYDFAK
+1126 
-1138 ALYTGASDATAA
+1138 
-1150 SALYDNLAAAYAPI
+1150 
-1164 ASSVIGEDYLDAVY
+1164 VY
-1178 ASVYADYLA
+1178 VNVYADYQK
-1187 LYGNIVRGEDGV
+1187 LYGAIAVVDGKV
-1199 TVVVPEI
+1199 TVPAI
-1206 STKAPFDAWAEDYV
+1206 NDYASSMEDWMQPYV
-1220 GEGLELATDLAEKVA
+1220 GTGVELAKTLANFVA
-1235 ANESGEICLTAYET
+1235 ENASGETCVSAYE
-1249 IMAKAPLAYYYLSED
+1249 ALVKDAPLAYYYLSDE
-1264 LANSY
+1264 LQTSY
-1269 LQIAKDKMTND
+1269 REIERKKLIND
-1280 AITMIA
+1280 AVSNIA
-1286 QYVNAY
+1286 IQLTTYTALTEENKTDENVAKIAAAINSWFKVFDEYLPADASDLTERNAY
-1292 ANYYAGLTSDDE
+1292 IQA
-1304 IDHAKVSGYAGSIN
+1304 IN
-1318 TWFKI
+1318 
-1323 LDQYAKED
+1323 D
-1331 ETLTAEMADRI
+1331 
-1342 NAAAAGFTKTTV
+1342 AAGVRGFTEAVVVGEKYTV
-1354 SGKEYTTA
+1354 A

-1369 VAIPDDIAADITAKI
+1369 VTIPDLIAEDIVEKI
-1384 TAFNEALT
+1384 DAFYKANNAFL
-1392 NFHNTPNTGVNAA
+1392 NTPN
-1405 VKSGADLDTLF
+1405 SGDNDAIDHAADLETLF
-1416 NNEGKTGMADV
+1416 TNEGKTGLKDINDAITELVAQLAHYNVLKAIGDYTYGEVQLDAAV
-1427 KAVID
+1427 KAVADELVKSTARKTEMIAEINAI
-1432 QLVADL
+1432 VADYTVETFKAADDYETGYNAKL
-1438 ANYNTIKTLADFQY
+1438 AAFKEACEALGTDYNYIWSNDADIT
-1452 DGKAMSDVIAQI
+1452 KNMNEVVALC
-1464 ATDLTN
+1464 TDLDSL
-1470 AQNKKTAMQT
+1470 
-1480 AIQAVIDA
+1480 V
-1488 YALANFKQD
+1488 
-1497 GGIAAIENYVYELN
+1497 
-1511 YNDALKTYKD
+1511 
-1521 ACDALK
+1521 
-1527 TAGADTYGFAYNYD
+1527 
-1541 WTNDTAISTNRAEVE
+1541 
-1556 KLCKAIDQMISGI
+1556 SGI
-1569 TSLYTAFF
+1569 TSMNTIYFTVVPEVVAGMSAKTEEEKQAIRDKLIAENKYTN
-1577 EEIPEGV
+1577 EEINNIV
-1584 VGMIT
+1584 LRIAMT
-1589 PEEYAKLSVAER
+1589 DEEILAAMEANVLALETKHAYEIANNAPVYAKLQAVR
-1601 EAKVAEVKAKLA
+1601 DD
-1613 ELGIQDAQKVAA
+1613 IAQKE
-1625 IVSRMTLSDQEIIN
+1625 L
-1639 SIDSNVSILFDEYD
+1639 
-1653 YDVTKNTPVQDKI
+1653 
-1666 DAVKKAAA
+1666 
-1674 EKETEKAELAIAAEW
+1674 EKEELAIAEEW

-1711 VYTTFFNSDTITTD
+1711 VYTTFFNSDTIKTD

-1743 NDSKELYDLKT
+1743 NDSKALYDLKT

-1766 PEDTDLQAAL
+1766 PEDPDLQAAL

>member
-156 IEGLVAQLDE
+156 IDGLVDQLDE

-174 ADAAEVKASIDA
+174 ADAAEVKASIAA
-186 LEKAVTDA
+186 LEKAVTEA

-349 KLSDLANIAAVKEAT
+349 KLSDLANIAVVKEAT

-381 ADVDKILADYTANC
+381 ADVDEILKNYTENC

-424 VSTDKDAI
+424 VSADKDAI

-454 VKIMMK
+454 VKIMMED
-460 GGEVT
+460 GEAT

-474 ETTTPGAYDM
+474 ETVTPGAYDM
-484 IDVIDTL
+484 IHVIDTL

-498 YVAGDEAKTPL
+498 YVAGDGKPAEGETPAVPATPL
-509 EVGGITLNDELVVID
+509 VVGGITLNDELVVID

-537 SDGYEALGDYV
+537 SNGYEALKDYQF
-548 YYLKGELLETTDP
+548 YLKGEMDVP
-561 EYEANKTLAGAKAQD
+561 EDKAKAGAKAQD
-576 VVDLLHAEEYADVFI
+576 VVDLLHAEEYADEFI

-604 ETTYNAYIKNLYD
+604 ETTYNAYITNLYD

-662 DIAAVPATPSN
+662 DIAAVPATPSS

-709 DNYTQGEDQVYVDRV
+709 DSYTKGEDQVYVDRV

-744 ENVVAAGYFAE
+744 KNVVAAGYFAE

-779 KQMIDETAF
+779 KQMIEETAF
-788 GGAAGDFTTDPT
+788 GGAAGDFKTDPT

-897 SDVVPYAT
+897 SEVVPYAT
-905 STAVDAMT
+905 SEDVVAKT
-913 RTVAMNAHAAY
+913 RTQAMAAHAAY
-924 VELVTDIVATDYA
+924 VELVTDEVATDYA

-947 NTHYNVMYEAALKF
+947 NTHYNVDYAA
-961 VKALQNYDFSAYV
+961 
-974 DEEEAPLYESV
+974 
-985 AEGFVNEL
+985 AE
-993 MNFYKAEDQFAYKY
+993 KY
-1007 LKGGAANG
+1007 LNAVIAHSFDAYTTTVETGEGEEVTTETKPVYETFAAG
-1015 QTAGLEQLIGV
+1015 
-1026 YAQYAAEVTND
+1026 YAAEKAALSEFAQKYIAAGIQNLVD
-1037 SSDYIIDGEVH
+1037 VYGDYVAKVVADTDLASLAAVKEEYAAYTDTVFGV
-1048 YDLVEFAVGGQI
+1048 YDLEADKLTAILTQEVVDKLLTDYVTSVENTQKFAANLFAG
-1060 DAEMDKTAVEAQ
+1060 AKTFEKAGT
-1072 LKAIKEYY
+1072 LKA
-1080 INADGNVTEAA
+1080 
-1091 NNVFGTYDLAAA
+1091 DLAAVYEAVGAQTITDEYLA
-1103 EGDVFDFA
+1103 E
-1111 AFTSAIDVKVLVENF
+1111 
-1126 IDSVIPTYDFAK
+1126 
-1138 ALYTGASDATAA
+1138 
-1150 SALYDNLAAAYAPI
+1150 
-1164 ASSVIGEDYLDAVY
+1164 VY
-1178 ASVYADYLA
+1178 VNVYADYQK
-1187 LYGNIVRGEDGV
+1187 LYGAIAVVDGKV
-1199 TVVVPEI
+1199 TVPAI
-1206 STKAPFDAWAEDYV
+1206 NDYASSMEDWMQPYV
-1220 GEGLELATDLAEKVA
+1220 GTGVELAKTLANFVA
-1235 ANESGEICLTAYET
+1235 ENASGETCVSAYE
-1249 IMAKAPLAYYYLSED
+1249 ALVKDAPLAYYYLSDE
-1264 LANSY
+1264 LQTSY
-1269 LQIAKDKMTND
+1269 REIERKKLIND
-1280 AITMIA
+1280 AVSNIA
-1286 QYVNAY
+1286 IQLTTYTALTEENKTDENVAKIAAAINSWFKVFDEYLPADASDLTDRNAY
-1292 ANYYAGLTSDDE
+1292 IQA
-1304 IDHAKVSGYAGSIN
+1304 IN
-1318 TWFKI
+1318 
-1323 LDQYAKED
+1323 D
-1331 ETLTAEMADRI
+1331 
-1342 NAAAAGFTKTTV
+1342 AAGVRGFTEAVVVGETYTV
-1354 SGKEYTTA
+1354 A

-1369 VAIPDDIAADITAKI
+1369 VTIPDLIAEDIVEKI
-1384 TAFNEALT
+1384 DAFYKANNAFL
-1392 NFHNTPNTGVNAA
+1392 NTPN
-1405 VKSGADLDTLF
+1405 SGDNDAIDHAADLETLF
-1416 NNEGKTGMADV
+1416 TNEGKTGLKDINDAITELVAQLAHYNVLKAIGDYTYGEVQLDAAV
-1427 KAVID
+1427 KAVAD
-1432 QLVADL
+1432 ELV
-1438 ANYNTIKTLADFQY
+1438 K
-1452 DGKAMSDVIAQI
+1452 S
-1464 ATDLTN
+1464 TDR
-1470 AQNKKTAMQT
+1470 KTAMIAEIN
-1480 AIQAVIDA
+1480 AIVTDYTVETFKAADDYETGYNA
-1488 YALANFKQD
+1488 KLAAFKEACEALGTD
-1497 GGIAAIENYVYELN
+1497 YNYIWS
-1511 YNDALKTYKD
+1511 NDADITKNMNEVV
-1521 ACDALK
+1521 ALC
-1527 TAGADTYGFAYNYD
+1527 TDLD
-1541 WTNDTAISTNRAEVE
+1541 SLV
-1556 KLCKAIDQMISGI
+1556 SGI
-1569 TSLYTAFF
+1569 TSMNTIYFTVVPEVVAGMPAKTEEEKQAIRDKLIAENKYTN
-1577 EEIPEGV
+1577 EEINNIV
-1584 VGMIT
+1584 LRIAMT
-1589 PEEYAKLSVAER
+1589 DEEILAAMEANVLALETKHAYEIANNAPVYAKLQAVRDDIAN
-1601 EAKVAEVKAKLA
+1601 K
-1613 ELGIQDAQKVAA
+1613 EL
-1625 IVSRMTLSDQEIIN
+1625 
-1639 SIDSNVSILFDEYD
+1639 
-1653 YDVTKNTPVQDKI
+1653 
-1666 DAVKKAAA
+1666 
-1674 EKETEKAELAIAAEW
+1674 EKEELAIAAEW

-1711 VYTTFFNSDTITTD
+1711 VYTTFFNSDTIKTD
-1725 VAREAVK
+1725 VAREAVR

-1737 LQAIVA
+1737 LQAIIA
-1743 NDSKELYDLKT
+1743 DATQEFMGLKD
-1754 AYDAAKAASEAA
+1754 AYDAAKKASEAE
-1766 PEDTDLQAAL
+1766 PEKEELKTAL
-1776 EAAETAYNE
+1776 DEAEKAFNE
-1785 AVENFGYVFTDE
+1785 AVANYGYIFEDE
-1797 SGNKTLVISVASWGG
+1797 SGNKTLVVSVASWGG
-1812 NAYPFFFELQ
+1812 NAAWFIVNNTY
-1822 STLGA
+1822 
-1827 KTLVVSNIEA
+1827 KTLFGVNSAIVSNVKA

>member
-99 ISVEDPDAITNAI
+99 ISVEDPDAIANAI

-156 IEGLVAQLDE
+156 IDGLVDQLDE

-174 ADAAEVKASIDA
+174 ADAAEVKASIAA
-186 LEKAVTDA
+186 LEKAVTEA

-349 KLSDLANIAAVKEAT
+349 KLSDLANIAVVKEAT

-381 ADVDKILADYTANC
+381 ADVDEILKNYTENC

-415 YAERETAGI
+415 YAEREAAGI
-424 VSTDKDAI
+424 VSADKDAI

-454 VKIMMK
+454 VKIMMED
-460 GGEVT
+460 GEAT

-474 ETTTPGAYDM
+474 ETVTPGAYDM
-484 IDVIDTL
+484 IHVIDTL

-498 YVAGDEAKTPL
+498 YVAGDGKPAEGETPAVPATPL
-509 EVGGITLNDELVVID
+509 VVGGITLNDELVVID

-537 SDGYEALGDYV
+537 SDGYEALKDYQF
-548 YYLKGELLETTDP
+548 YLKGEMDVP
-561 EYEANKTLAGAKAQD
+561 EDKAKAGAKAQD
-576 VVDLLHAEEYADVFI
+576 VVDLLHAEEYADEFI

-604 ETTYNAYIKNLYD
+604 ETTYNAYITNLYD

-662 DIAAVPATPSN
+662 DIAAVPATPSS

-709 DNYTQGEDQVYVDRV
+709 DSYTKGEDQVYVDRV

-744 ENVVAAGYFAE
+744 KNVVAAGYFAE

-779 KQMIDETAF
+779 KQMIEETAF
-788 GGAAGDFTTDPT
+788 GGAAGDFKTDPT

-838 GQNITE
+838 GQNI
-844 VYATVETAVNNWT
+844 
-857 ATEGAKTPNDK
+857 
-868 VYNETY
+868 
-874 TAEAANTLIATYIA
+874 
-888 TAKKAYEVV
+888 
-897 SDVVPYAT
+897 
-905 STAVDAMT
+905 
-913 RTVAMNAHAAY
+913 
-924 VELVTDIVATDYA
+924 
-937 AANNANAVTV
+937 
-947 NTHYNVMYEAALKF
+947 
-961 VKALQNYDFSAYV
+961 
-974 DEEEAPLYESV
+974 
-985 AEGFVNEL
+985 
-993 MNFYKAEDQFAYKY
+993 
-1007 LKGGAANG
+1007 
-1015 QTAGLEQLIGV
+1015 
-1026 YAQYAAEVTND
+1026 
-1037 SSDYIIDGEVH
+1037 ID
-1048 YDLVEFAVGGQI
+1048 DLRHG
-1060 DAEMDKTAVEAQ
+1060 
-1072 LKAIKEYY
+1072 
-1080 INADGNVTEAA
+1080 
-1091 NNVFGTYDLAAA
+1091 
-1103 EGDVFDFA
+1103 
-1111 AFTSAIDVKVLVENF
+1111 
-1126 IDSVIPTYDFAK
+1126 
-1138 ALYTGASDATAA
+1138 
-1150 SALYDNLAAAYAPI
+1150 
-1164 ASSVIGEDYLDAVY
+1164 
-1178 ASVYADYLA
+1178 
-1187 LYGNIVRGEDGV
+1187 
-1199 TVVVPEI
+1199 
-1206 STKAPFDAWAEDYV
+1206 
-1220 GEGLELATDLAEKVA
+1220 
-1235 ANESGEICLTAYET
+1235 
-1249 IMAKAPLAYYYLSED
+1249 
-1264 LANSY
+1264 
-1269 LQIAKDKMTND
+1269 
-1280 AITMIA
+1280 
-1286 QYVNAY
+1286 
-1292 ANYYAGLTSDDE
+1292 
-1304 IDHAKVSGYAGSIN
+1304 
-1318 TWFKI
+1318 
-1323 LDQYAKED
+1323 
-1331 ETLTAEMADRI
+1331 
-1342 NAAAAGFTKTTV
+1342 
-1354 SGKEYTTA
+1354 
-1362 YEAARAI
+1362 
-1369 VAIPDDIAADITAKI
+1369 
-1384 TAFNEALT
+1384 
-1392 NFHNTPNTGVNAA
+1392 
-1405 VKSGADLDTLF
+1405 
-1416 NNEGKTGMADV
+1416 
-1427 KAVID
+1427 
-1432 QLVADL
+1432 
-1438 ANYNTIKTLADFQY
+1438 
-1452 DGKAMSDVIAQI
+1452 
-1464 ATDLTN
+1464 
-1470 AQNKKTAMQT
+1470 
-1480 AIQAVIDA
+1480 
-1488 YALANFKQD
+1488 
-1497 GGIAAIENYVYELN
+1497 
-1511 YNDALKTYKD
+1511 
-1521 ACDALK
+1521 
-1527 TAGADTYGFAYNYD
+1527 
-1541 WTNDTAISTNRAEVE
+1541 
-1556 KLCKAIDQMISGI
+1556 
-1569 TSLYTAFF
+1569 
-1577 EEIPEGV
+1577 
-1584 VGMIT
+1584 
-1589 PEEYAKLSVAER
+1589 
-1601 EAKVAEVKAKLA
+1601 
-1613 ELGIQDAQKVAA
+1613 
-1625 IVSRMTLSDQEIIN
+1625 
-1639 SIDSNVSILFDEYD
+1639 
-1653 YDVTKNTPVQDKI
+1653 
-1666 DAVKKAAA
+1666 
-1674 EKETEKAELAIAAEW
+1674 
-1689 LAEVNNFSAATP
+1689 
-1701 ASDVAAAVAE
+1701 
-1711 VYTTFFNSDTITTD
+1711 
-1725 VAREAVK
+1725 
-1732 EKALE
+1732 
-1737 LQAIVA
+1737 
-1743 NDSKELYDLKT
+1743 
-1754 AYDAAKAASEAA
+1754 
-1766 PEDTDLQAAL
+1766 
-1776 EAAETAYNE
+1776 
-1785 AVENFGYVFTDE
+1785 
-1797 SGNKTLVISVASWGG
+1797 
-1812 NAYPFFFELQ
+1812 
-1822 STLGA
+1822 
-1827 KTLVVSNIEA
+1827 

>member
-156 IEGLVAQLDE
+156 IDGLVDQLDE

-174 ADAAEVKASIDA
+174 ADAAEVKASIAA
-186 LEKAVTDA
+186 LEKAVTEA

-381 ADVDKILADYTANC
+381 ADVDEILKNYTENC

-424 VSTDKDAI
+424 VSADKDAI

-454 VKIMMK
+454 VKIMMED
-460 GGEVT
+460 GEAT

-474 ETTTPGAYDM
+474 ETVTPGAYDM
-484 IDVIDTL
+484 IHVIDTL

-498 YVAGDEAKTPL
+498 YVAGDGKPAEGETPAVPATPL
-509 EVGGITLNDELVVID
+509 VVGGITLNDELVVID

-537 SDGYEALGDYV
+537 SNGYEALKAYQF
-548 YYLKGELLETTDP
+548 YLKGEMDVP
-561 EYEANKTLAGAKAQD
+561 EDKAKAGAKAQD
-576 VVDLLHAEEYADVFI
+576 VVDLLHTEEYADEFI

-604 ETTYNAYIKNLYD
+604 EITYNAYITNLYD

-662 DIAAVPATPSN
+662 DIAAVPATPSS

-709 DNYTQGEDQVYVDRV
+709 DSYTKGEDQVYVDRV

-744 ENVVAAGYFAE
+744 KNVVAAGYFAE

-779 KQMIDETAF
+779 KQMIEETAF

-897 SDVVPYAT
+897 SEVVPYAA
-905 STAVDAMT
+905 SEDVVAKT
-913 RTVAMNAHAAY
+913 RTQAMAAHAAY
-924 VELVTDIVATDYA
+924 VELVTDEVATDYA

-947 NTHYNVMYEAALKF
+947 NKHYNVDYAA
-961 VKALQNYDFSAYV
+961 
-974 DEEEAPLYESV
+974 
-985 AEGFVNEL
+985 AE
-993 MNFYKAEDQFAYKY
+993 KY
-1007 LKGGAANG
+1007 LNAVIAHSFDAYTTTVETGEGEEVTTETKPVYETFAAG
-1015 QTAGLEQLIGV
+1015 
-1026 YAQYAAEVTND
+1026 YAAEKAALSEFAQKYIAAGIQNLVD
-1037 SSDYIIDGEVH
+1037 VYGDYVAKVVADTDLASLAAVKEEYAAYTDTVFGV
-1048 YDLVEFAVGGQI
+1048 YDLEADKLTAILTQEVVDKLLTDYVTSVENTQKFAANLFAG
-1060 DAEMDKTAVEAQ
+1060 AKTFEKAGT
-1072 LKAIKEYY
+1072 LKA
-1080 INADGNVTEAA
+1080 
-1091 NNVFGTYDLAAA
+1091 DLAAVYEAVSAQTITDEYLA
-1103 EGDVFDFA
+1103 E
-1111 AFTSAIDVKVLVENF
+1111 
-1126 IDSVIPTYDFAK
+1126 
-1138 ALYTGASDATAA
+1138 
-1150 SALYDNLAAAYAPI
+1150 
-1164 ASSVIGEDYLDAVY
+1164 VY
-1178 ASVYADYLA
+1178 VNVYADYQK
-1187 LYGNIVRGEDGV
+1187 LYGAIAVVDGKV
-1199 TVVVPEI
+1199 TVPAI
-1206 STKAPFDAWAEDYV
+1206 NDYASSMEDWMQPYV
-1220 GEGLELATDLAEKVA
+1220 GTGVELAKTLANFVA
-1235 ANESGEICLTAYET
+1235 ENASGETCVSAYE
-1249 IMAKAPLAYYYLSED
+1249 ALVKDAPLAYYYLSDE
-1264 LANSY
+1264 LQTSY
-1269 LQIAKDKMTND
+1269 REIERKKLIND
-1280 AITMIA
+1280 AVSNIA
-1286 QYVNAY
+1286 IQLTTYTALTEENKTDENVAKIAAAINSWFKVFDEYLPADASDLTERNAY
-1292 ANYYAGLTSDDE
+1292 IQA
-1304 IDHAKVSGYAGSIN
+1304 IN
-1318 TWFKI
+1318 
-1323 LDQYAKED
+1323 D
-1331 ETLTAEMADRI
+1331 
-1342 NAAAAGFTKTTV
+1342 AAGVRGFTEAVVVGETYTV
-1354 SGKEYTTA
+1354 A
-1362 YEAARAI
+1362 YDAARAI
-1369 VAIPDDIAADITAKI
+1369 VTIPDLIAEDIVEKI
-1384 TAFNEALT
+1384 DAFYKANNAFL
-1392 NFHNTPNTGVNAA
+1392 NTPN
-1405 VKSGADLDTLF
+1405 SGEDNDAIDHAADLETLF
-1416 NNEGKTGMADV
+1416 TNEGKTGLKDINDAITELVAQLAHYNVLKAIGDYTYGEVQLDAAV
-1427 KAVID
+1427 KAVADELVKSTARKDAMIAEINAI
-1432 QLVADL
+1432 VADYTVETFKAADDYETGYNAKL
-1438 ANYNTIKTLADFQY
+1438 AAFKEACEALGTDYNYIWSNDADIT
-1452 DGKAMSDVIAQI
+1452 KNMNEVVALC
-1464 ATDLTN
+1464 TDLDSL
-1470 AQNKKTAMQT
+1470 
-1480 AIQAVIDA
+1480 V
-1488 YALANFKQD
+1488 
-1497 GGIAAIENYVYELN
+1497 
-1511 YNDALKTYKD
+1511 
-1521 ACDALK
+1521 
-1527 TAGADTYGFAYNYD
+1527 
-1541 WTNDTAISTNRAEVE
+1541 
-1556 KLCKAIDQMISGI
+1556 SGI
-1569 TSLYTAFF
+1569 TSMNTIYFTVVPEVVAGMPAKTEEEKQAIRDKLIAENKYTN
-1577 EEIPEGV
+1577 EEINNIV
-1584 VGMIT
+1584 LRIAMT
-1589 PEEYAKLSVAER
+1589 DEEILAAMEANVLALETKHAYEIANNAPVYAKLQAVRDDIAN
-1601 EAKVAEVKAKLA
+1601 K
-1613 ELGIQDAQKVAA
+1613 EL
-1625 IVSRMTLSDQEIIN
+1625 
-1639 SIDSNVSILFDEYD
+1639 
-1653 YDVTKNTPVQDKI
+1653 
-1666 DAVKKAAA
+1666 
-1674 EKETEKAELAIAAEW
+1674 EKEELAIAAEW

-1711 VYTTFFNSDTITTD
+1711 VYTTFFNSDTIKTD

-1737 LQAIVA
+1737 LQAIIA
-1743 NDSKELYDLKT
+1743 DATQEFMGIKD
-1754 AYDAAKAASEAA
+1754 AYDAAKKASEAE
-1766 PEDTDLQAAL
+1766 PENEELKTAL
-1776 EAAETAYNE
+1776 EEAEKAFNE
-1785 AVENFGYVFTDE
+1785 AVANYGYIFEDE
-1797 SGNKTLVISVASWGG
+1797 SGNKTLVVSVASWGG
-1812 NAYPFFFELQ
+1812 NAAWFIVNNTY
-1822 STLGA
+1822 
-1827 KTLVVSNIEA
+1827 KTLFGVNSAIVSNVKA

>member
-156 IEGLVAQLDE
+156 IDGLVDQLDE

-174 ADAAEVKASIDA
+174 ADAAEVKASIAA
-186 LEKAVTDA
+186 LEKAVTEA

-381 ADVDKILADYTANC
+381 ADVDEILKNYTENC

-424 VSTDKDAI
+424 VSADKDAI

-454 VKIMMK
+454 VKIMMED
-460 GGEVT
+460 GEAT

-474 ETTTPGAYDM
+474 ETVTPGAYDM
-484 IDVIDTL
+484 IHVIDTL

-498 YVAGDEAKTPL
+498 YVAGDGKPAEGETPAVPATPL
-509 EVGGITLNDELVVID
+509 VVGGITLNDELVVID

-537 SDGYEALGDYV
+537 SNGYEALKDYQF
-548 YYLKGELLETTDP
+548 YLKGEMDVP
-561 EYEANKTLAGAKAQD
+561 EDKAKAGAKAQD
-576 VVDLLHAEEYADVFI
+576 VVDLLHEEEYADEFI

-604 ETTYNAYIKNLYD
+604 ETTYNAYITNLYD

-662 DIAAVPATPSN
+662 DIAAVPATPSS

-709 DNYTQGEDQVYVDRV
+709 DSYTKGEDQVYVDRV

-744 ENVVAAGYFAE
+744 KNVVAAGYFAE

-779 KQMIDETAF
+779 KQMIEETAF
-788 GGAAGDFTTDPT
+788 GGAAGDFKTDPT

-897 SDVVPYAT
+897 SEVVPYAT
-905 STAVDAMT
+905 SEDVVAKT
-913 RTVAMNAHAAY
+913 RTQAMAAHAAY
-924 VELVTDIVATDYA
+924 VELVTDEVATDYA

-947 NTHYNVMYEAALKF
+947 NTHYNVDYAA
-961 VKALQNYDFSAYV
+961 
-974 DEEEAPLYESV
+974 
-985 AEGFVNEL
+985 AE
-993 MNFYKAEDQFAYKY
+993 KY
-1007 LKGGAANG
+1007 LNAVIAHSFDAYTTTVETGEGEEVTTETKPVYETFAAG
-1015 QTAGLEQLIGV
+1015 
-1026 YAQYAAEVTND
+1026 YAAEKAALSEFAQKYIAAGIQNLVD
-1037 SSDYIIDGEVH
+1037 VYGDYVAKVVADTDLASLAAVKEEYAAYTDTVFGV
-1048 YDLVEFAVGGQI
+1048 YDLEADKLTEILTQEVVDKLLTDYVTSVENTQKFAANLFAG
-1060 DAEMDKTAVEAQ
+1060 AKTFEKAGT
-1072 LKAIKEYY
+1072 LKA
-1080 INADGNVTEAA
+1080 
-1091 NNVFGTYDLAAA
+1091 DLAAVYEAVGAQTITDEYLA
-1103 EGDVFDFA
+1103 E
-1111 AFTSAIDVKVLVENF
+1111 
-1126 IDSVIPTYDFAK
+1126 
-1138 ALYTGASDATAA
+1138 
-1150 SALYDNLAAAYAPI
+1150 
-1164 ASSVIGEDYLDAVY
+1164 VY
-1178 ASVYADYLA
+1178 VNVYADYQK
-1187 LYGNIVRGEDGV
+1187 LYGAIAVVDGKV
-1199 TVVVPEI
+1199 TVPAI
-1206 STKAPFDAWAEDYV
+1206 NDYASSMEDWMQPYV
-1220 GEGLELATDLAEKVA
+1220 GTGVELAKTLANFVA
-1235 ANESGEICLTAYET
+1235 ENASGETCVSAYE
-1249 IMAKAPLAYYYLSED
+1249 ALVKDAPLAYYYLSDE
-1264 LANSY
+1264 LQTSY
-1269 LQIAKDKMTND
+1269 REIERKKLIND
-1280 AITMIA
+1280 AVSNIA
-1286 QYVNAY
+1286 IQLTTYTALTEENKTDENVAKIAAAINSWFKVFDEYLPADASDLTERNAY
-1292 ANYYAGLTSDDE
+1292 IQA
-1304 IDHAKVSGYAGSIN
+1304 IN
-1318 TWFKI
+1318 
-1323 LDQYAKED
+1323 D
-1331 ETLTAEMADRI
+1331 
-1342 NAAAAGFTKTTV
+1342 AAGVRGFTEAVVVGETYTV
-1354 SGKEYTTA
+1354 A

-1369 VAIPDDIAADITAKI
+1369 VTIPDLIAEDIVEKI
-1384 TAFNEALT
+1384 DAFYKANNAFL
-1392 NFHNTPNTGVNAA
+1392 NTPN
-1405 VKSGADLDTLF
+1405 SGDNDAIDHAADLETLF
-1416 NNEGKTGMADV
+1416 TNEGKTGLKDINDAITELVAQLAHYNVLKAIGDYTYGEVQLDAAV
-1427 KAVID
+1427 KAVAD
-1432 QLVADL
+1432 ELV
-1438 ANYNTIKTLADFQY
+1438 K
-1452 DGKAMSDVIAQI
+1452 S
-1464 ATDLTN
+1464 TDR
-1470 AQNKKTAMQT
+1470 KTAMIAEIN
-1480 AIQAVIDA
+1480 AIVTDYTVETFKAADDYETGYNA
-1488 YALANFKQD
+1488 KLAAFKEACEALGTD
-1497 GGIAAIENYVYELN
+1497 YNYIWS
-1511 YNDALKTYKD
+1511 NDADITKNMNEVV
-1521 ACDALK
+1521 ALC
-1527 TAGADTYGFAYNYD
+1527 TDLD
-1541 WTNDTAISTNRAEVE
+1541 SLV
-1556 KLCKAIDQMISGI
+1556 SGI
-1569 TSLYTAFF
+1569 TSMNTIYFTVVPEVVAGMPAKTEEEKQAIRDKLIAENKYTN
-1577 EEIPEGV
+1577 EEINNIV
-1584 VGMIT
+1584 LRIAMT
-1589 PEEYAKLSVAER
+1589 DEEILAAMEANVLALETKHAYEIANNAPVYAKLQAVRDDIAN
-1601 EAKVAEVKAKLA
+1601 K
-1613 ELGIQDAQKVAA
+1613 EL
-1625 IVSRMTLSDQEIIN
+1625 
-1639 SIDSNVSILFDEYD
+1639 
-1653 YDVTKNTPVQDKI
+1653 
-1666 DAVKKAAA
+1666 
-1674 EKETEKAELAIAAEW
+1674 EKEELAIAAEW

-1711 VYTTFFNSDTITTD
+1711 VYTTFFNSDTIKTD
-1725 VAREAVK
+1725 VAREAVR

-1737 LQAIVA
+1737 LQAIIA
-1743 NDSKELYDLKT
+1743 DATQEFMGLKD
-1754 AYDAAKAASEAA
+1754 AYDAAKKASEAE
-1766 PEDTDLQAAL
+1766 PEKEELKTAL
-1776 EAAETAYNE
+1776 DEAEKAFNE
-1785 AVENFGYVFTDE
+1785 AVANYGYIFEDE
-1797 SGNKTLVISVASWGG
+1797 SGNKTLVVSVASWGG
-1812 NAYPFFFELQ
+1812 NAAWFIVNNTY
-1822 STLGA
+1822 
-1827 KTLVVSNIEA
+1827 KTLFGVNSAIVSNVKA

>member
-99 ISVEDPDAITNAI
+99 ISVEDPDAIANAI

-156 IEGLVAQLDE
+156 IDGLVDQLDE

-174 ADAAEVKASIDA
+174 ADAAEVKASIAA
-186 LEKAVTDA
+186 LEKAVTEA

-230 VTALDE
+230 VTALDG

-381 ADVDKILADYTANC
+381 ADVDEILKNYTENC

-424 VSTDKDAI
+424 VSADKDAI

-454 VKIMMK
+454 VKIMMED
-460 GGEVT
+460 GEAT

-474 ETTTPGAYDM
+474 ETVTPGAYDM
-484 IDVIDTL
+484 IHVIDTL

-498 YVAGDEAKTPL
+498 YVAGDGKPAEGETPAVPATPL
-509 EVGGITLNDELVVID
+509 VVGGITLNDELVVID

-537 SDGYEALGDYV
+537 SNGYEALKDYQF
-548 YYLKGELLETTDP
+548 YLKGKMDVP
-561 EYEANKTLAGAKAQD
+561 EDKAKAGAKAQD
-576 VVDLLHAEEYADVFI
+576 VVDLLHEEEYADEFI

-604 ETTYNAYIKNLYD
+604 ETTYNAYITNLYD

-662 DIAAVPATPSN
+662 DIAAVPATPSS

-709 DNYTQGEDQVYVDRV
+709 DSYTKGEDQVYVDRV

-744 ENVVAAGYFAE
+744 KNVVAAGYFAE

-779 KQMIDETAF
+779 KQMIEETAF
-788 GGAAGDFTTDPT
+788 GGAAGDFKTDPT

-897 SDVVPYAT
+897 SEVVPYAT
-905 STAVDAMT
+905 SEDVVAKT
-913 RTVAMNAHAAY
+913 RTQAMAAHAAY
-924 VELVTDIVATDYA
+924 VELVTDEVATDYA

-947 NTHYNVMYEAALKF
+947 NTHYNVDYAA
-961 VKALQNYDFSAYV
+961 
-974 DEEEAPLYESV
+974 
-985 AEGFVNEL
+985 AE
-993 MNFYKAEDQFAYKY
+993 KY
-1007 LKGGAANG
+1007 LNAVIAHSFDAYTTTVETGEGEEVTTETKPVYETFAAG
-1015 QTAGLEQLIGV
+1015 
-1026 YAQYAAEVTND
+1026 YAAEKAALSEFAQKYIAAGIQNLVD
-1037 SSDYIIDGEVH
+1037 VYGDYVAKVVADTDLASLAAVKEEYAAYTDTVFGV
-1048 YDLVEFAVGGQI
+1048 YDLEADKLTEILTQEVVDKLLTDYVTSVENTQKFAANLFAG
-1060 DAEMDKTAVEAQ
+1060 AKTFEKAGT
-1072 LKAIKEYY
+1072 LKA
-1080 INADGNVTEAA
+1080 
-1091 NNVFGTYDLAAA
+1091 DLAAVYEAVGAQTITDEYLA
-1103 EGDVFDFA
+1103 E
-1111 AFTSAIDVKVLVENF
+1111 
-1126 IDSVIPTYDFAK
+1126 
-1138 ALYTGASDATAA
+1138 
-1150 SALYDNLAAAYAPI
+1150 
-1164 ASSVIGEDYLDAVY
+1164 VY
-1178 ASVYADYLA
+1178 VNVYADYQK
-1187 LYGNIVRGEDGV
+1187 LYGAIAVVDGKV
-1199 TVVVPEI
+1199 TVPAI
-1206 STKAPFDAWAEDYV
+1206 NDYASSMEDWMQPYV
-1220 GEGLELATDLAEKVA
+1220 GTGVELAKTLANFVA
-1235 ANESGEICLTAYET
+1235 ENASGETCVSAYE
-1249 IMAKAPLAYYYLSED
+1249 ALVKDAPLAYYYLSDE
-1264 LANSY
+1264 LQTSY
-1269 LQIAKDKMTND
+1269 REIERKKLIND
-1280 AITMIA
+1280 AVSNIA
-1286 QYVNAY
+1286 IQLTTYTALTEENKTDENVAKIAAAINSWFKVFDEYLPADASDLTERNAY
-1292 ANYYAGLTSDDE
+1292 IQA
-1304 IDHAKVSGYAGSIN
+1304 IN
-1318 TWFKI
+1318 
-1323 LDQYAKED
+1323 D
-1331 ETLTAEMADRI
+1331 
-1342 NAAAAGFTKTTV
+1342 AAGVRGFTEAVVVGEKYTV
-1354 SGKEYTTA
+1354 A

-1369 VAIPDDIAADITAKI
+1369 VTIPDLIAEDIVEKI
-1384 TAFNEALT
+1384 DAFYKANNAFL
-1392 NFHNTPNTGVNAA
+1392 NTPN
-1405 VKSGADLDTLF
+1405 SGDNDAIDHAADLETLF
-1416 NNEGKTGMADV
+1416 TNEGKTGLKDINDAITELVAQLAHYNVLKAIGDYTYGEVQLDAAV
-1427 KAVID
+1427 KAVADELVKSTARKTEMIAEINAI
-1432 QLVADL
+1432 VADYTVETFKAADDYETGYNAKL
-1438 ANYNTIKTLADFQY
+1438 AAFKEACEALGTDYNYIWSNDADIT
-1452 DGKAMSDVIAQI
+1452 KNMNEVVALC
-1464 ATDLTN
+1464 TDLDSL
-1470 AQNKKTAMQT
+1470 
-1480 AIQAVIDA
+1480 V
-1488 YALANFKQD
+1488 
-1497 GGIAAIENYVYELN
+1497 
-1511 YNDALKTYKD
+1511 
-1521 ACDALK
+1521 
-1527 TAGADTYGFAYNYD
+1527 
-1541 WTNDTAISTNRAEVE
+1541 
-1556 KLCKAIDQMISGI
+1556 SGI
-1569 TSLYTAFF
+1569 TSMNTIYFTVVPEVVAGMSAKTEEEKQAIRDKLIAENKYTN
-1577 EEIPEGV
+1577 EEINNIV
-1584 VGMIT
+1584 LRIAMT
-1589 PEEYAKLSVAER
+1589 DEEILAAMEANVLALETKHAYEIANNAPVYAKLQAVR
-1601 EAKVAEVKAKLA
+1601 DD
-1613 ELGIQDAQKVAA
+1613 IAQKE
-1625 IVSRMTLSDQEIIN
+1625 L
-1639 SIDSNVSILFDEYD
+1639 
-1653 YDVTKNTPVQDKI
+1653 
-1666 DAVKKAAA
+1666 
-1674 EKETEKAELAIAAEW
+1674 EKEELAIAEEW

-1711 VYTTFFNSDTITTD
+1711 VYTTFFNSDTIKTD

-1743 NDSKELYDLKT
+1743 NDSKALYDLKT

-1766 PEDTDLQAAL
+1766 PEDPDLQAAL

>member
-156 IEGLVAQLDE
+156 IDGLVDQLDE

-174 ADAAEVKASIDA
+174 ADAAEVKASIAA
-186 LEKAVTDA
+186 LEKAVTEA

-349 KLSDLANIAAVKEAT
+349 KLSDLANIAVVKEAT

-381 ADVDKILADYTANC
+381 ADVDEILKNYTENC

-409 DALDTF
+409 DALDRF

-424 VSTDKDAI
+424 VSADKDAI

-454 VKIMMK
+454 VKIMMED
-460 GGEVT
+460 GEAT

-474 ETTTPGAYDM
+474 ETVTPGAYDM
-484 IDVIDTL
+484 IHVIDTL

-498 YVAGDEAKTPL
+498 YVAGDGKPAEGETPAVPATPL
-509 EVGGITLNDELVVID
+509 VVGGITLNDELVVID

-537 SDGYEALGDYV
+537 SNGYEALKDYQF
-548 YYLKGELLETTDP
+548 YLKGEMDVP
-561 EYEANKTLAGAKAQD
+561 EDKAKAGAKAQD
-576 VVDLLHAEEYADVFI
+576 VVDLLHAEEYADEFI

-604 ETTYNAYIKNLYD
+604 ETTYNAYITNLYD

-662 DIAAVPATPSN
+662 DIAAVPATPSS

-709 DNYTQGEDQVYVDRV
+709 DSYTKGEDQVYVDRV

-744 ENVVAAGYFAE
+744 KNVVAAGYFAE

-779 KQMIDETAF
+779 KQMIEETAF
-788 GGAAGDFTTDPT
+788 GGAAGDFKTDPT

-897 SDVVPYAT
+897 SEVVPYAT
-905 STAVDAMT
+905 SKDVVAKT
-913 RTVAMNAHAAY
+913 RTQAMAAHAAY
-924 VELVTDIVATDYA
+924 VELVTDEVATDYA

-947 NTHYNVMYEAALKF
+947 NTHYNVDYAA
-961 VKALQNYDFSAYV
+961 
-974 DEEEAPLYESV
+974 
-985 AEGFVNEL
+985 AE
-993 MNFYKAEDQFAYKY
+993 KY
-1007 LKGGAANG
+1007 LNAVIAHSFDAYTTTVETGEGEEVTTETKPVYETFAAG
-1015 QTAGLEQLIGV
+1015 
-1026 YAQYAAEVTND
+1026 YAAEKAALSEFAQKYIAAGIQNLVD
-1037 SSDYIIDGEVH
+1037 VYGDYVAKVVADTDLASLAAVKEEYAAYTDTVFGV
-1048 YDLVEFAVGGQI
+1048 YDLEADKLTEILTQEVVDKLLTDYVTSVENTQKFAANLFAG
-1060 DAEMDKTAVEAQ
+1060 AKTFEKAGT
-1072 LKAIKEYY
+1072 LKA
-1080 INADGNVTEAA
+1080 
-1091 NNVFGTYDLAAA
+1091 DLAAVYEAVGAQTITDEYLA
-1103 EGDVFDFA
+1103 E
-1111 AFTSAIDVKVLVENF
+1111 
-1126 IDSVIPTYDFAK
+1126 
-1138 ALYTGASDATAA
+1138 
-1150 SALYDNLAAAYAPI
+1150 
-1164 ASSVIGEDYLDAVY
+1164 VY
-1178 ASVYADYLA
+1178 VNVYADYQK
-1187 LYGNIVRGEDGV
+1187 LYGAIAVVDGKV
-1199 TVVVPEI
+1199 TVPAI
-1206 STKAPFDAWAEDYV
+1206 NDYASSMEDWMQPYV
-1220 GEGLELATDLAEKVA
+1220 GTGVELAKTLANFVA
-1235 ANESGEICLTAYET
+1235 ENASGETCVSAYE
-1249 IMAKAPLAYYYLSED
+1249 ALVKDAPLAYYYLSDE
-1264 LANSY
+1264 LQTSY
-1269 LQIAKDKMTND
+1269 REIERKKLIND
-1280 AITMIA
+1280 AVSNIA
-1286 QYVNAY
+1286 IQLTTYTALTEENKTDENVAKIAAAINSWFKVFDEYLPADASDLTERNAY
-1292 ANYYAGLTSDDE
+1292 IQA
-1304 IDHAKVSGYAGSIN
+1304 IN
-1318 TWFKI
+1318 
-1323 LDQYAKED
+1323 D
-1331 ETLTAEMADRI
+1331 
-1342 NAAAAGFTKTTV
+1342 AAGVRGFTEAVVVGETYTV
-1354 SGKEYTTA
+1354 A

-1369 VAIPDDIAADITAKI
+1369 VTIPDLIAEDIVEKI
-1384 TAFNEALT
+1384 DAFYKANNAFL
-1392 NFHNTPNTGVNAA
+1392 NTPN
-1405 VKSGADLDTLF
+1405 SGDNDAIDHAADLETLF
-1416 NNEGKTGMADV
+1416 TNEGKTGLKDINDAITELVAQLAHYNVLKAIGDYTYGEVQLDAAV
-1427 KAVID
+1427 KAVAD
-1432 QLVADL
+1432 ELV
-1438 ANYNTIKTLADFQY
+1438 K
-1452 DGKAMSDVIAQI
+1452 S
-1464 ATDLTN
+1464 TDR
-1470 AQNKKTAMQT
+1470 KTAMIAEIN
-1480 AIQAVIDA
+1480 AIVTDYTVETFKAADDYETGYNA
-1488 YALANFKQD
+1488 KLAAFKEACEALGTD
-1497 GGIAAIENYVYELN
+1497 YNYIWS
-1511 YNDALKTYKD
+1511 NDADITKNMNEVV
-1521 ACDALK
+1521 ALC
-1527 TAGADTYGFAYNYD
+1527 TDLD
-1541 WTNDTAISTNRAEVE
+1541 SLV
-1556 KLCKAIDQMISGI
+1556 SGI
-1569 TSLYTAFF
+1569 TSMNTIYFTVVPEVVAGMPAKTEEEKQAIRDKLIAENKYTN
-1577 EEIPEGV
+1577 EEINNIV
-1584 VGMIT
+1584 LRIAMT
-1589 PEEYAKLSVAER
+1589 DEEILAAMEANVLALETKHAYEIANNAPVYAKLEAVRNSVVAKPWIAKVSALTGAETER
-1601 EAKVAEVKAKLA
+1601 EAIITAIEEYNAASTEIREIMQEQMDRVVVWITAENKTVVDSYAAYTAAKEALEA
-1613 ELGIQDAQKVAA
+1613 GDPA
-1625 IVSRMTLSDQEIIN
+1625 
-1639 SIDSNVSILFDEYD
+1639 
-1653 YDVTKNTPVQDKI
+1653 
-1666 DAVKKAAA
+1666 
-1674 EKETEKAELAIAAEW
+1674 ETEAYEALQKAYE
-1689 LAEVNNFSAATP
+1689 
-1701 ASDVAAAVAE
+1701 
-1711 VYTTFFNSDTITTD
+1711 
-1725 VAREAVK
+1725 EA
-1732 EKALE
+1732 KA
-1737 LQAIVA
+1737 
-1743 NDSKELYDLKT
+1743 
-1754 AYDAAKAASEAA
+1754 AAKAALDNTYWSEEEEGGRNYYFGSDGSLFNTFIQAT
-1766 PEDTDLQAAL
+1766 TD
-1776 EAAETAYNE
+1776 
-1785 AVENFGYVFTDE
+1785 
-1797 SGNKTLVISVASWGG
+1797 S
-1812 NAYPFFFELQ
+1812 EL
-1822 STLGA
+1822 A
-1827 KTLVVSNIEA
+1827 

>member
-99 ISVEDPDAITNAI
+99 ISVEDPDAIANAI

-156 IEGLVAQLDE
+156 IDGLVDQLDE

-174 ADAAEVKASIDA
+174 ADAAEVKASIAA
-186 LEKAVTDA
+186 LEKAVTEA

-349 KLSDLANIAAVKEAT
+349 KLSDLANIAVVKEAT

-381 ADVDKILADYTANC
+381 ADVDEILKNYTENC

-415 YAERETAGI
+415 YAEREAAGI
-424 VSTDKDAI
+424 VSADKDAI

-454 VKIMMK
+454 VKIMMED
-460 GGEVT
+460 GEAT

-474 ETTTPGAYDM
+474 ETVTPGAYDM
-484 IDVIDTL
+484 IHVIDTL

-498 YVAGDEAKTPL
+498 YVAGDGKPAEGETPAVPATPL
-509 EVGGITLNDELVVID
+509 VVGGITLNDELVVID

-537 SDGYEALGDYV
+537 SDGYEALKDYQF
-548 YYLKGELLETTDP
+548 YLKGEMDVP
-561 EYEANKTLAGAKAQD
+561 EDKAKAGAKAQD
-576 VVDLLHAEEYADVFI
+576 VVDLLHAEEYADEFI

-604 ETTYNAYIKNLYD
+604 ETTYNAYITNLYD

-662 DIAAVPATPSN
+662 DIAAVPATPSS

-709 DNYTQGEDQVYVDRV
+709 DSYTKGEDQVYVDRV

-744 ENVVAAGYFAE
+744 KNVVAAGYFAE

-779 KQMIDETAF
+779 KQMIEETAF
-788 GGAAGDFTTDPT
+788 GGAAGDFKTDPT

-897 SDVVPYAT
+897 SEVVPYAT
-905 STAVDAMT
+905 SEDVVAKT
-913 RTVAMNAHAAY
+913 RTQAMAAHAAY
-924 VELVTDIVATDYA
+924 VELVTDEVATDYA

-947 NTHYNVMYEAALKF
+947 NTHYNVDYAA
-961 VKALQNYDFSAYV
+961 
-974 DEEEAPLYESV
+974 
-985 AEGFVNEL
+985 AE
-993 MNFYKAEDQFAYKY
+993 KY
-1007 LKGGAANG
+1007 LNAVIAHSFDAYTTTVETGEGEEVTTETKPVYETFAAG
-1015 QTAGLEQLIGV
+1015 
-1026 YAQYAAEVTND
+1026 YAAEKAALSEFAQKYIAAGIQNLVD
-1037 SSDYIIDGEVH
+1037 VYGDYVAKVVADTDLASLAAVKEEYAAYTDTVFGV
-1048 YDLVEFAVGGQI
+1048 YDLEADKLTEILTQEVVDKLLTDYVTSVENTQKFAANLFAG
-1060 DAEMDKTAVEAQ
+1060 AKTFEKAGT
-1072 LKAIKEYY
+1072 LKA
-1080 INADGNVTEAA
+1080 
-1091 NNVFGTYDLAAA
+1091 DLAAVYEAVGAQTITDEYLA
-1103 EGDVFDFA
+1103 E
-1111 AFTSAIDVKVLVENF
+1111 
-1126 IDSVIPTYDFAK
+1126 
-1138 ALYTGASDATAA
+1138 
-1150 SALYDNLAAAYAPI
+1150 
-1164 ASSVIGEDYLDAVY
+1164 VY
-1178 ASVYADYLA
+1178 VNVYADYQK
-1187 LYGNIVRGEDGV
+1187 LYGAIAVVDGKV
-1199 TVVVPEI
+1199 TVPAI
-1206 STKAPFDAWAEDYV
+1206 NDYASSMEDWMQPYV
-1220 GEGLELATDLAEKVA
+1220 GTGVELAKTLANFVA
-1235 ANESGEICLTAYET
+1235 ENASGETCVSAYE
-1249 IMAKAPLAYYYLSED
+1249 ALVKDAPLAYYYLSDE
-1264 LANSY
+1264 LQTSY
-1269 LQIAKDKMTND
+1269 REIERKKLIND
-1280 AITMIA
+1280 AVSNIA
-1286 QYVNAY
+1286 IQLTTYTALTEENKTDENVAKIAAAINSWFKVFDEYLPADASDLTERNAY
-1292 ANYYAGLTSDDE
+1292 IQA
-1304 IDHAKVSGYAGSIN
+1304 IN
-1318 TWFKI
+1318 
-1323 LDQYAKED
+1323 D
-1331 ETLTAEMADRI
+1331 
-1342 NAAAAGFTKTTV
+1342 AAGVRGFTEAVVVGETYTV
-1354 SGKEYTTA
+1354 A

-1369 VAIPDDIAADITAKI
+1369 VTIPDLIAEDIVEKI
-1384 TAFNEALT
+1384 DAFYKANNAFL
-1392 NFHNTPNTGVNAA
+1392 NTPN
-1405 VKSGADLDTLF
+1405 SGDNDAIDHAADLETLF
-1416 NNEGKTGMADV
+1416 TNEGKTGLKDINDAITELVAQLAHYNVLKAIGDYTYGEVQLDAAV
-1427 KAVID
+1427 KAVAD
-1432 QLVADL
+1432 ELV
-1438 ANYNTIKTLADFQY
+1438 K
-1452 DGKAMSDVIAQI
+1452 S
-1464 ATDLTN
+1464 TDR
-1470 AQNKKTAMQT
+1470 KTAMIAEIN
-1480 AIQAVIDA
+1480 AIVTDYTVETFKAADDYETGYNA
-1488 YALANFKQD
+1488 KLAAFKEACEALGTD
-1497 GGIAAIENYVYELN
+1497 YNYIWS
-1511 YNDALKTYKD
+1511 NDADITKNMNEVV
-1521 ACDALK
+1521 ALC
-1527 TAGADTYGFAYNYD
+1527 TDLD
-1541 WTNDTAISTNRAEVE
+1541 SLV
-1556 KLCKAIDQMISGI
+1556 SGI
-1569 TSLYTAFF
+1569 TSMNTIYFTVVPEVVAGMPAKTEEEKQAIRDKLIAENKYTN
-1577 EEIPEGV
+1577 EEINNIV
-1584 VGMIT
+1584 LRIAMT
-1589 PEEYAKLSVAER
+1589 DEEILAAMEANVLALETKHAYEIANNAPVYAKLQAVRDDIAN
-1601 EAKVAEVKAKLA
+1601 K
-1613 ELGIQDAQKVAA
+1613 EL
-1625 IVSRMTLSDQEIIN
+1625 
-1639 SIDSNVSILFDEYD
+1639 
-1653 YDVTKNTPVQDKI
+1653 
-1666 DAVKKAAA
+1666 
-1674 EKETEKAELAIAAEW
+1674 EKEELAIAAEW

-1711 VYTTFFNSDTITTD
+1711 VYTTFFNSDTIKTD

-1743 NDSKELYDLKT
+1743 DATQEFMGIKN
-1754 AYDAAKAASEAA
+1754 AYDAAKAASEAE
-1766 PEDTDLQAAL
+1766 PKNEELKTAL
-1776 EAAETAYNE
+1776 DEAEKAFNE
-1785 AVENFGYVFTDE
+1785 AVANYGYIFEDE
-1797 SGNKTLVISVASWGG
+1797 SGNKTLVVSVASWGG
-1812 NAYPFFFELQ
+1812 NAAWFIVNNTY
-1822 STLGA
+1822 
-1827 KTLVVSNIEA
+1827 KTLFGVNSAIVSNVKA

>member
-156 IEGLVAQLDE
+156 IDGLVDQLDE

-174 ADAAEVKASIDA
+174 ADAAEVKASIAA
-186 LEKAVTDA
+186 LEKAVTEA

-349 KLSDLANIAAVKEAT
+349 KLSDLANIAVVKEAT

-381 ADVDKILADYTANC
+381 ADVDEILKNYTENC

-424 VSTDKDAI
+424 VSADKDAI

-454 VKIMMK
+454 VKIMMED
-460 GGEVT
+460 GEAT

-474 ETTTPGAYDM
+474 ETVTPGAYDM
-484 IDVIDTL
+484 IHVIDTL

-498 YVAGDEAKTPL
+498 YVAGDGKPAEGETPAVPATPL
-509 EVGGITLNDELVVID
+509 VVGGITLNDELVVID

-537 SDGYEALGDYV
+537 SNGYEALKDYQF
-548 YYLKGELLETTDP
+548 YLKGEMDVP
-561 EYEANKTLAGAKAQD
+561 EDKAKAGAKAQD
-576 VVDLLHAEEYADVFI
+576 VVDLLHAEEYADEFI

-604 ETTYNAYIKNLYD
+604 ETTYNAYITNLYD

-662 DIAAVPATPSN
+662 DIAAVPATPSS

-709 DNYTQGEDQVYVDRV
+709 DSYTKGEDQVYVDRV

-744 ENVVAAGYFAE
+744 KNVVAAGYFAE

-779 KQMIDETAF
+779 KQMIEETAF
-788 GGAAGDFTTDPT
+788 GGAAGDFKTDPT

-897 SDVVPYAT
+897 SEVVPYAT
-905 STAVDAMT
+905 SEDVVAKT
-913 RTVAMNAHAAY
+913 RTQAMAAHAAY
-924 VELVTDIVATDYA
+924 VELVTDEVATDYA

-947 NTHYNVMYEAALKF
+947 NTHYNVDYAA
-961 VKALQNYDFSAYV
+961 
-974 DEEEAPLYESV
+974 
-985 AEGFVNEL
+985 AE
-993 MNFYKAEDQFAYKY
+993 KY
-1007 LKGGAANG
+1007 LNAVIAHSFDAYTTTVETGEGEEVTTETKPVYETFAAG
-1015 QTAGLEQLIGV
+1015 
-1026 YAQYAAEVTND
+1026 YAAEKAALSEFAQKYIAAGIQNLVD
-1037 SSDYIIDGEVH
+1037 VYGDYVAKVVADTDLASLAAVKEEYAAYTDTVFGV
-1048 YDLVEFAVGGQI
+1048 YDLEADKLTEILTQEVVDKLLTDYVTSVENTQKFAANLFAG
-1060 DAEMDKTAVEAQ
+1060 AKTFEKAGT
-1072 LKAIKEYY
+1072 LKA
-1080 INADGNVTEAA
+1080 
-1091 NNVFGTYDLAAA
+1091 DLAAVYEAVGAQTITDEYLA
-1103 EGDVFDFA
+1103 E
-1111 AFTSAIDVKVLVENF
+1111 
-1126 IDSVIPTYDFAK
+1126 
-1138 ALYTGASDATAA
+1138 
-1150 SALYDNLAAAYAPI
+1150 
-1164 ASSVIGEDYLDAVY
+1164 VY
-1178 ASVYADYLA
+1178 VNVYADYQK
-1187 LYGNIVRGEDGV
+1187 LYGAIAVVDGKV
-1199 TVVVPEI
+1199 TVPAI
-1206 STKAPFDAWAEDYV
+1206 NDYASSMEDWMQPYV
-1220 GEGLELATDLAEKVA
+1220 GTGVELAKTLANFVA
-1235 ANESGEICLTAYET
+1235 ENASGETCVSAYE
-1249 IMAKAPLAYYYLSED
+1249 ALVKDAPLAYYYLSDE
-1264 LANSY
+1264 LQTSY
-1269 LQIAKDKMTND
+1269 REIERKKLIND
-1280 AITMIA
+1280 AVSNIA
-1286 QYVNAY
+1286 IQLTTYTALTEENKTDENVAKIAAAINSWFKVFDEYLPADASDLTERNAY
-1292 ANYYAGLTSDDE
+1292 IQA
-1304 IDHAKVSGYAGSIN
+1304 IN
-1318 TWFKI
+1318 
-1323 LDQYAKED
+1323 D
-1331 ETLTAEMADRI
+1331 
-1342 NAAAAGFTKTTV
+1342 AAGVRGFTEAVVVGETYTV
-1354 SGKEYTTA
+1354 A

-1369 VAIPDDIAADITAKI
+1369 VTIPDLIAEDIVEKI
-1384 TAFNEALT
+1384 DAFYKANNAFL
-1392 NFHNTPNTGVNAA
+1392 NTPN
-1405 VKSGADLDTLF
+1405 SGDNDAIDHAADLETLF
-1416 NNEGKTGMADV
+1416 TNEGKTGLKDINDAITELVAQLAHYNVLKAIGDYTYGEVQLDAAV
-1427 KAVID
+1427 KAVAD
-1432 QLVADL
+1432 ELV
-1438 ANYNTIKTLADFQY
+1438 K
-1452 DGKAMSDVIAQI
+1452 S
-1464 ATDLTN
+1464 TDR
-1470 AQNKKTAMQT
+1470 KTAMIAEIN
-1480 AIQAVIDA
+1480 AIVTDYTVETFKAADDYETGYNA
-1488 YALANFKQD
+1488 KLAAFKEACEALGTD
-1497 GGIAAIENYVYELN
+1497 YNYIWS
-1511 YNDALKTYKD
+1511 NDADITKNMNEVV
-1521 ACDALK
+1521 ALC
-1527 TAGADTYGFAYNYD
+1527 TDLD
-1541 WTNDTAISTNRAEVE
+1541 SLV
-1556 KLCKAIDQMISGI
+1556 SGI
-1569 TSLYTAFF
+1569 TSMNTIYFTVVPEDVAGMPAKTEEEKQAIRDKLIAEDKYTN
-1577 EEIPEGV
+1577 EEINNIV
-1584 VGMIT
+1584 LRIAMT
-1589 PEEYAKLSVAER
+1589 DEEILAAMEANVLALETKHAYEIANNAPVYAKLQAVRDDIAN
-1601 EAKVAEVKAKLA
+1601 K
-1613 ELGIQDAQKVAA
+1613 EL
-1625 IVSRMTLSDQEIIN
+1625 
-1639 SIDSNVSILFDEYD
+1639 
-1653 YDVTKNTPVQDKI
+1653 
-1666 DAVKKAAA
+1666 
-1674 EKETEKAELAIAAEW
+1674 EKEELAIAAEW

-1711 VYTTFFNSDTITTD
+1711 VYTTFFNSDTIKTD
-1725 VAREAVK
+1725 VAREAVR

-1737 LQAIVA
+1737 LQAIIA
-1743 NDSKELYDLKT
+1743 DATQEFMGLKD
-1754 AYDAAKAASEAA
+1754 AYDAAKKASEAE
-1766 PEDTDLQAAL
+1766 PEKEELKTAL
-1776 EAAETAYNE
+1776 DEAEKAFNE
-1785 AVENFGYVFTDE
+1785 AVANYGYIFEDE
-1797 SGNKTLVISVASWGG
+1797 SGNKTLVVSVASWGG
-1812 NAYPFFFELQ
+1812 NAAWFIVNNTY
-1822 STLGA
+1822 
-1827 KTLVVSNIEA
+1827 KTLFGVNSAIVSNVKA

>member
-156 IEGLVAQLDE
+156 IDGLVDQLDE

-174 ADAAEVKASIDA
+174 ADAAEVKASIAA
-186 LEKAVTDA
+186 LEKAVTEA

-349 KLSDLANIAAVKEAT
+349 KLSDLANIAVVKEAT

-381 ADVDKILADYTANC
+381 ADVDEILKNYTENC

-424 VSTDKDAI
+424 VSADKDAI

-454 VKIMMK
+454 VKIMMED
-460 GGEVT
+460 GEAT

-474 ETTTPGAYDM
+474 ETVTPGAYDM
-484 IDVIDTL
+484 IHVIDTL

-498 YVAGDEAKTPL
+498 YVAGDGKPAEGETPAVPATPL
-509 EVGGITLNDELVVID
+509 VVGGITLNDELVVID

-537 SDGYEALGDYV
+537 SNGYEALKDYQF
-548 YYLKGELLETTDP
+548 YLKGEMDVP
-561 EYEANKTLAGAKAQD
+561 EDKAKAGAKAQD
-576 VVDLLHAEEYADVFI
+576 VVDLLHAEEYADEFI

-604 ETTYNAYIKNLYD
+604 ETTYNAYITNLYD

-662 DIAAVPATPSN
+662 DIAAVPATPSS

-709 DNYTQGEDQVYVDRV
+709 DSYTKGEDQVYVDRV

-744 ENVVAAGYFAE
+744 KNVVAAGYFAE

-779 KQMIDETAF
+779 KQMIEETAF
-788 GGAAGDFTTDPT
+788 GGAAGDFKTDPT

-897 SDVVPYAT
+897 SEVVPYAT
-905 STAVDAMT
+905 SEDVVAKT
-913 RTVAMNAHAAY
+913 RTQAMAAHAAY
-924 VELVTDIVATDYA
+924 VELVTDEVATDYA

-947 NTHYNVMYEAALKF
+947 NTHYNVDYAA
-961 VKALQNYDFSAYV
+961 
-974 DEEEAPLYESV
+974 
-985 AEGFVNEL
+985 AE
-993 MNFYKAEDQFAYKY
+993 KY
-1007 LKGGAANG
+1007 LNAVIAHSFDAYTTTVETGEGEEVTTETKPVYETFAAG
-1015 QTAGLEQLIGV
+1015 
-1026 YAQYAAEVTND
+1026 YAAEKAALSEFAQKYIAAGIQNLVD
-1037 SSDYIIDGEVH
+1037 VYGDYVAKVVADTDLASLAAVKEEYAAYTDTVFGV
-1048 YDLVEFAVGGQI
+1048 YDLEADKLTAILTQEVVDKLLTDYVTSVENTQKFAANLFAG
-1060 DAEMDKTAVEAQ
+1060 AKTFEKAGT
-1072 LKAIKEYY
+1072 LKA
-1080 INADGNVTEAA
+1080 
-1091 NNVFGTYDLAAA
+1091 DLAAVYEAVGAQTITDEYLA
-1103 EGDVFDFA
+1103 E
-1111 AFTSAIDVKVLVENF
+1111 
-1126 IDSVIPTYDFAK
+1126 
-1138 ALYTGASDATAA
+1138 
-1150 SALYDNLAAAYAPI
+1150 
-1164 ASSVIGEDYLDAVY
+1164 VY
-1178 ASVYADYLA
+1178 VNVYADYQK
-1187 LYGNIVRGEDGV
+1187 LYGAIAVVDGKV
-1199 TVVVPEI
+1199 TVPAI
-1206 STKAPFDAWAEDYV
+1206 NDYASSMEDWMQPYV
-1220 GEGLELATDLAEKVA
+1220 GTGVELAKTLANFVA
-1235 ANESGEICLTAYET
+1235 ENASGETCVSAYE
-1249 IMAKAPLAYYYLSED
+1249 ALVKDAPLAYYYLSDE
-1264 LANSY
+1264 LQTSY
-1269 LQIAKDKMTND
+1269 REIERKKLIND
-1280 AITMIA
+1280 AVSNIA
-1286 QYVNAY
+1286 IQLTTYTALTEENKTDENVAKIAAAINSWFKVFDEYLPADASDLTERNAY
-1292 ANYYAGLTSDDE
+1292 IQA
-1304 IDHAKVSGYAGSIN
+1304 IN
-1318 TWFKI
+1318 
-1323 LDQYAKED
+1323 D
-1331 ETLTAEMADRI
+1331 
-1342 NAAAAGFTKTTV
+1342 AAGVRGFTEAVVVGETYTV
-1354 SGKEYTTA
+1354 A

-1369 VAIPDDIAADITAKI
+1369 VTIPDLIAEDIVEKI
-1384 TAFNEALT
+1384 DAFYKANNAFL
-1392 NFHNTPNTGVNAA
+1392 NTPN
-1405 VKSGADLDTLF
+1405 SGDNDAIDHAADLETLF
-1416 NNEGKTGMADV
+1416 TNEGKTGLKDINDAITELVAQLAHYNVLKAIGDYTYGEVQLDAAV
-1427 KAVID
+1427 KAVAD
-1432 QLVADL
+1432 ELV
-1438 ANYNTIKTLADFQY
+1438 K
-1452 DGKAMSDVIAQI
+1452 S
-1464 ATDLTN
+1464 TDR
-1470 AQNKKTAMQT
+1470 KTAMIAEIN
-1480 AIQAVIDA
+1480 AIVTDYTVETFKAADDYETGYNA
-1488 YALANFKQD
+1488 KLAAFKEACEALGTD
-1497 GGIAAIENYVYELN
+1497 YNYIWS
-1511 YNDALKTYKD
+1511 NDADITKNMNEVV
-1521 ACDALK
+1521 ALC
-1527 TAGADTYGFAYNYD
+1527 TDLD
-1541 WTNDTAISTNRAEVE
+1541 SLV
-1556 KLCKAIDQMISGI
+1556 SGI
-1569 TSLYTAFF
+1569 TSMNTIYFTVVPEVVAGMPAKTEEEKQAIRDKLIAENKYTN
-1577 EEIPEGV
+1577 EEINNIV
-1584 VGMIT
+1584 LRIAMT
-1589 PEEYAKLSVAER
+1589 DEEILAAMEANVLALETKHAYEIANNAPVYAKLQAVRDDIAN
-1601 EAKVAEVKAKLA
+1601 K
-1613 ELGIQDAQKVAA
+1613 EL
-1625 IVSRMTLSDQEIIN
+1625 
-1639 SIDSNVSILFDEYD
+1639 
-1653 YDVTKNTPVQDKI
+1653 
-1666 DAVKKAAA
+1666 
-1674 EKETEKAELAIAAEW
+1674 EKEELAIAAER

-1711 VYTTFFNSDTITTD
+1711 VYTTFFNSDTIKTD
-1725 VAREAVK
+1725 VAREAVR

-1737 LQAIVA
+1737 LQAIIA
-1743 NDSKELYDLKT
+1743 DATQEFMGLKD
-1754 AYDAAKAASEAA
+1754 AYDAAKKASEAE
-1766 PEDTDLQAAL
+1766 PEKEELKTAL
-1776 EAAETAYNE
+1776 DEAEKAFNE
-1785 AVENFGYVFTDE
+1785 AVANYGYIFEDE
-1797 SGNKTLVISVASWGG
+1797 SGNKTLVVSVASWGG
-1812 NAYPFFFELQ
+1812 NAAWFIVNNTY
-1822 STLGA
+1822 
-1827 KTLVVSNIEA
+1827 KTLFGVNSAIVSNVKA

>member
-156 IEGLVAQLDE
+156 IDGLVDQLDE

-174 ADAAEVKASIDA
+174 ADAAEVKASIAA
-186 LEKAVTDA
+186 LEKAVTEA

-381 ADVDKILADYTANC
+381 ADVDEILKNYTENC

-409 DALDTF
+409 DALDAF

-424 VSTDKDAI
+424 VSADKDAI
-432 AALDEQY
+432 AALDKQY
-439 DKLSDEAKELLKSAT
+439 NELSDEAKELLKSAT
-454 VKIMMK
+454 VKIMMED
-460 GGEVT
+460 GEVT

-484 IDVIDTL
+484 IHVIDTL

-498 YVAGDEAKTPL
+498 YVAGDGKPAEGETPAVPATPL
-509 EVGGITLNDELVVID
+509 EVGGTMVNEELVVID
-524 QFLEERKDALTEV
+524 QFLEERKEALTEV
-537 SDGYEALGDYV
+537 SNGYEALKAYQF
-548 YYLKGELLETTDP
+548 YLKGEMDVP
-561 EYEANKTLAGAKAQD
+561 EDKAKAGAKAQD
-576 VVDLLHAEEYADVFI
+576 VVDLLHAEEYADEFI

-604 ETTYNAYIKNLYD
+604 EITYNAYITNLYD

-662 DIAAVPATPSN
+662 DIAAVPATPSS

-709 DNYTQGEDQVYVDRV
+709 DSYTKGEDQVYVDRV

-744 ENVVAAGYFAE
+744 KNVVAAGYFAE

-779 KQMIDETAF
+779 KQMIEETAF
-788 GGAAGDFTTDPT
+788 GGAAGDFKTDPT

-897 SDVVPYAT
+897 SEVVPYAT
-905 STAVDAMT
+905 SEDVVAKT
-913 RTVAMNAHAAY
+913 RTQAMAAHAAY
-924 VELVTDIVATDYA
+924 VELVTDEVATDYA

-947 NTHYNVMYEAALKF
+947 NTHYNVDYAA
-961 VKALQNYDFSAYV
+961 
-974 DEEEAPLYESV
+974 
-985 AEGFVNEL
+985 AE
-993 MNFYKAEDQFAYKY
+993 KY
-1007 LKGGAANG
+1007 LNAVIAHSFDAYTTTVETGEGEEVTTETKPVYETFAAG
-1015 QTAGLEQLIGV
+1015 
-1026 YAQYAAEVTND
+1026 YAAEKAALSEFAQKYIAAGIQNLVD
-1037 SSDYIIDGEVH
+1037 VYGDYVAKVVADTDLASLAAVKEEYAAYTDTVFGV
-1048 YDLVEFAVGGQI
+1048 YDLEADKLTEILTQEVVDKLLTDYVTSVENTQKFAANLFAG
-1060 DAEMDKTAVEAQ
+1060 AKTFEKAGT
-1072 LKAIKEYY
+1072 LKA
-1080 INADGNVTEAA
+1080 
-1091 NNVFGTYDLAAA
+1091 DLAAVYEAVGAQTITDEYLA
-1103 EGDVFDFA
+1103 E
-1111 AFTSAIDVKVLVENF
+1111 
-1126 IDSVIPTYDFAK
+1126 
-1138 ALYTGASDATAA
+1138 
-1150 SALYDNLAAAYAPI
+1150 
-1164 ASSVIGEDYLDAVY
+1164 VY
-1178 ASVYADYLA
+1178 VNVYADYQK
-1187 LYGNIVRGEDGV
+1187 LYGAIAVVDGKV
-1199 TVVVPEI
+1199 TVPAI
-1206 STKAPFDAWAEDYV
+1206 NDYASSMEDWMQPYV
-1220 GEGLELATDLAEKVA
+1220 GTGVELVKTLANFVA
-1235 ANESGEICLTAYET
+1235 ENASGETCVSAYE
-1249 IMAKAPLAYYYLSED
+1249 ALVKDAPLAYYYLSDE
-1264 LANSY
+1264 LQTSY
-1269 LQIAKDKMTND
+1269 REIERKKLIND
-1280 AITMIA
+1280 AVSNIA
-1286 QYVNAY
+1286 IQLTTYTALTEENKTDENVAKIAAAINSWFKVFDEYLPADASDLTERNAY
-1292 ANYYAGLTSDDE
+1292 IQA
-1304 IDHAKVSGYAGSIN
+1304 IN
-1318 TWFKI
+1318 
-1323 LDQYAKED
+1323 D
-1331 ETLTAEMADRI
+1331 
-1342 NAAAAGFTKTTV
+1342 AAGVRGFTEAVVVGETYTV
-1354 SGKEYTTA
+1354 A

-1369 VAIPDDIAADITAKI
+1369 VTIPDLIAEDIVEKI
-1384 TAFNEALT
+1384 DAFYKANNAFL
-1392 NFHNTPNTGVNAA
+1392 NTPN
-1405 VKSGADLDTLF
+1405 SGDNDAIDHAADLETLF
-1416 NNEGKTGMADV
+1416 TNEGKTGLKDINDAITELVAQLAHYNVLKAIGDYTYGEVQLDAAV
-1427 KAVID
+1427 KAVAD
-1432 QLVADL
+1432 ELV
-1438 ANYNTIKTLADFQY
+1438 K
-1452 DGKAMSDVIAQI
+1452 S
-1464 ATDLTN
+1464 TDR
-1470 AQNKKTAMQT
+1470 KTAMIAEIN
-1480 AIQAVIDA
+1480 AIVTDYTVETFKAADDYETGYNA
-1488 YALANFKQD
+1488 KLAAFKEACEALGTD
-1497 GGIAAIENYVYELN
+1497 YNYIWS
-1511 YNDALKTYKD
+1511 NDADITKNMNEVV
-1521 ACDALK
+1521 ALC
-1527 TAGADTYGFAYNYD
+1527 TDLD
-1541 WTNDTAISTNRAEVE
+1541 SLV
-1556 KLCKAIDQMISGI
+1556 SGI
-1569 TSLYTAFF
+1569 TSMNTIYFTVVPEVVAGMPAKTEEEKQAIRDKLIAENKYTN
-1577 EEIPEGV
+1577 EEINNIV
-1584 VGMIT
+1584 LRIAMT
-1589 PEEYAKLSVAER
+1589 DEEILAAMEANVLALETKHAYEIANNAPVYAKLQAVRDDIAN
-1601 EAKVAEVKAKLA
+1601 K
-1613 ELGIQDAQKVAA
+1613 EL
-1625 IVSRMTLSDQEIIN
+1625 
-1639 SIDSNVSILFDEYD
+1639 
-1653 YDVTKNTPVQDKI
+1653 
-1666 DAVKKAAA
+1666 
-1674 EKETEKAELAIAAEW
+1674 EKEELAIAAEW

-1711 VYTTFFNSDTITTD
+1711 VYTTFFNSDTIKTD

-1743 NDSKELYDLKT
+1743 NDSKALYDLKT
-1754 AYDAAKAASEAA
+1754 AYDEAKAAYDAD
-1766 PEDTDLQAAL
+1766 DTNEELKTAF

-1827 KTLVVSNIEA
+1827 KTVVISNIEA

>member
-46 DLFDVAEGV
+46 DLFDVAEGG

-99 ISVEDPDAITNAI
+99 ISVEDPDAIANAI

-156 IEGLVAQLDE
+156 IDGLVDQLDE

-174 ADAAEVKASIDA
+174 ADAAEVKASIAA
-186 LEKAVTDA
+186 LEKAVTEA

-381 ADVDKILADYTANC
+381 ADVDEILKNYTENC

-409 DALDTF
+409 DALDAF
-415 YAERETAGI
+415 YAEREAAGI
-424 VSTDKDAI
+424 VSADKDAI
-432 AALDEQY
+432 AALDKQY
-439 DKLSDEAKELLKSAT
+439 DELSDEAKELLKSAT
-454 VKIMMK
+454 VKIMMED
-460 GGEVT
+460 GETT

-484 IDVIDTL
+484 IHVIDTL

-498 YVAGDEAKTPL
+498 YVAGDGKPAEGETPAVPATPL
-509 EVGGITLNDELVVID
+509 EVGGTMVNNELVVID
-524 QFLEERKDALTEV
+524 QFLEERRVALTEV
-537 SDGYEALGDYV
+537 SDGYEALKAYQF
-548 YYLKGELLETTDP
+548 YLKGERKVEEDK
-561 EYEANKTLAGAKAQD
+561 AKAGAKAQD
-576 VVDLLHAEEYADVFI
+576 VVDLLHAEEYANEFI

-604 ETTYNAYIKNLYD
+604 ETTYYDYITNLYEAR
-617 TKIQNDS
+617 IQDPM
-624 SRAWKQVQVKSA
+624 SRAWAQVQVKSA
-636 QTVAFWAFYNGVVGK
+636 QTVAFWAFYKGVVGK

-709 DNYTQGEDQVYVDRV
+709 DSYTKGEDQVYVDRV
-724 AAVVGAE
+724 AAVVGTE
-731 GAPSVKEAYNTIN
+731 DAPSVKEAYNTIN

-779 KQMIDETAF
+779 KQMIEETAF
-788 GGAAGDFTTDPT
+788 GGAAGDFKTDPT

-897 SDVVPYAT
+897 SEVVPYAT
-905 STAVDAMT
+905 SEDVVAKT
-913 RTVAMNAHAAY
+913 RTQAMAAHAAY
-924 VELVTDIVATDYA
+924 VELVTDEVATDYA

-947 NTHYNVMYEAALKF
+947 NTHYNVDYAA
-961 VKALQNYDFSAYV
+961 
-974 DEEEAPLYESV
+974 
-985 AEGFVNEL
+985 AE
-993 MNFYKAEDQFAYKY
+993 KY
-1007 LKGGAANG
+1007 LNAVIAHSFDAYTTTVETGEGEEVTTETKPVYETFAAG
-1015 QTAGLEQLIGV
+1015 
-1026 YAQYAAEVTND
+1026 YAAEKAALSEFAQKYIAAGIQNLVD
-1037 SSDYIIDGEVH
+1037 VYGDYVAKVVADTDLASLAAVKEEYAAYTDTVFGV
-1048 YDLVEFAVGGQI
+1048 YDLEADKLTEILTQEVVDKLLTDYVTSVENTQKFAATLFAG
-1060 DAEMDKTAVEAQ
+1060 AKTFEKAGR
-1072 LKAIKEYY
+1072 LKA
-1080 INADGNVTEAA
+1080 
-1091 NNVFGTYDLAAA
+1091 DLAAVYEAVGAQTITDEYLA
-1103 EGDVFDFA
+1103 E
-1111 AFTSAIDVKVLVENF
+1111 
-1126 IDSVIPTYDFAK
+1126 
-1138 ALYTGASDATAA
+1138 
-1150 SALYDNLAAAYAPI
+1150 
-1164 ASSVIGEDYLDAVY
+1164 VY
-1178 ASVYADYLA
+1178 VNVYADYQK
-1187 LYGNIVRGEDGV
+1187 LYGAIAVVDGKV
-1199 TVVVPEI
+1199 TVPAI
-1206 STKAPFDAWAEDYV
+1206 NDYASSMEDWMQPYV
-1220 GEGLELATDLAEKVA
+1220 GTGVELAKTLANFVA
-1235 ANESGEICLTAYET
+1235 ENASGETCVSAYE
-1249 IMAKAPLAYYYLSED
+1249 ALVKDAPLAYYYLSDE
-1264 LANSY
+1264 LQTSY
-1269 LQIAKDKMTND
+1269 REIERKKLIND
-1280 AITMIA
+1280 AVSNIA
-1286 QYVNAY
+1286 IQLTTYTALTEENKTDENVAKIAAAINSWFKVFDEYLPADASDLTERNAY
-1292 ANYYAGLTSDDE
+1292 IQA
-1304 IDHAKVSGYAGSIN
+1304 IN
-1318 TWFKI
+1318 
-1323 LDQYAKED
+1323 D
-1331 ETLTAEMADRI
+1331 
-1342 NAAAAGFTKTTV
+1342 AAGVRGFTEAVVVGETYTV
-1354 SGKEYTTA
+1354 A

-1369 VAIPDDIAADITAKI
+1369 VTIPDLIAEDIVEKI
-1384 TAFNEALT
+1384 DAFYKANNAFL
-1392 NFHNTPNTGVNAA
+1392 NTPN
-1405 VKSGADLDTLF
+1405 SGDNDAIDHAADLETLF
-1416 NNEGKTGMADV
+1416 TNEGKTGLKDINDAITELVAQLAHYNVLKAIGDYTYGEVQLDAAV
-1427 KAVID
+1427 KAVAD
-1432 QLVADL
+1432 ELV
-1438 ANYNTIKTLADFQY
+1438 K
-1452 DGKAMSDVIAQI
+1452 S
-1464 ATDLTN
+1464 TDR
-1470 AQNKKTAMQT
+1470 KTAMIAEIN
-1480 AIQAVIDA
+1480 AIVTDYTVETFKAADDYETGYNA
-1488 YALANFKQD
+1488 KLAAFKEACEALGTD
-1497 GGIAAIENYVYELN
+1497 YNYIWS
-1511 YNDALKTYKD
+1511 NDADITKNMNEVV
-1521 ACDALK
+1521 ALC
-1527 TAGADTYGFAYNYD
+1527 TDLD
-1541 WTNDTAISTNRAEVE
+1541 SLV
-1556 KLCKAIDQMISGI
+1556 SGI
-1569 TSLYTAFF
+1569 TSMNTIYFTVVPEVVAGMPAKTEEEKQAIRDKLIAEAKYTN
-1577 EEIPEGV
+1577 EEINNIV
-1584 VGMIT
+1584 LRIAMT
-1589 PEEYAKLSVAER
+1589 DEEILAAMEANVLALETKHAYEIANNAPVYAKLQAVRDDIAN
-1601 EAKVAEVKAKLA
+1601 K
-1613 ELGIQDAQKVAA
+1613 EL
-1625 IVSRMTLSDQEIIN
+1625 
-1639 SIDSNVSILFDEYD
+1639 
-1653 YDVTKNTPVQDKI
+1653 
-1666 DAVKKAAA
+1666 
-1674 EKETEKAELAIAAEW
+1674 EKEELAIAAEW

-1711 VYTTFFNSDTITTD
+1711 VYTTFFNSDTIKTD
-1725 VAREAVK
+1725 VAREAVR

-1743 NDSKELYDLKT
+1743 NDSKALYDLKT

-1766 PEDTDLQAAL
+1766 PEDPDLQAAL

-1827 KTLVVSNIEA
+1827 KTLVISNIEA

>member
-156 IEGLVAQLDE
+156 IDGLVDQLDE

-174 ADAAEVKASIDA
+174 ADAAEVKASIAA
-186 LEKAVTDA
+186 LEKAVTEA

-349 KLSDLANIAAVKEAT
+349 KLSDLANIAVVKEAT

-395 EKIIEDYV
+395 KKIIEDYV

-409 DALDTF
+409 DALDAF
-415 YAERETAGI
+415 YAEREAAGI
-424 VSTDKDAI
+424 VSADKDAI
-432 AALDEQY
+432 AALDKQY
-439 DKLSDEAKELLKSAT
+439 DELSDEAKELLKSAT
-454 VKIMMK
+454 VKIMMED
-460 GGEVT
+460 GETT

-484 IDVIDTL
+484 IHVIDTL

-498 YVAGDEAKTPL
+498 YVAGDGKPAEGETPAVPATPL

-537 SDGYEALGDYV
+537 SNGYEALKDYQF
-548 YYLKGELLETTDP
+548 YLKGEMDVP
-561 EYEANKTLAGAKAQD
+561 EDKAKAGAKAQD
-576 VVDLLHAEEYADVFI
+576 VVDLLHAEEYADEFI

-604 ETTYNAYIKNLYD
+604 EITYNAYITNLYD

-662 DIAAVPATPSN
+662 DIAAVPATPSS

-709 DNYTQGEDQVYVDRV
+709 DSYTKGEDQVYVDRV

-744 ENVVAAGYFAE
+744 KNVVAAGYFAE

-779 KQMIDETAF
+779 KQMIEETAF
-788 GGAAGDFTTDPT
+788 GGAAGDFKTDPT

-897 SDVVPYAT
+897 SEVVPYAT
-905 STAVDAMT
+905 SKDVVAKT
-913 RTVAMNAHAAY
+913 RTQAMAAHAAY
-924 VELVTDIVATDYA
+924 VELVTDEVATDYA

-947 NTHYNVMYEAALKF
+947 NTHYNVDYAA
-961 VKALQNYDFSAYV
+961 
-974 DEEEAPLYESV
+974 
-985 AEGFVNEL
+985 AE
-993 MNFYKAEDQFAYKY
+993 KY
-1007 LKGGAANG
+1007 LNAVIAHSFDAYTTTVETGEGEEVTTETKPVYETFAAG
-1015 QTAGLEQLIGV
+1015 
-1026 YAQYAAEVTND
+1026 YAAEKAALSEFAQKYIAAGIQNLVD
-1037 SSDYIIDGEVH
+1037 VYGDYVAKVVADTDLASLAAVKEEYAAYTDTVFGV
-1048 YDLVEFAVGGQI
+1048 YDLEADKLTEILTQEVVDKLLTDYVTSVENTQKFAANLFAG
-1060 DAEMDKTAVEAQ
+1060 AKTFEKAGT
-1072 LKAIKEYY
+1072 LKA
-1080 INADGNVTEAA
+1080 
-1091 NNVFGTYDLAAA
+1091 DLAAVYEAVGAQTITDEYLA
-1103 EGDVFDFA
+1103 E
-1111 AFTSAIDVKVLVENF
+1111 
-1126 IDSVIPTYDFAK
+1126 
-1138 ALYTGASDATAA
+1138 
-1150 SALYDNLAAAYAPI
+1150 
-1164 ASSVIGEDYLDAVY
+1164 VY
-1178 ASVYADYLA
+1178 VNVYADYQK
-1187 LYGNIVRGEDGV
+1187 LYGAIAVVDGKV
-1199 TVVVPEI
+1199 TVPAI
-1206 STKAPFDAWAEDYV
+1206 NDYASSMEDWMQPYV
-1220 GEGLELATDLAEKVA
+1220 GTGVELAKTLANFVA
-1235 ANESGEICLTAYET
+1235 ENASGETCVSAYE
-1249 IMAKAPLAYYYLSED
+1249 ALVKDAPLAYYYLSDE
-1264 LANSY
+1264 LQTSY
-1269 LQIAKDKMTND
+1269 REIERKKLIND
-1280 AITMIA
+1280 AVSNIA
-1286 QYVNAY
+1286 IQLTTYTALTEENKTDENVAKIAAAINSWFKVFDEYLPADASDLTERNAY
-1292 ANYYAGLTSDDE
+1292 IQA
-1304 IDHAKVSGYAGSIN
+1304 IN
-1318 TWFKI
+1318 
-1323 LDQYAKED
+1323 D
-1331 ETLTAEMADRI
+1331 
-1342 NAAAAGFTKTTV
+1342 AAGVRGFTEAVVVGETYTV
-1354 SGKEYTTA
+1354 A

-1369 VAIPDDIAADITAKI
+1369 VTIPDLIAEDIVEKI
-1384 TAFNEALT
+1384 DAFYKANNAFL
-1392 NFHNTPNTGVNAA
+1392 NTPN
-1405 VKSGADLDTLF
+1405 SGDNDAIDHAADLETLF
-1416 NNEGKTGMADV
+1416 TNEGKTGLKDINDAITELVAQLAHYNVLKAIGDYTYGEVQLDAAV
-1427 KAVID
+1427 KAVAD
-1432 QLVADL
+1432 ELV
-1438 ANYNTIKTLADFQY
+1438 K
-1452 DGKAMSDVIAQI
+1452 S
-1464 ATDLTN
+1464 TDR
-1470 AQNKKTAMQT
+1470 KTAMIAEIN
-1480 AIQAVIDA
+1480 AIVTDYTVETFKAADDYETGYNA
-1488 YALANFKQD
+1488 KLAAFKEACEALGTD
-1497 GGIAAIENYVYELN
+1497 YNYIWS
-1511 YNDALKTYKD
+1511 NDADITKNMNEVV
-1521 ACDALK
+1521 ALC
-1527 TAGADTYGFAYNYD
+1527 TDLD
-1541 WTNDTAISTNRAEVE
+1541 SLV
-1556 KLCKAIDQMISGI
+1556 SGI
-1569 TSLYTAFF
+1569 TSMNTIYFTVVPEVVAGMPAKTEEEKQAIRDKLIAENKYTN
-1577 EEIPEGV
+1577 EEINNIV
-1584 VGMIT
+1584 LRIAMT
-1589 PEEYAKLSVAER
+1589 DEEILAAMEANVLALETKHAYEIANNAPVYAKLQAVR
-1601 EAKVAEVKAKLA
+1601 DD
-1613 ELGIQDAQKVAA
+1613 IAQKE
-1625 IVSRMTLSDQEIIN
+1625 L
-1639 SIDSNVSILFDEYD
+1639 
-1653 YDVTKNTPVQDKI
+1653 
-1666 DAVKKAAA
+1666 
-1674 EKETEKAELAIAAEW
+1674 EKEELAIAAEW

-1711 VYTTFFNSDTITTD
+1711 VYTTFFNSDTIKTD
-1725 VAREAVK
+1725 VAREAVR

-1737 LQAIVA
+1737 LQAIIA
-1743 NDSKELYDLKT
+1743 DATQEFMGLKD
-1754 AYDAAKAASEAA
+1754 AYDAAKKASEAE
-1766 PEDTDLQAAL
+1766 PEKEELKTAL
-1776 EAAETAYNE
+1776 DEAEKAFNE
-1785 AVENFGYVFTDE
+1785 AVANYGYIFEDE
-1797 SGNKTLVISVASWGG
+1797 SGNKTLVVSVASWGG
-1812 NAYPFFFELQ
+1812 NAAWFIVNNTY
-1822 STLGA
+1822 
-1827 KTLVVSNIEA
+1827 KTLFGVNSAIVSNVKA

>member
-156 IEGLVAQLDE
+156 IDGLVDQLDE

-174 ADAAEVKASIDA
+174 ADAAEVKASIAA
-186 LEKAVTDA
+186 LEKAVTEA

-381 ADVDKILADYTANC
+381 ADVDEILKNYTENC

-409 DALDTF
+409 DALDAF

-424 VSTDKDAI
+424 VSADKDAI
-432 AALDEQY
+432 AALDKQY
-439 DKLSDEAKELLKSAT
+439 NELSDEAKELLKSAT
-454 VKIMMK
+454 VKIMMED
-460 GGEVT
+460 GEVT

-484 IDVIDTL
+484 IHVIDTL

-498 YVAGDEAKTPL
+498 YVAGDGKPAEGETPAVPATPL
-509 EVGGITLNDELVVID
+509 EVGGTMVNEELVVID
-524 QFLEERKDALTEV
+524 QFLEERKEALTEV
-537 SDGYEALGDYV
+537 SNGYEALKAYQF
-548 YYLKGELLETTDP
+548 YLKGEMDVP
-561 EYEANKTLAGAKAQD
+561 EDKAKAGAKAQD
-576 VVDLLHAEEYADVFI
+576 VVDLLHAEEYADEFI

-604 ETTYNAYIKNLYD
+604 EITYNAYITNLYD
-617 TKIQNDS
+617 TKIQNDL

-662 DIAAVPATPSN
+662 DIAAVPATPSS

-709 DNYTQGEDQVYVDRV
+709 DSYTKGEDQVYVDRV

-744 ENVVAAGYFAE
+744 KNVVAAGYFAE

-779 KQMIDETAF
+779 KQMIEETAF
-788 GGAAGDFTTDPT
+788 GGAAGDFKTDPT

-897 SDVVPYAT
+897 SEVVPYAT
-905 STAVDAMT
+905 SEDVVAKT
-913 RTVAMNAHAAY
+913 RTQAMAAHAAY
-924 VELVTDIVATDYA
+924 VELVTDEVATDYA

-947 NTHYNVMYEAALKF
+947 NTHYNVDYAA
-961 VKALQNYDFSAYV
+961 
-974 DEEEAPLYESV
+974 
-985 AEGFVNEL
+985 AE
-993 MNFYKAEDQFAYKY
+993 KY
-1007 LKGGAANG
+1007 LNAVIAHSFDAYTTTVETGEGEEVTTETKPVYETFAAG
-1015 QTAGLEQLIGV
+1015 
-1026 YAQYAAEVTND
+1026 YAAEKAALSEFAQKYIAAGIQNLVD
-1037 SSDYIIDGEVH
+1037 VYGDYVAKVVADTDLASLAAVKEEYAAYTDTVFGV
-1048 YDLVEFAVGGQI
+1048 YDLEADKLTEILTQEVVDKLLTDYVTSVENTQKFAANLFAG
-1060 DAEMDKTAVEAQ
+1060 AKTFEKAGT
-1072 LKAIKEYY
+1072 LKA
-1080 INADGNVTEAA
+1080 
-1091 NNVFGTYDLAAA
+1091 DLAAVYEAVGAQTITDEYLA
-1103 EGDVFDFA
+1103 E
-1111 AFTSAIDVKVLVENF
+1111 
-1126 IDSVIPTYDFAK
+1126 
-1138 ALYTGASDATAA
+1138 
-1150 SALYDNLAAAYAPI
+1150 
-1164 ASSVIGEDYLDAVY
+1164 VY
-1178 ASVYADYLA
+1178 VNVYADYQK
-1187 LYGNIVRGEDGV
+1187 LYGAIAVVDGKV
-1199 TVVVPEI
+1199 TVPAI
-1206 STKAPFDAWAEDYV
+1206 NDYASSMEDWMQPYV
-1220 GEGLELATDLAEKVA
+1220 GTGVELAKTLANFVA
-1235 ANESGEICLTAYET
+1235 ENASGETCVSAYE
-1249 IMAKAPLAYYYLSED
+1249 ALVKDAPLAYYYLSDE
-1264 LANSY
+1264 LQTSY
-1269 LQIAKDKMTND
+1269 REIERKKLIND
-1280 AITMIA
+1280 AVSNIA
-1286 QYVNAY
+1286 IQLTTYTALTEENKTDENVAKIAAAINSWFKVFDEYLPADASDLTERNAY
-1292 ANYYAGLTSDDE
+1292 IQA
-1304 IDHAKVSGYAGSIN
+1304 IN
-1318 TWFKI
+1318 
-1323 LDQYAKED
+1323 D
-1331 ETLTAEMADRI
+1331 
-1342 NAAAAGFTKTTV
+1342 AAGVRGFTEAVVVGETYTV
-1354 SGKEYTTA
+1354 A

-1369 VAIPDDIAADITAKI
+1369 VTIPDLIAEDIVEKI
-1384 TAFNEALT
+1384 DAFYKANNAFL
-1392 NFHNTPNTGVNAA
+1392 NTPN
-1405 VKSGADLDTLF
+1405 SGDNDAIDHAADLETLF
-1416 NNEGKTGMADV
+1416 TNEGKTGLKDINDAITELVAQLAHYNVLKAIGDYTYGEVQLDAAV
-1427 KAVID
+1427 KAVAD
-1432 QLVADL
+1432 ELV
-1438 ANYNTIKTLADFQY
+1438 K
-1452 DGKAMSDVIAQI
+1452 S
-1464 ATDLTN
+1464 TDR
-1470 AQNKKTAMQT
+1470 KTAMIAEIN
-1480 AIQAVIDA
+1480 AIVTDYTVETFKAADDYETGYNA
-1488 YALANFKQD
+1488 KLAAFKEACEALGTD
-1497 GGIAAIENYVYELN
+1497 YNYIWS
-1511 YNDALKTYKD
+1511 NDADITKNMNEVV
-1521 ACDALK
+1521 ALC
-1527 TAGADTYGFAYNYD
+1527 TDLD
-1541 WTNDTAISTNRAEVE
+1541 SLV
-1556 KLCKAIDQMISGI
+1556 SGI
-1569 TSLYTAFF
+1569 TSMNTIYFTVVPEVVAGMPAKTEEEKQAIRDKLIAENKYTN
-1577 EEIPEGV
+1577 EEINNIV
-1584 VGMIT
+1584 LRIAMT
-1589 PEEYAKLSVAER
+1589 DEEILAAMEANVLALETKHAYEIANNAPVYAKLQAVRDDIAN
-1601 EAKVAEVKAKLA
+1601 K
-1613 ELGIQDAQKVAA
+1613 EL
-1625 IVSRMTLSDQEIIN
+1625 
-1639 SIDSNVSILFDEYD
+1639 
-1653 YDVTKNTPVQDKI
+1653 
-1666 DAVKKAAA
+1666 
-1674 EKETEKAELAIAAEW
+1674 EKEELAIAAEW

-1711 VYTTFFNSDTITTD
+1711 VYTTFFNSDTIKTD
-1725 VAREAVK
+1725 VAREAVR

-1737 LQAIVA
+1737 LQAIIA
-1743 NDSKELYDLKT
+1743 DATQEFMGLKD
-1754 AYDAAKAASEAA
+1754 AYDAAKKASEAE
-1766 PEDTDLQAAL
+1766 PEKEELKTAL
-1776 EAAETAYNE
+1776 DEAEKAFNE
-1785 AVENFGYVFTDE
+1785 AVANYGYIFEDE
-1797 SGNKTLVISVASWGG
+1797 SGNKTLVVSVASWGG
-1812 NAYPFFFELQ
+1812 NAAWFIVNNTY
-1822 STLGA
+1822 
-1827 KTLVVSNIEA
+1827 KTLFGVNSAIVSNVKA

>member
-99 ISVEDPDAITNAI
+99 ISVEDPDAIANAI

-156 IEGLVAQLDE
+156 IDGLVDQLDE

-174 ADAAEVKASIDA
+174 ADAAEVKASIAA
-186 LEKAVTDA
+186 LEKAVTEA

-230 VTALDE
+230 VTALDK

-381 ADVDKILADYTANC
+381 ADVDEILKNYTENC

-424 VSTDKDAI
+424 VSADKDAI

-454 VKIMMK
+454 VKIMMED
-460 GGEVT
+460 GEAT

-474 ETTTPGAYDM
+474 ETVTPGAYDM
-484 IDVIDTL
+484 IHVIDTL

-498 YVAGDEAKTPL
+498 YVAGDGKPAEGETPAVPATPL
-509 EVGGITLNDELVVID
+509 VVGGITLNDELVVID

-537 SDGYEALGDYV
+537 SNGYEALKDYQF
-548 YYLKGELLETTDP
+548 YLKGEMAVP
-561 EYEANKTLAGAKAQD
+561 EDKAKAGAKAQD
-576 VVDLLHAEEYADVFI
+576 VVDLLHAEEYADEFI

-604 ETTYNAYIKNLYD
+604 ETTYNAYITNLYD

-662 DIAAVPATPSN
+662 DIAAVPATPSS

-709 DNYTQGEDQVYVDRV
+709 DSYTKGEDQVYVDRV

-744 ENVVAAGYFAE
+744 KNVVAAGYFAE

-779 KQMIDETAF
+779 KQMIEETAF
-788 GGAAGDFTTDPT
+788 GGAAGDFKTDPT

-897 SDVVPYAT
+897 SEVVPYAT
-905 STAVDAMT
+905 SEDVVAKT
-913 RTVAMNAHAAY
+913 RTQAMAAHAAY
-924 VELVTDIVATDYA
+924 VELVTDEVATDYA

-947 NTHYNVMYEAALKF
+947 NTHYNVDYAA
-961 VKALQNYDFSAYV
+961 
-974 DEEEAPLYESV
+974 
-985 AEGFVNEL
+985 AE
-993 MNFYKAEDQFAYKY
+993 KY
-1007 LKGGAANG
+1007 LNAVIAHSFDAYTTTVETGEGEEVTTETKPVYETFAAG
-1015 QTAGLEQLIGV
+1015 
-1026 YAQYAAEVTND
+1026 YAAEKAALSEFAQKYIAAGIQNLVD
-1037 SSDYIIDGEVH
+1037 VYGDYVAKVVADTDLASLAAVKEEYAAYTDTVFGV
-1048 YDLVEFAVGGQI
+1048 YDLEADKLTEILTQEVVDKLLTDYVTSVENTQKFAANLFAG
-1060 DAEMDKTAVEAQ
+1060 AKTFEKAGT
-1072 LKAIKEYY
+1072 LKA
-1080 INADGNVTEAA
+1080 
-1091 NNVFGTYDLAAA
+1091 DLAAVYEAVGAQTITDEYLA
-1103 EGDVFDFA
+1103 E
-1111 AFTSAIDVKVLVENF
+1111 
-1126 IDSVIPTYDFAK
+1126 
-1138 ALYTGASDATAA
+1138 
-1150 SALYDNLAAAYAPI
+1150 
-1164 ASSVIGEDYLDAVY
+1164 VY
-1178 ASVYADYLA
+1178 VNVYADYQK
-1187 LYGNIVRGEDGV
+1187 LYGAIAVVDGKV
-1199 TVVVPEI
+1199 TVPAI
-1206 STKAPFDAWAEDYV
+1206 NDYASSMEDWMQPYV
-1220 GEGLELATDLAEKVA
+1220 GTGVELAKTLANFVA
-1235 ANESGEICLTAYET
+1235 ENASGETCVSAYE
-1249 IMAKAPLAYYYLSED
+1249 ALVKDAPLAYYYLSDE
-1264 LANSY
+1264 LQTSY
-1269 LQIAKDKMTND
+1269 REIERKKLIND
-1280 AITMIA
+1280 AVSNIA
-1286 QYVNAY
+1286 IQLTTYTALTEENKTDENVAKIAAAINSWFKVFDEYLPADASDLTERNAY
-1292 ANYYAGLTSDDE
+1292 IQA
-1304 IDHAKVSGYAGSIN
+1304 IN
-1318 TWFKI
+1318 
-1323 LDQYAKED
+1323 D
-1331 ETLTAEMADRI
+1331 
-1342 NAAAAGFTKTTV
+1342 AAGVRGFTEAVVVGEKYTV
-1354 SGKEYTTA
+1354 A

-1369 VAIPDDIAADITAKI
+1369 VTIPDLIAEDIVEKI
-1384 TAFNEALT
+1384 DAFYKANNAFL
-1392 NFHNTPNTGVNAA
+1392 NTPN
-1405 VKSGADLDTLF
+1405 SGDNDAIDHAADLETLF
-1416 NNEGKTGMADV
+1416 TNEGKTGLKDINDAITELVAQLAHYNVLKAIGDYTYGEVQLDAAV
-1427 KAVID
+1427 KAVADELVKSTARKTEMIAEINAI
-1432 QLVADL
+1432 VADYTVETFKAADDYETGYNAKL
-1438 ANYNTIKTLADFQY
+1438 AAFKEACEALGTDYNYIWSNDADIT
-1452 DGKAMSDVIAQI
+1452 KNMNEVVALC
-1464 ATDLTN
+1464 TDLDSL
-1470 AQNKKTAMQT
+1470 
-1480 AIQAVIDA
+1480 V
-1488 YALANFKQD
+1488 
-1497 GGIAAIENYVYELN
+1497 
-1511 YNDALKTYKD
+1511 
-1521 ACDALK
+1521 
-1527 TAGADTYGFAYNYD
+1527 
-1541 WTNDTAISTNRAEVE
+1541 
-1556 KLCKAIDQMISGI
+1556 SGI
-1569 TSLYTAFF
+1569 TSMNTIYFTVVPEVVAGMSAKTEEEKQAIRDKLIAENKYTN
-1577 EEIPEGV
+1577 EEINNIV
-1584 VGMIT
+1584 LRIAMT
-1589 PEEYAKLSVAER
+1589 DEEILAAMEANVLALETKHAYEIANNAPVYAKLQAVR
-1601 EAKVAEVKAKLA
+1601 DD
-1613 ELGIQDAQKVAA
+1613 IAQKE
-1625 IVSRMTLSDQEIIN
+1625 L
-1639 SIDSNVSILFDEYD
+1639 
-1653 YDVTKNTPVQDKI
+1653 
-1666 DAVKKAAA
+1666 
-1674 EKETEKAELAIAAEW
+1674 EKEELAIAEEW

-1711 VYTTFFNSDTITTD
+1711 VYTTFFNSDTIKTD

-1743 NDSKELYDLKT
+1743 NDSKALYDLKT

-1766 PEDTDLQAAL
+1766 PEDPDLQAAL

>member
-156 IEGLVAQLDE
+156 IDGLVDQLDE

-174 ADAAEVKASIDA
+174 ADAAEVKASIAA
-186 LEKAVTDA
+186 LEKAVTEA

-349 KLSDLANIAAVKEAT
+349 KLSDLANIAVVKEAT

-381 ADVDKILADYTANC
+381 ADVDEILKNYTANC
-395 EKIIEDYV
+395 KKIIEDYV

-409 DALDTF
+409 DALDAF
-415 YAERETAGI
+415 YAEREAAGI
-424 VSTDKDAI
+424 VSADKDAI
-432 AALDEQY
+432 AALDKQY
-439 DKLSDEAKELLKSAT
+439 DELSDEAKELLKSAT
-454 VKIMMK
+454 VKIMMED
-460 GGEVT
+460 GEAT

-474 ETTTPGAYDM
+474 ETVTPGAYDM
-484 IDVIDTL
+484 IHVIDTL

-498 YVAGDEAKTPL
+498 YVAGDGKPAEGETPAVPATPL
-509 EVGGITLNDELVVID
+509 EVGGTMVNDELVVID
-524 QFLEERKDALTEV
+524 QFLEERRVALTEV
-537 SDGYEALGDYV
+537 SDGYEALKDYQF
-548 YYLKGELLETTDP
+548 YLKGEMDVP
-561 EYEANKTLAGAKAQD
+561 KDKAKAGAKAQD
-576 VVDLLHAEEYADVFI
+576 VVDLLHAEEYADEFI

-604 ETTYNAYIKNLYD
+604 ETTYNAYITNLYD

-662 DIAAVPATPSN
+662 DIAAVPATPSS

-709 DNYTQGEDQVYVDRV
+709 DSYTKGEDQVYVDRV

-744 ENVVAAGYFAE
+744 KNVVAAGYFAE

-779 KQMIDETAF
+779 KQMIEETAF
-788 GGAAGDFTTDPT
+788 GGAAGDFKTDPT

-897 SDVVPYAT
+897 SEVVPYAT
-905 STAVDAMT
+905 SEDVVAKT
-913 RTVAMNAHAAY
+913 RTQAMAAHAAY
-924 VELVTDIVATDYA
+924 VELVTDEVATDYA

-947 NTHYNVMYEAALKF
+947 NTHYNVDYAA
-961 VKALQNYDFSAYV
+961 
-974 DEEEAPLYESV
+974 
-985 AEGFVNEL
+985 AE
-993 MNFYKAEDQFAYKY
+993 KY
-1007 LKGGAANG
+1007 LNAVIAHSFDAYTTTVETGEGEEVTTETKPVYETFAAG
-1015 QTAGLEQLIGV
+1015 
-1026 YAQYAAEVTND
+1026 YAAEKAALSEFAQKYIAAGIQNLVD
-1037 SSDYIIDGEVH
+1037 VYGDYVAKVVADTDLASLAAVKEEYAAYTDTVFGV
-1048 YDLVEFAVGGQI
+1048 YDLEADKLTAILTQEVVDKLLTDYVTSVENTQKFAANLFAG
-1060 DAEMDKTAVEAQ
+1060 AKTFEKAGT
-1072 LKAIKEYY
+1072 LKA
-1080 INADGNVTEAA
+1080 
-1091 NNVFGTYDLAAA
+1091 DLAAVYEAVGAQTITDEYLA
-1103 EGDVFDFA
+1103 E
-1111 AFTSAIDVKVLVENF
+1111 
-1126 IDSVIPTYDFAK
+1126 
-1138 ALYTGASDATAA
+1138 
-1150 SALYDNLAAAYAPI
+1150 
-1164 ASSVIGEDYLDAVY
+1164 VY
-1178 ASVYADYLA
+1178 VNVYADYQK
-1187 LYGNIVRGEDGV
+1187 LYGAIAVVDGKV
-1199 TVVVPEI
+1199 TVPAI
-1206 STKAPFDAWAEDYV
+1206 NDYASSMEDWMQPYV
-1220 GEGLELATDLAEKVA
+1220 GTGVELAKTLANFVA
-1235 ANESGEICLTAYET
+1235 ENASGETCVSAYE
-1249 IMAKAPLAYYYLSED
+1249 ALVKDAPLAYYYLSDE
-1264 LANSY
+1264 LQTSY
-1269 LQIAKDKMTND
+1269 REIERKKLIND
-1280 AITMIA
+1280 AVSNIA
-1286 QYVNAY
+1286 IQLTTYTALTEENKTDENVAKIAAAINSWFKVFDEYLPADASDLTERNAY
-1292 ANYYAGLTSDDE
+1292 IQA
-1304 IDHAKVSGYAGSIN
+1304 IN
-1318 TWFKI
+1318 
-1323 LDQYAKED
+1323 D
-1331 ETLTAEMADRI
+1331 
-1342 NAAAAGFTKTTV
+1342 AAGVRGFTEAVVVGETYTV
-1354 SGKEYTTA
+1354 A

-1369 VAIPDDIAADITAKI
+1369 VTIPDLIAEDIVEKI
-1384 TAFNEALT
+1384 DAFYKANNAFL
-1392 NFHNTPNTGVNAA
+1392 NTPN
-1405 VKSGADLDTLF
+1405 SGDNDAIDHAADLETLF
-1416 NNEGKTGMADV
+1416 TNEGKTGLKDINDAITELVAQLAHYNVLKAIGDYTYGEVQLDAAV
-1427 KAVID
+1427 KAVAD
-1432 QLVADL
+1432 ELV
-1438 ANYNTIKTLADFQY
+1438 K
-1452 DGKAMSDVIAQI
+1452 S
-1464 ATDLTN
+1464 TDR
-1470 AQNKKTAMQT
+1470 KTAMIAEIN
-1480 AIQAVIDA
+1480 AIVTDYTVETFKAADDYETGYNA
-1488 YALANFKQD
+1488 KLAAFKEACEALGTD
-1497 GGIAAIENYVYELN
+1497 YNYIWS
-1511 YNDALKTYKD
+1511 NDADITKNMNEVV
-1521 ACDALK
+1521 ALC
-1527 TAGADTYGFAYNYD
+1527 TDLD
-1541 WTNDTAISTNRAEVE
+1541 SLV
-1556 KLCKAIDQMISGI
+1556 SGI
-1569 TSLYTAFF
+1569 TSMNTIYFTVVPEVVAGMPAKTEEEKQAIRDKLIAENKYTN
-1577 EEIPEGV
+1577 EEINNIV
-1584 VGMIT
+1584 LRIAMT
-1589 PEEYAKLSVAER
+1589 DEEILAAMEANVLALETKHAYEIANNAPVYAKLQAVRDDIAN
-1601 EAKVAEVKAKLA
+1601 K
-1613 ELGIQDAQKVAA
+1613 EL
-1625 IVSRMTLSDQEIIN
+1625 
-1639 SIDSNVSILFDEYD
+1639 
-1653 YDVTKNTPVQDKI
+1653 
-1666 DAVKKAAA
+1666 
-1674 EKETEKAELAIAAEW
+1674 EKEELAIAAEW

-1711 VYTTFFNSDTITTD
+1711 VYTTFFNSDTIKTD
-1725 VAREAVK
+1725 VAREAVR

-1737 LQAIVA
+1737 LQAIIA
-1743 NDSKELYDLKT
+1743 DATQEFMGLKD
-1754 AYDAAKAASEAA
+1754 AYDAAKKAFEAE
-1766 PEDTDLQAAL
+1766 PEKEELKTAL
-1776 EAAETAYNE
+1776 DEAEKAFNE
-1785 AVENFGYVFTDE
+1785 AVANYGYIFEDE
-1797 SGNKTLVISVASWGG
+1797 SGNKTLVVSVASWGG
-1812 NAYPFFFELQ
+1812 NAAWFIVNNTY
-1822 STLGA
+1822 
-1827 KTLVVSNIEA
+1827 KTLFGVNSAIVSNVKA